1 MTKGTKKTNRRLK
14 KTVRKTLGT
23 LFLIS
28 AIVVAAIPTE
38 GLQAEGDIA
47 TQAAHSHVATHTSA
61 QYKVTIPK
69 DAAEKGKS
77 GFLPVGSNVPTMD
90 TLIPVVDSNAT
101 IYTTE
106 TNADGTS
113 YQFAYVNYKNSW
125 CAVILGYNKNT
136 TLTDNTLDI
145 PDTVNAYIQP
155 TGNQGTVNGYV
166 AASKNGQ
173 PLYYESLTEKTREVE
188 EPVKDPDTGLP
199 KVDDQGRPV
208 METKT
213 VTYYDGEMRP
223 CYATDN
229 AWKGLTLDNFFQK
242 KDDGSS
248 YTSTKADND
257 DHTGYK
263 VYSGYAQTLNPD
275 DQWIKDLE
283 VKYIGNQYL
292 KSTSNGNGTYTWS
305 IAGDVTASNPSDGI
319 FAGASN
325 IVTLNIGEKLIGV
338 GNYAFYGCNGLNS
351 ISFGNGLTVFG
362 NWSFAGCGSLKEI
375 NVPRDCNLAQI
386 GDHAFYSCIQ
396 LTDVNIPKSVS
407 FIGDYAF
414 AECRYLYTVE
424 MCNPEQENGAS
435 SSQLKE
441 MGWNVFE
448 NDETLYSVTF
458 PDKYSETIGIS
469 MFKGCK
475 NLHYVASRHAQF
487 TITGGENDENVYCFD
502 CFKSMLSEEP
512 VSGTFYFEG
521 LSGSNLHKLCQEN
534 CFAFSYIN
542 YDPSTKLYEKLNK
555 YELTVQDPDVAG
567 ETGRSTYVVN
577 SSNQLINANVGTGVK
592 TLNIPDP
599 IGPYH
604 IYNINDNIFA
614 NNCNL
619 EMVSLPASVQSIG
632 QGAFRGCHNL
642 ATVIFNNSSVA
653 IGTDAFKTQ
662 DVSGTHTV
670 GCSVKQL
677 SDLNDT
683 VNSPKVKLTFVGAI
697 MQDDSTTSSPYRYA
711 MSADGR
717 YNNGSQLPTYV
728 RYCSGWPSNL
738 VVQYNADKGVS
749 ELIDF
754 PAFTELTKY
763 ATEKSSYPYLTDAQR
778 SAAETAL
785 QKYNDKDASL
795 TEDQQHFIDSALNIE
810 IPQGIQALK
819 DGLFVEKE
827 VADASLGVD
836 KTITLY
842 GIDNIEENDFK
853 GTGTNA
859 GKIAEHLKELNILG
873 GTTSI
878 AANAFKGSEDGSS
891 DCKSAL
897 QKVYI
902 SGNMSS
908 IGDYA
913 FQDCANLTDVTLS
926 GTITG
931 LGKIPFTGC
940 EKLDHVDFL
949 GTDYFSCDKSIIYG
963 MSGGAKAKIVECLEG
978 RSSKR
983 VNASETAGV
992 TEMAPEAFKG
1002 CDSLNEIDLTE
1013 SAIAVIPES
1022 AFEDTTALN
1031 TVKLP
1036 ITCEEI
1042 KDYAFKGSNITWLE
1056 ESGNRLQ
1063 LISLK
1068 AFEDAK
1074 YSTDNNTMHKA
1085 ITLCG
1090 PKDSYLYKF
1099 GETYNFS
1106 VEDTPLV
1113 EYFTVTFRDWS
1124 NELNKYVDVIE
1135 AEQTV
1140 KGGEDAV
1147 PPTPA
1152 GKTGETFQY
1161 WDPDYREISGDT
1173 QCVAIYSKDDPDATK
1188 LTVTFQDWDGTVIK
1202 EIKVSSGGSIADAD
1216 LPNTSNLVRD
1226 GYIFIGWDRPLTN
1239 ITESFN
1245 TMAQYKALSED
1256 DIVVRYIN
1264 SVTKEVFYQ
1273 TTIKKGTV
1281 APSIQTPTVSG
1292 YTFKEWLP
1300 DIATAIT
1307 ENTDFYA
1314 VYEASGSNNGG
1325 TASPG
1330 TSTSPGASTS
1340 PGGNNNNGTTAKM
1353 YTLTVKNGS
1362 GSGSYV
1368 AGSQPIIVAN
1378 DPAKN
1383 QQFSSWSIDPAN
1395 TKIAS
1400 KVLSATVITM
1410 PEANVTVTANYTAK
1424 SGSGNK
1430 TNTSTGSG
1438 NSTNSN
1444 SNRRPSSTTTG
1455 TVSGG
1460 RTTVVIDKNGLS
1472 NTGVV
1477 SATVNGSSDNFVIK
1491 ITESAAASEEVVK
1504 ALMAEYGSD
1513 ISAIKYFPMDISLYD
1528 STGNTKITDT
1538 TGLSISITLPLP
1550 DSLITYAGNNKVAGV
1565 VNSKLDK
1572 LSPKFSTIS
1581 GVSCVTFTAE
1591 HFSPYVIYVDTN
1603 NLTAGT
1609 IADST
1614 PKTGDGIH
1622 PKWFLSMGLACISVV
1637 LFMKKDKK
1645 TLRKARA

>member
-1 MTKGTKKTNRRLK
+1 MTKGTRKTNRRLK

-38 GLQAEGDIA
+38 GLRAEEDIV
-47 TQAAHSHVATHTSA
+47 TQAAHTHETSHTA
-61 QYKVTIPK
+61 QASTAYKVTIPK
-69 DAAEKGKS
+69 DAAEKARI
-77 GFLPVGSNVPTMD
+77 LPAGSNVPTMD
-90 TLIPVVDSNAT
+90 TLIPVVEDNAT

-106 TNADGTS
+106 TNTDGTS

-125 CAVILGYNKNT
+125 CAVLLGYNKNT
-136 TLTDNTLDI
+136 TLTGNVLDI

-173 PLYYESLTEKTREVE
+173 PLYYEALTEKTREVE
-188 EPVKDPDTGLP
+188 EQAKDSDGQLLFDESGKPL
-199 KVDDQGRPV
+199 

-229 AWKGLTLDNFFQK
+229 TWKELTLDNFFQK
-242 KDDGSS
+242 KEGSS

-257 DHTGYK
+257 DHTGYR
-263 VYSGYAQTLNPD
+263 VYDGYAQTLNTD
-275 DQWIKDLE
+275 DQWIKDLD

-305 IAGDVTASNPSDGI
+305 IAGDVTSANPLDGI

-338 GNYAFYGCNGLNS
+338 GNYAFYGCNGLSS
-351 ISFGNGLTVFG
+351 ISFGNGLTVIG
-362 NWSFAGCGSLKEI
+362 NWAFAGCGSMKEI
-375 NVPRDCNLAQI
+375 NVPRDCNLAQL

-396 LTDVNIPKSVS
+396 LTDVDVPKSVS
-407 FIGDYAF
+407 YIGDYAF
-414 AECRYLYTVE
+414 AECRYLYNVE
-424 MCNPEQENGAS
+424 LCNPEQENGAS
-435 SSQLKE
+435 SSSLTE

-458 PDKYSETIGIS
+458 PDMYSETIGIS

-475 NLHYVASRHAQF
+475 NLHYIASRNANF
-487 TITGGENDENVYCFD
+487 TITEGSNDDNVYCFD
-502 CFKSMLSEEP
+502 CFKSMLADEP
-512 VSGTFYFEG
+512 VNGSFYFEG
-521 LSGSNLHKLCQEN
+521 LSGSALHKLCQSN

-542 YDPSTKLYEKLNK
+542 YDPSTKLFERLNK
-555 YELTVQDPDVAG
+555 YELTVQDPGVDG
-567 ETGRSTYVVN
+567 EAGRSTYVVD

-592 TLNIPDP
+592 TLDIPDP

-604 IYNINDNIFA
+604 IYNIGDNIFA

-619 EMVSLPASVQSIG
+619 TMVSLPASVQSVG

-642 ATVIFNNSSVA
+642 ATVIFNNSSLA

-662 DVSGTHTV
+662 DVSGTHRV
-670 GCSVKQL
+670 GCGVTSL
-677 SDLNDT
+677 SDLNDAD
-683 VNSPKVKLTFVGAI
+683 NSPKVKLTFVGEI
-697 MQDDSTTSSPYRYA
+697 SPESTPYLYA

-717 YNNGSQLPTYV
+717 YNNGSQIPTYV
-728 RYCSGWPSNL
+728 RYCSGWPTNL

-763 ATEKSSYPYLTDAQR
+763 ATDKSSYPYLTEAQR
-778 SAAETAL
+778 DAAKTAL
-785 QKYNDKDASL
+785 EKYNDPNASL
-795 TEDQQHFIDSALNIE
+795 TEDQRQFINSALNIE
-810 IPQGIQALK
+810 VPQGIQALK

-827 VADASLGVD
+827 VADAALGVD

-842 GIDNIEENDFK
+842 GIDSIEENDFK
-853 GTGTNA
+853 GTGVNA

-873 GTTSI
+873 NTTSI
-878 AANAFKGSEDGSS
+878 AANAFKGSEEGSS
-891 DCKSAL
+891 DSKSAL

-913 FQDCANLTDVTLS
+913 FQDCVNLTDVTLS
-926 GTITG
+926 GTISS

-940 EKLDHVDFL
+940 ENLDNVNFL
-949 GTDYFSCDKSIIYG
+949 GTDYFTCDKSIIYG

-992 TEMAPEAFKG
+992 TEMAPEAFRG
-1002 CDSLNEIDLTE
+1002 CDNLNEIDLTS
-1013 SAIAVIPES
+1013 SALVTIPES
-1022 AFEDTTALN
+1022 AFEDTSSLN

-1042 KDYAFKGSNITWLE
+1042 KDYAFRGSNITWLE

-1090 PKDSYLYKF
+1090 PQDSYLYKF
-1099 GETYNFS
+1099 GQTYNFS

-1140 KGGEDAV
+1140 KAGEDAV

-1152 GKTGETFQY
+1152 GKEGETFQY
-1161 WDPDYREISGDT
+1161 WDPDYREISEDT
-1173 QCVAIYSKDDPDATK
+1173 QCVAIYSKDDPDANK

-1216 LPNTSNLVRD
+1216 LPNTSNLVRE
-1226 GYIFIGWDRPLTN
+1226 GYLFIGWDRPLTN
-1239 ITESFN
+1239 ITESFT
-1245 TMAQYKALSED
+1245 TMAVYKALSED

-1314 VYEASGSNNGG
+1314 VYEASNSNNNGSASPNPG
-1325 TASPG
+1325 TSTSPSPG
-1330 TSTSPGASTS
+1330 TSTSPG
-1340 PGGNNNNGTTAKM
+1340 NNNGNSTAKM

-1378 DPAKN
+1378 DPAAN
-1383 QQFSSWSIDPAN
+1383 QQFSTWSIDPAN
-1395 TKIAS
+1395 TTIAS

-1410 PEANVTVTANYTAK
+1410 PAANVTVTANYTAK
-1424 SGSGNK
+1424 SGSNR
-1430 TNTSTGSG
+1430 TSTSTGSG

-1565 VNSKLDK
+1565 VNSRLDK

-1581 GVSCVTFTAE
+1581 GVSCITFTAE

-1609 IADST
+1609 IADNT

-1645 TLRKARA
+1645 TLKKVRA

>member
-38 GLQAEGDIA
+38 GLRAEEDA
-47 TQAAHSHVATHTSA
+47 VAQAAHSHVDTHTGA
-61 QYKVTIPK
+61 EYKVSIRRN
-69 DAAEKGKS
+69 AAEKQSDLLAGS
-77 GFLPVGSNVPTMD
+77 GIPTMD
-90 TLIPVVDSNAT
+90 TLIPELPADTT
-101 IYTTE
+101 IYTT
-106 TNADGTS
+106 GTS
-113 YQFAYVNYKNSW
+113 NTDGSNYQFAYIQDGNDWS
-125 CAVILGYNKNT
+125 AIILGYNKN
-136 TLTDNTLDI
+136 NTLPNNALTI
-145 PDTVNAYIQP
+145 PNTVDAYIQP
-155 TGNQGTVNGYV
+155 TGNLGSGNGYV
-166 AASKNGQ
+166 AANRLGK
-173 PLYYESLTEKTREVE
+173 PLYYEATTTHTREVDDTSK
-188 EPVKDPDTGLP
+188 PILDDLGQVVKDPVTDKILYEKKT
-199 KVDDQGRPV
+199 
-208 METKT
+208 ETYLT
-213 VTYYDGEMRP
+213 GEMKP

-229 AWKGLTLDNFFQK
+229 TWKSMDPLTKFFYYE
-242 KDDGSS
+242 DGK
-248 YTSTKADND
+248 TANTVWGAINEADNQPATYENYANALD
-257 DHTGYK
+257 TDH
-263 VYSGYAQTLNPD
+263 
-275 DQWIKDLE
+275 QWITNGK
-283 VKYIGNQYL
+283 VRYIGNQYL
-292 KSTSNGNGTYTWS
+292 DSTHNDDSNTYSWS
-305 IAGDVTASNPSDGI
+305 IGGYITQDNASKGI
-319 FAGASN
+319 FAQAG
-325 IVTLNIGEKLIGV
+325 NIGTLIIGKDLIGI
-338 GNYAFYGCNGLNS
+338 GNYAFYECTGLNS
-351 ISFGNGLTVFG
+351 ISFGNGIKVIG
-362 NWSFAGCGSLKEI
+362 NYSFAGCGSL
-375 NVPRDCNLAQI
+375 RDVAIPDLCSLGQI
-386 GDHAFYSCIQ
+386 GDHAFYSCTN
-396 LTDVNIPKSVS
+396 LTKFTLPINVS
-407 FIGDYAF
+407 YVGDYAF
-414 AECRYLYTVE
+414 AECRFLSDFV
-424 MCNPEQENGAS
+424 MCNYGDANDRSNLTE
-435 SSQLKE
+435 L
-441 MGWNVFE
+441 GWNVFE
-448 NDETLYSVTF
+448 NCETLSSLTF
-458 PDKYSETIGIS
+458 PANYNEAVDIS
-469 MFKGCK
+469 LVKGCK
-475 NLHYVASRHAQF
+475 NLRYITARSKKMTF
-487 TITGGENDENVYCFD
+487 TEKINGEVYCFD
-502 CFKSMLSEEP
+502 CFKEMLSGDP
-512 VSGTFYFEG
+512 VNGTFYFEG
-521 LSGSNLHKLCQEN
+521 RDDSTLHTFTRDN
-534 CFAFSYIN
+534 CFAFSYIDYN
-542 YDPSTKLYEKLNK
+542 SDTTQYEKKDK
-555 YELTVQDPDVAG
+555 YELTVQDPKVVG
-567 ETGRSTYVVN
+567 EEGRSTYVVN
-577 SSNQLINANVGTGVK
+577 SNNELISSTIGTGVEQ
-592 TLNIPDP
+592 LDIPDP

-604 IYNINDNIFA
+604 IYRIGANRFA

-619 EMVSLPASVQSIG
+619 KMVSLPASVVSIG
-632 QGAFRGCHNL
+632 DNAFKGCHNL
-642 ATVIFNNSSVA
+642 ATVIFNNSSVE

-662 DVSGTHTV
+662 DYTGASHRGSCK
-670 GCSVKQL
+670 GIENE
-677 SDLNDT
+677 SD
-683 VNSPKVKLTFVGAI
+683 NSPSKKLTFVGEI
-697 MQDDSTTSSPYRYA
+697 SPSSTPYLYA
-711 MSADGR
+711 MSEDGR
-717 YNNGSQLPTYV
+717 YNNGSQLKTYV
-728 RYCSGWPSNL
+728 RYCSGWPTNL
-738 VVQYNADKGVS
+738 VVQYNEEKGVS

-754 PAFTELTKY
+754 PAFSQLSDYTDKTD
-763 ATEKSSYPYLTDAQR
+763 YPYLTDSQR
-778 SAAETAL
+778 EAAKTAL
-785 QKYNDKDASL
+785 DKYTNNQNL
-795 TEDQQHFIDSALNIE
+795 TEDQQHFIDSALNVV
-810 IPQGIQALK
+810 IPEGIQAIR
-819 DGLFVEKE
+819 DGLFVAKE
-827 VADASLGVD
+827 DADVASLKED
-836 KTITLY
+836 KTVTIY
-842 GIDNIEENDFK
+842 GLDAIEVNDFRSAD
-853 GTGTNA
+853 GTKA
-859 GKIAEHLKELNILG
+859 AAHLKGINILG
-873 GTTSI
+873 NTASI
-878 AANAFKGSEDGSS
+878 AANAFEGCEKLET
-891 DCKSAL
+891 
-897 QKVYI
+897 VNI
-902 SGNMSS
+902 TGNMSS
-908 IGDYA
+908 IGDYVFKNCPA
-913 FQDCANLTDVTLS
+913 LNDVTLS
-926 GTITG
+926 GTINSLG
-931 LGKIPFTGC
+931 LIPFTGC
-940 EKLDHVDFL
+940 DKLSNVSFL
-949 GTDYFSCDKSIIYG
+949 GNDYFSCDNSIIYG
-963 MSGGAKAKIVECLEG
+963 MSGGAKARIIECLEG
-978 RSSKR
+978 RTSKY
-983 VNASETAGV
+983 VKPSELAGV
-992 TEMAPEAFKG
+992 TSIAPRAFQG
-1002 CDSLNEIDLTE
+1002 CDALREIDLTE
-1013 SAIAVIPES
+1013 SEITTVPEY
-1022 AFEDTTALN
+1022 AFADTTEMR
-1031 TVKLP
+1031 TIKLP
-1036 ITCEEI
+1036 TTCTTIE
-1042 KDYAFKGSNITWLE
+1042 DYAFQKSGMERLE
-1056 ESGNRLQ
+1056 ASQYLN
-1063 LISLK
+1063 LIGQHAFDELLK
-1068 AFEDAK
+1068 ANPD
-1074 YSTDNNTMHKA
+1074 
-1085 ITLCG
+1085 
-1090 PKDSYLYKF
+1090 PKDVVICSPENSYLYNYAQLKGF
-1099 GETYNFS
+1099 T
-1106 VEDTPLV
+1106 VDTTPLV
-1113 EYFTVTFRDWS
+1113 EYFTVNFRDW
-1124 NELNKYVDVIE
+1124 NEKLGSYALVPD
-1135 AEQTV
+1135 AEQRV
-1140 KGGEDAV
+1140 KGGEAAT

-1152 GKTGETFQY
+1152 GKSGEVFQY
-1161 WDPDYREISGDT
+1161 WDPDPSEITADVT
-1173 QCVAIYSKDDPDATK
+1173 ITAMYSKEDPDANK

-1202 EIKVSSGGSIADAD
+1202 KIKVSSGGSIADAD

-1239 ITESFN
+1239 ITESFT

>member
-38 GLQAEGDIA
+38 GLRAEEDA
-47 TQAAHSHVATHTSA
+47 VAQAAHSHVDTHTGA
-61 QYKVTIPK
+61 EYKVSIRRN
-69 DAAEKGKS
+69 AAEKQSDLLAGS
-77 GFLPVGSNVPTMD
+77 GIPTMD
-90 TLIPVVDSNAT
+90 TLIPELPADTT
-101 IYTTE
+101 IYTT
-106 TNADGTS
+106 GTS
-113 YQFAYVNYKNSW
+113 NTDGSNYQFAYIQDGNDWS
-125 CAVILGYNKNT
+125 AIILGYNKN
-136 TLTDNTLDI
+136 NTLPNNALTI
-145 PDTVNAYIQP
+145 PNTVDAYIQP
-155 TGNQGTVNGYV
+155 TGNLGSGNGYV
-166 AASKNGQ
+166 AANRLGK
-173 PLYYESLTEKTREVE
+173 PLYYEATTTHTREVDDTSK
-188 EPVKDPDTGLP
+188 PILDDLGQVVKDPVTDKILYEKKT
-199 KVDDQGRPV
+199 
-208 METKT
+208 ETYLT
-213 VTYYDGEMRP
+213 GEMKP

-229 AWKGLTLDNFFQK
+229 TWKSMDPLTKFFYYE
-242 KDDGSS
+242 DGK
-248 YTSTKADND
+248 TANTVWGAINEADNQPATYENYANALD
-257 DHTGYK
+257 TDH
-263 VYSGYAQTLNPD
+263 
-275 DQWIKDLE
+275 QWITNGK
-283 VKYIGNQYL
+283 VRYIGNQYL
-292 KSTSNGNGTYTWS
+292 DSTHNDDSNTYSWS
-305 IAGDVTASNPSDGI
+305 IGGYITQDNASKGI
-319 FAGASN
+319 FAQAG
-325 IVTLNIGEKLIGV
+325 NIGTLIIGKDLIGI
-338 GNYAFYGCNGLNS
+338 GNYAFYECTGLNS
-351 ISFGNGLTVFG
+351 ISFGNGIKVIG
-362 NWSFAGCGSLKEI
+362 NYSFAGCGSL
-375 NVPRDCNLAQI
+375 RDVAIPDLCSLGQI
-386 GDHAFYSCIQ
+386 GDHAFYSCTN
-396 LTDVNIPKSVS
+396 LTKFTLPINVS
-407 FIGDYAF
+407 YVGDYAF
-414 AECRYLYTVE
+414 AECRFLSDFV
-424 MCNPEQENGAS
+424 MCNYGDANDRSNLTE
-435 SSQLKE
+435 L
-441 MGWNVFE
+441 GWNVFE
-448 NDETLYSVTF
+448 NCETLSSLTF
-458 PDKYSETIGIS
+458 PANYNEAVDIS
-469 MFKGCK
+469 LVKGCK
-475 NLHYVASRHAQF
+475 NLRYITARSKKMTF
-487 TITGGENDENVYCFD
+487 TEKINGEVYCFD
-502 CFKSMLSEEP
+502 CFKEMLSGDP
-512 VSGTFYFEG
+512 VNGTFYFEG
-521 LSGSNLHKLCQEN
+521 RDDSTLHTFTRDN
-534 CFAFSYIN
+534 CFAFSYIDYN
-542 YDPSTKLYEKLNK
+542 SDTTQYEKKDK
-555 YELTVQDPDVAG
+555 YELTVQDPKVVG
-567 ETGRSTYVVN
+567 EEGRSTYVVN
-577 SSNQLINANVGTGVK
+577 SNNELISSTIGTGVEQ
-592 TLNIPDP
+592 LDIPDP

-604 IYNINDNIFA
+604 IYRIGANRFA

-619 EMVSLPASVQSIG
+619 KMVSLPASVVSIG
-632 QGAFRGCHNL
+632 DNAFKGCHNL
-642 ATVIFNNSSVA
+642 ATVIFNNSSVE

-662 DVSGTHTV
+662 DYTGASHRGSCK
-670 GCSVKQL
+670 GIENE
-677 SDLNDT
+677 SD
-683 VNSPKVKLTFVGAI
+683 NSPSKKLTFVGEI
-697 MQDDSTTSSPYRYA
+697 SPSSTPYLYA
-711 MSADGR
+711 MSEDGR
-717 YNNGSQLPTYV
+717 YNNGSQLKTYV
-728 RYCSGWPSNL
+728 RYCSGWPTNL
-738 VVQYNADKGVS
+738 VVQYNEEKGVS

-754 PAFTELTKY
+754 PAFSQLSDYTDKTD
-763 ATEKSSYPYLTDAQR
+763 YPYLTDSQR
-778 SAAETAL
+778 EAAKTAL
-785 QKYNDKDASL
+785 DKYTNNQNL
-795 TEDQQHFIDSALNIE
+795 TEDQQHFIDSALNVV
-810 IPQGIQALK
+810 IPEGIQAIR
-819 DGLFVEKE
+819 DGLFVAKE
-827 VADASLGVD
+827 DADVASLKED
-836 KTITLY
+836 KTVTIY
-842 GIDNIEENDFK
+842 GLDAIEVNDFRSAD
-853 GTGTNA
+853 GTKA
-859 GKIAEHLKELNILG
+859 AAHLKGINILG
-873 GTTSI
+873 NTASI
-878 AANAFKGSEDGSS
+878 AANAFEGCEKLET
-891 DCKSAL
+891 
-897 QKVYI
+897 VNI
-902 SGNMSS
+902 TGNMSS
-908 IGDYA
+908 IGDYVFKNCPA
-913 FQDCANLTDVTLS
+913 LNDVTLS
-926 GTITG
+926 GTINSLG
-931 LGKIPFTGC
+931 LIPFTGC
-940 EKLDHVDFL
+940 DKLSNVSFL
-949 GTDYFSCDKSIIYG
+949 GNDYFSCDNSIIYG
-963 MSGGAKAKIVECLEG
+963 MSGGAKARIIECLEG
-978 RSSKR
+978 RTSKY
-983 VNASETAGV
+983 VKPSELAGV
-992 TEMAPEAFKG
+992 TSIAPRAFQG
-1002 CDSLNEIDLTE
+1002 CDALREIDLTE
-1013 SAIAVIPES
+1013 SEITTVPEY
-1022 AFEDTTALN
+1022 AFAGTTEMR
-1031 TVKLP
+1031 TIKLP
-1036 ITCEEI
+1036 TTCTTIEN
-1042 KDYAFKGSNITWLE
+1042 YAFQKSGMERLE
-1056 ESGNRLQ
+1056 ASQYLN
-1063 LISLK
+1063 LIGQHAFDDLLK
-1068 AFEDAK
+1068 ANPD
-1074 YSTDNNTMHKA
+1074 
-1085 ITLCG
+1085 
-1090 PKDSYLYKF
+1090 PKDVVICSPENSYLYNYAQLKGF
-1099 GETYNFS
+1099 T
-1106 VEDTPLV
+1106 VDTTPLV
-1113 EYFTVTFRDWS
+1113 EYFTVNFRDW
-1124 NELNKYVDVIE
+1124 NEELGSYALVPD
-1135 AEQTV
+1135 AEQRV
-1140 KGGEDAV
+1140 KGGEAAT

-1152 GKTGETFQY
+1152 GKSGEVFQY
-1161 WDPDYREISGDT
+1161 WDPDPSEITADVT
-1173 QCVAIYSKDDPDATK
+1173 ITAMYSKEDPDANK

-1202 EIKVSSGGSIADAD
+1202 KIKVSSGGSIADAD

-1239 ITESFN
+1239 ITESFT

-1325 TASPG
+1325 TVSPG

>member
-38 GLQAEGDIA
+38 GLRAEEDA
-47 TQAAHSHVATHTSA
+47 VAQAAHSHVDTHTGA
-61 QYKVTIPK
+61 EYKVSIRRN
-69 DAAEKGKS
+69 AAEKQSDLLAGS
-77 GFLPVGSNVPTMD
+77 GIPTMD
-90 TLIPVVDSNAT
+90 TLIPELPADTT
-101 IYTTE
+101 IYTT
-106 TNADGTS
+106 GTS
-113 YQFAYVNYKNSW
+113 NTDGSNYQFAYIQDGNDWS
-125 CAVILGYNKNT
+125 AIILGYNKN
-136 TLTDNTLDI
+136 NTLPNNALTI
-145 PDTVNAYIQP
+145 PNTVDAYIQP
-155 TGNQGTVNGYV
+155 TGNLGSGNGYV
-166 AASKNGQ
+166 AANRLGK
-173 PLYYESLTEKTREVE
+173 PLYYEATTTHTREVDDTSK
-188 EPVKDPDTGLP
+188 PILDDLGQVVKDPVTDKILYEKKT
-199 KVDDQGRPV
+199 
-208 METKT
+208 ETYLT
-213 VTYYDGEMRP
+213 GEMKP

-229 AWKGLTLDNFFQK
+229 TWKSMDPLTKFFYYE
-242 KDDGSS
+242 DGK
-248 YTSTKADND
+248 TANTVWGAINEADNQPATYENYANALD
-257 DHTGYK
+257 TDH
-263 VYSGYAQTLNPD
+263 
-275 DQWIKDLE
+275 QWITNGK
-283 VKYIGNQYL
+283 VRYIGNQYL
-292 KSTSNGNGTYTWS
+292 DSTHNDDSNTYSWS
-305 IAGDVTASNPSDGI
+305 IGGYITQDNASKGI
-319 FAGASN
+319 FAQAG
-325 IVTLNIGEKLIGV
+325 NIGTLIIGKDLIGI
-338 GNYAFYGCNGLNS
+338 GNYAFYECTGLNS
-351 ISFGNGLTVFG
+351 ISFGNGIKVIG
-362 NWSFAGCGSLKEI
+362 NYSFAGCGSL
-375 NVPRDCNLAQI
+375 RDVAIPDLCSLGQI
-386 GDHAFYSCIQ
+386 GDHAFYSCTN
-396 LTDVNIPKSVS
+396 LTKFTLPINVS
-407 FIGDYAF
+407 YVGDYAF
-414 AECRYLYTVE
+414 AECRFLSDFV
-424 MCNPEQENGAS
+424 MCNYGDANDRSNLTE
-435 SSQLKE
+435 L
-441 MGWNVFE
+441 GWNVFE
-448 NDETLYSVTF
+448 NCETLSSLTF
-458 PDKYSETIGIS
+458 PANYNEAVDIS
-469 MFKGCK
+469 LVKGCK
-475 NLHYVASRHAQF
+475 NLRYITARSKKMTF
-487 TITGGENDENVYCFD
+487 TEKINGEVYCFD
-502 CFKSMLSEEP
+502 CFKEMLSGDP
-512 VSGTFYFEG
+512 VNGTFYFEG
-521 LSGSNLHKLCQEN
+521 RDDSTLHTFTRDN
-534 CFAFSYIN
+534 CFAFSYIDYN
-542 YDPSTKLYEKLNK
+542 SDTTQYEKKDK
-555 YELTVQDPDVAG
+555 YELTVQDPKVVR
-567 ETGRSTYVVN
+567 EEGRSTYVVN
-577 SSNQLINANVGTGVK
+577 SNNELISSTIGTGVEQ
-592 TLNIPDP
+592 LDIPDP

-604 IYNINDNIFA
+604 IYRIGANRFA

-619 EMVSLPASVQSIG
+619 KMVSLPASVVSIG
-632 QGAFRGCHNL
+632 DNAFKGCHNL
-642 ATVIFNNSSVA
+642 ATVIFNNSSVE

-662 DVSGTHTV
+662 DYTGASHRGSCK
-670 GCSVKQL
+670 GIENE
-677 SDLNDT
+677 SD
-683 VNSPKVKLTFVGAI
+683 NSPSKKLTFVGEI
-697 MQDDSTTSSPYRYA
+697 SPSSTPYLYA
-711 MSADGR
+711 MSEDGR
-717 YNNGSQLPTYV
+717 YNNGSQLKTYV
-728 RYCSGWPSNL
+728 RYCSGWPTNL
-738 VVQYNADKGVS
+738 VVQYNEEKGVS

-754 PAFTELTKY
+754 PAFSQLSDYTDKTD
-763 ATEKSSYPYLTDAQR
+763 YPYLTDSQR
-778 SAAETAL
+778 EAAKTAL
-785 QKYNDKDASL
+785 DKYTNNQNL
-795 TEDQQHFIDSALNIE
+795 TEDQQHFIDSALNVV
-810 IPQGIQALK
+810 IPEGIQAIK
-819 DGLFVEKE
+819 DGLFVAKE
-827 VADASLGVD
+827 DADAARLRED
-836 KTITLY
+836 KTVTIY
-842 GIDNIEENDFK
+842 GLDAIEVNDFRSAD
-853 GTGTNA
+853 GTKA
-859 GKIAEHLKELNILG
+859 AAHLKGINILG
-873 GTTSI
+873 NTASI
-878 AANAFKGSEDGSS
+878 AANAFGGCEKL
-891 DCKSAL
+891 KT
-897 QKVYI
+897 VNI
-902 SGNMSS
+902 TGNMSS

-913 FQDCANLTDVTLS
+913 FKDCPALDDVTLS
-926 GTITG
+926 GTINSLG
-931 LGKIPFTGC
+931 LIPFTGC
-940 EKLDHVDFL
+940 DKLSNVSFL
-949 GTDYFSCDKSIIYG
+949 GNDYFSCDNSIIYG
-963 MSGGAKAKIVECLEG
+963 MSGGAKARIIECLEG
-978 RSSKR
+978 RTSKY
-983 VNASETAGV
+983 VKPSELAGV
-992 TEMAPEAFKG
+992 TSIAPRAFQR
-1002 CDSLNEIDLTE
+1002 CDALREIDLTE
-1013 SAIAVIPES
+1013 SEITTVPEY
-1022 AFEDTTALN
+1022 AFADTTEMR
-1031 TVKLP
+1031 TIKLP
-1036 ITCEEI
+1036 TTCTTIE
-1042 KDYAFKGSNITWLE
+1042 DYAFQKSGMERLE
-1056 ESGNRLQ
+1056 ASQYLN
-1063 LISLK
+1063 LIGQHAFDDLLK
-1068 AFEDAK
+1068 ANPD
-1074 YSTDNNTMHKA
+1074 
-1085 ITLCG
+1085 
-1090 PKDSYLYKF
+1090 PKNVVICCPENSYLYNYAQLKGF
-1099 GETYNFS
+1099 T
-1106 VEDTPLV
+1106 VDTTPLV
-1113 EYFTVTFRDWS
+1113 EYFTVNFRDW
-1124 NELNKYVDVIE
+1124 NEKLGSYALVPD
-1135 AEQTV
+1135 AEQRV
-1140 KGGEDAV
+1140 KGGEAAT

-1152 GKTGETFQY
+1152 GKSGEVFQY
-1161 WDPDYREISGDT
+1161 WDPDPSEITADVT
-1173 QCVAIYSKDDPDATK
+1173 ITAMYSKEDPDANK

-1239 ITESFN
+1239 ITESFT

-1314 VYEASGSNNGG
+1314 VYEANGSNGGNNGG
-1325 TASPG
+1325 T
-1330 TSTSPGASTS
+1330 TTSPGASTS

>member
-38 GLQAEGDIA
+38 GLRAEEDA
-47 TQAAHSHVATHTSA
+47 VAQAAHSHVDTHTGA
-61 QYKVTIPK
+61 EYKVSIRRN
-69 DAAEKGKS
+69 AAEKQSDLLAGS
-77 GFLPVGSNVPTMD
+77 GIPTMD
-90 TLIPVVDSNAT
+90 TLIPELPADTT
-101 IYTTE
+101 IYTT
-106 TNADGTS
+106 GTS
-113 YQFAYVNYKNSW
+113 NTDGSNYQFAYIQDGNDWS
-125 CAVILGYNKNT
+125 AIILGYNKN
-136 TLTDNTLDI
+136 NTLPNNALTI
-145 PDTVNAYIQP
+145 PNTVDAYIQP
-155 TGNQGTVNGYV
+155 TGNLGSGNGYV
-166 AASKNGQ
+166 AANRLGK
-173 PLYYESLTEKTREVE
+173 PLYYEATTTHTREVDDTSK
-188 EPVKDPDTGLP
+188 PILDDLGQGVKDPVTDKILYEKKT
-199 KVDDQGRPV
+199 
-208 METKT
+208 ETYLT
-213 VTYYDGEMRP
+213 GEMKP

-229 AWKGLTLDNFFQK
+229 TWKSMDPLTKFFYYE
-242 KDDGSS
+242 DGK
-248 YTSTKADND
+248 TANTVWGAINEADNQPATYENYANALD
-257 DHTGYK
+257 TDH
-263 VYSGYAQTLNPD
+263 
-275 DQWIKDLE
+275 QWITNGK
-283 VKYIGNQYL
+283 VRYIGNQYL
-292 KSTSNGNGTYTWS
+292 DSTHNDDSNTYSWS
-305 IAGDVTASNPSDGI
+305 IGGYITQDNASKGI
-319 FAGASN
+319 FAQAG
-325 IVTLNIGEKLIGV
+325 NIGTLIIGKDLIGI
-338 GNYAFYGCNGLNS
+338 GNYAFYECTGLNS
-351 ISFGNGLTVFG
+351 ISFGNGIKVIG
-362 NWSFAGCGSLKEI
+362 NYSFAGCGSL
-375 NVPRDCNLAQI
+375 RDVAIPDLCSLGQI
-386 GDHAFYSCIQ
+386 GDHAFYSCTN
-396 LTDVNIPKSVS
+396 LTKFTLPINVS
-407 FIGDYAF
+407 YVGDYAF
-414 AECRYLYTVE
+414 AECRFLSDFV
-424 MCNPEQENGAS
+424 MCNYGDANDRSNLTE
-435 SSQLKE
+435 L
-441 MGWNVFE
+441 GWNVFE
-448 NDETLYSVTF
+448 NCETLSSLTF
-458 PDKYSETIGIS
+458 PANYNEAVDIS
-469 MFKGCK
+469 LVKGCK
-475 NLHYVASRHAQF
+475 NLRYITARSKKMTF
-487 TITGGENDENVYCFD
+487 TEKINGEVYCFD
-502 CFKSMLSEEP
+502 CFKEMLSGDP
-512 VSGTFYFEG
+512 VNGTFYFEG
-521 LSGSNLHKLCQEN
+521 RDDSTLHTFTRDN
-534 CFAFSYIN
+534 CFAFSYIDYN
-542 YDPSTKLYEKLNK
+542 SDTTQYEKKDK
-555 YELTVQDPDVAG
+555 YELTVQDPKVVG
-567 ETGRSTYVVN
+567 EEGRSTYVVN
-577 SSNQLINANVGTGVK
+577 SNNELISSTIGTGVEQ
-592 TLNIPDP
+592 LDIPDP

-604 IYNINDNIFA
+604 IYRIGANRFA

-619 EMVSLPASVQSIG
+619 KMVSLPASVVSIG
-632 QGAFRGCHNL
+632 DNAFKGCHNL
-642 ATVIFNNSSVA
+642 ATVIFNNSSVE

-662 DVSGTHTV
+662 DYTGASHRGSCK
-670 GCSVKQL
+670 GIENE
-677 SDLNDT
+677 SD
-683 VNSPKVKLTFVGAI
+683 NSPSKKLTFVGEI
-697 MQDDSTTSSPYRYA
+697 SPSSTPYLYA
-711 MSADGR
+711 MSEDGR
-717 YNNGSQLPTYV
+717 YNNGSQLKTYV
-728 RYCSGWPSNL
+728 RYCSGWPTNL
-738 VVQYNADKGVS
+738 VVQYNEEKGVS

-754 PAFTELTKY
+754 PAFSQLSDYTDKTD
-763 ATEKSSYPYLTDAQR
+763 YPYLTDSQR
-778 SAAETAL
+778 EAAKTAL
-785 QKYNDKDASL
+785 DKYTNNQNL
-795 TEDQQHFIDSALNIE
+795 TEDQQHFIDSALNVV
-810 IPQGIQALK
+810 IPEGIQAIR
-819 DGLFVEKE
+819 DGLFVAKE
-827 VADASLGVD
+827 DADVASLKED
-836 KTITLY
+836 KTVTIY
-842 GIDNIEENDFK
+842 GLDAIEVNDFRSAD
-853 GTGTNA
+853 GTKA
-859 GKIAEHLKELNILG
+859 AAHLKGINILG
-873 GTTSI
+873 NTASI
-878 AANAFKGSEDGSS
+878 AANAFEGCEKLET
-891 DCKSAL
+891 
-897 QKVYI
+897 VNI
-902 SGNMSS
+902 TGNMSS
-908 IGDYA
+908 IGDYVFKNCPA
-913 FQDCANLTDVTLS
+913 LNDVTLS
-926 GTITG
+926 GTINSLG
-931 LGKIPFTGC
+931 LIPFTGC
-940 EKLDHVDFL
+940 DKLSNVSFL
-949 GTDYFSCDKSIIYG
+949 GNDYFSCDNSIIYG
-963 MSGGAKAKIVECLEG
+963 MSGGAKARIIECLEG
-978 RSSKR
+978 RTSKY
-983 VNASETAGV
+983 VKPSELAGV
-992 TEMAPEAFKG
+992 TSIAPRAFQG
-1002 CDSLNEIDLTE
+1002 CDALREIDLTE
-1013 SAIAVIPES
+1013 SEITTVPEY
-1022 AFEDTTALN
+1022 AFADTTEMR
-1031 TVKLP
+1031 TIKLP
-1036 ITCEEI
+1036 TTCTTIE
-1042 KDYAFKGSNITWLE
+1042 DYAFQKSGMERLE
-1056 ESGNRLQ
+1056 ASQYLN
-1063 LISLK
+1063 LIGQHAFDELLK
-1068 AFEDAK
+1068 ANPD
-1074 YSTDNNTMHKA
+1074 
-1085 ITLCG
+1085 
-1090 PKDSYLYKF
+1090 PKDVVICSPENSYLYNYAQLKGF
-1099 GETYNFS
+1099 T
-1106 VEDTPLV
+1106 VDTTPLV
-1113 EYFTVTFRDWS
+1113 EYFTVNFRDW
-1124 NELNKYVDVIE
+1124 NEKLGSYALVPD
-1135 AEQTV
+1135 AEQRV
-1140 KGGEDAV
+1140 KGGEAAT

-1152 GKTGETFQY
+1152 GKSGEVFQY
-1161 WDPDYREISGDT
+1161 WDPDPSEITADVT
-1173 QCVAIYSKDDPDATK
+1173 ITAMYSKEDPDANK

-1202 EIKVSSGGSIADAD
+1202 KIKVSSGGSIADAD

-1239 ITESFN
+1239 ITESFT

>member
-1 MTKGTKKTNRRLK
+1 MTKGTRKTNRRLK

-38 GLQAEGDIA
+38 GLRAEEDA
-47 TQAAHSHVATHTSA
+47 VAQAAHSHVDTHTGA
-61 QYKVTIPK
+61 EYKVSIRRN
-69 DAAEKGKS
+69 AAEKQSDLLAGS
-77 GFLPVGSNVPTMD
+77 GIPTMD
-90 TLIPVVDSNAT
+90 TLIPELPADTT
-101 IYTTE
+101 IYTT
-106 TNADGTS
+106 GTS
-113 YQFAYVNYKNSW
+113 NTDGSNYQFAYIQDGNDWS
-125 CAVILGYNKNT
+125 AIILGYNKN
-136 TLTDNTLDI
+136 NTLPNNALTI
-145 PDTVNAYIQP
+145 PNTVDAYIQP
-155 TGNQGTVNGYV
+155 TGNLGSGNGYV
-166 AASKNGQ
+166 AANRLGK
-173 PLYYESLTEKTREVE
+173 PLYYEATTTHTREVDDTSK
-188 EPVKDPDTGLP
+188 PILDDLGQVVKDPVTDKILYEKKT
-199 KVDDQGRPV
+199 
-208 METKT
+208 ETYLT
-213 VTYYDGEMRP
+213 GEMKP

-229 AWKGLTLDNFFQK
+229 TWKSMDPLTKFFYYE
-242 KDDGSS
+242 DGK
-248 YTSTKADND
+248 TANTVWGAINEADNQPATYENYANALD
-257 DHTGYK
+257 TDH
-263 VYSGYAQTLNPD
+263 
-275 DQWIKDLE
+275 QWITNGK
-283 VKYIGNQYL
+283 VRYIGNQYL
-292 KSTSNGNGTYTWS
+292 DSTHNDDSNTYSWS
-305 IAGDVTASNPSDGI
+305 IGGYITQDNASKGI
-319 FAGASN
+319 FAQAG
-325 IVTLNIGEKLIGV
+325 NIGTLIIGKDLIGI
-338 GNYAFYGCNGLNS
+338 GNYAFYECTGLNS
-351 ISFGNGLTVFG
+351 ISFGNGIKVIG
-362 NWSFAGCGSLKEI
+362 NYSFAGCGSL
-375 NVPRDCNLAQI
+375 RDVAIPDLCSLGQI
-386 GDHAFYSCIQ
+386 GDHAFYSCTN
-396 LTDVNIPKSVS
+396 LTKFTLPINVS
-407 FIGDYAF
+407 YVGDYAF
-414 AECRYLYTVE
+414 AECRFLSDFV
-424 MCNPEQENGAS
+424 MCNYGDANDRSNLTE
-435 SSQLKE
+435 L
-441 MGWNVFE
+441 GWNVFE
-448 NDETLYSVTF
+448 NCETLSSLTF
-458 PDKYSETIGIS
+458 PANYNEAVDIS
-469 MFKGCK
+469 LVKGCK
-475 NLHYVASRHAQF
+475 NLRYITARSKKMTF
-487 TITGGENDENVYCFD
+487 TEKINGEVYCFD
-502 CFKSMLSEEP
+502 CFKEMLSGDP
-512 VSGTFYFEG
+512 VNGTFYFEG
-521 LSGSNLHKLCQEN
+521 RDDSTLHTFTRDN
-534 CFAFSYIN
+534 CFAFSYIDYN
-542 YDPSTKLYEKLNK
+542 SDTTQYEKKDK
-555 YELTVQDPDVAG
+555 YELTVQDPKVVG
-567 ETGRSTYVVN
+567 EEGRSTYVVN
-577 SSNQLINANVGTGVK
+577 SNNELISSTIGTGVEQ
-592 TLNIPDP
+592 LDIPDP

-604 IYNINDNIFA
+604 IYRIRANRFA

-619 EMVSLPASVQSIG
+619 KMVSLPASVVSIG
-632 QGAFRGCHNL
+632 DNAFKGCHNL
-642 ATVIFNNSSVA
+642 ATVIFNNSSVE

-662 DVSGTHTV
+662 DYTGASHRGSCK
-670 GCSVKQL
+670 GIENE
-677 SDLNDT
+677 SD
-683 VNSPKVKLTFVGAI
+683 NSPSKKLTFVGEI
-697 MQDDSTTSSPYRYA
+697 SPSSTPYLYA
-711 MSADGR
+711 MSEDGR
-717 YNNGSQLPTYV
+717 YNNGSQLKTYV
-728 RYCSGWPSNL
+728 RYCSGWPTNL
-738 VVQYNADKGVS
+738 VVQYNEEKGVS

-754 PAFTELTKY
+754 PAFSQLSDYTDKTD
-763 ATEKSSYPYLTDAQR
+763 YPYLTDSQR
-778 SAAETAL
+778 EAAKTAL
-785 QKYNDKDASL
+785 DKYTNNQNL
-795 TEDQQHFIDSALNIE
+795 TEDQQHFIDSALNVV
-810 IPQGIQALK
+810 IPEGIQAIK
-819 DGLFVEKE
+819 DGLFVAKE
-827 VADASLGVD
+827 DADAARLRED
-836 KTITLY
+836 KTVTIY
-842 GIDNIEENDFK
+842 GLDAIEVNDFRSAD
-853 GTGTNA
+853 GTKA
-859 GKIAEHLKELNILG
+859 AAHLKGINILG
-873 GTTSI
+873 NTASI
-878 AANAFKGSEDGSS
+878 AANAFGGCEKL
-891 DCKSAL
+891 KT
-897 QKVYI
+897 VNI
-902 SGNMSS
+902 TGNMSS

-913 FQDCANLTDVTLS
+913 FKDCPALDDVTLS
-926 GTITG
+926 GTINSLG
-931 LGKIPFTGC
+931 LIPFTGC
-940 EKLDHVDFL
+940 DKLSNVSFL
-949 GTDYFSCDKSIIYG
+949 GNDYFSCDNSIIYG
-963 MSGGAKAKIVECLEG
+963 MSGGAKARIIECLEG
-978 RSSKR
+978 RTSKY
-983 VNASETAGV
+983 VKPSELAGV
-992 TEMAPEAFKG
+992 TSIAPRAFQR
-1002 CDSLNEIDLTE
+1002 CDALREIDLTE
-1013 SAIAVIPES
+1013 SEITTVPEY
-1022 AFEDTTALN
+1022 AFADTTEMR
-1031 TVKLP
+1031 TIKLP
-1036 ITCEEI
+1036 TTCTTIE
-1042 KDYAFKGSNITWLE
+1042 DYAFQKSGMERLE
-1056 ESGNRLQ
+1056 ASQYLN
-1063 LISLK
+1063 LIGQHAFDDLLK
-1068 AFEDAK
+1068 ANPD
-1074 YSTDNNTMHKA
+1074 
-1085 ITLCG
+1085 
-1090 PKDSYLYKF
+1090 PKNVVICCPENSYLYNYAQLKGF
-1099 GETYNFS
+1099 T
-1106 VEDTPLV
+1106 VDTTPLV
-1113 EYFTVTFRDWS
+1113 EYFTVNFRDW
-1124 NELNKYVDVIE
+1124 NEKLGSYALVPD
-1135 AEQTV
+1135 AEQRV
-1140 KGGEDAV
+1140 KGGEAAT

-1152 GKTGETFQY
+1152 GKSGEVFQY
-1161 WDPDYREISGDT
+1161 WDPDPSEITADVT
-1173 QCVAIYSKDDPDATK
+1173 ITAMYSKEDPDANK

-1239 ITESFN
+1239 ITESFT

-1314 VYEASGSNNGG
+1314 VYEANGSNGGNNGG
-1325 TASPG
+1325 T
-1330 TSTSPGASTS
+1330 TTSPGASTS

>member
-38 GLQAEGDIA
+38 GLRAEEDA
-47 TQAAHSHVATHTSA
+47 VAQAAHSHVDTHTGA
-61 QYKVTIPK
+61 EYKVSIRRN
-69 DAAEKGKS
+69 AAEKQSDLLAGS
-77 GFLPVGSNVPTMD
+77 GIPTMD
-90 TLIPVVDSNAT
+90 TLIPELPADTT
-101 IYTTE
+101 IYTT
-106 TNADGTS
+106 GTS
-113 YQFAYVNYKNSW
+113 NTDGSNYQFAYIQDGNDWS
-125 CAVILGYNKNT
+125 AIILGYNKN
-136 TLTDNTLDI
+136 NTLPNNALTI
-145 PDTVNAYIQP
+145 PNTVDAYIQP
-155 TGNQGTVNGYV
+155 TGNLGSGNGYV
-166 AASKNGQ
+166 AANRLGK
-173 PLYYESLTEKTREVE
+173 PLYYEATTTHTREVDDTSK
-188 EPVKDPDTGLP
+188 PILDDLGQVVKDPVTDKILYEKKT
-199 KVDDQGRPV
+199 
-208 METKT
+208 ETYLT
-213 VTYYDGEMRP
+213 GEMKP

-229 AWKGLTLDNFFQK
+229 TWKSMDPLTKFFYYE
-242 KDDGSS
+242 DGK
-248 YTSTKADND
+248 TANTVWGAINEADNQPATYENYANALD
-257 DHTGYK
+257 TDH
-263 VYSGYAQTLNPD
+263 
-275 DQWIKDLE
+275 QWITNGK
-283 VKYIGNQYL
+283 VRYIGNQYL
-292 KSTSNGNGTYTWS
+292 DSTHNDDSNTYSWS
-305 IAGDVTASNPSDGI
+305 IGGYITQDNASKGI
-319 FAGASN
+319 FAQAG
-325 IVTLNIGEKLIGV
+325 NIGTLIIGKDLIGI
-338 GNYAFYGCNGLNS
+338 GNYAFYECTGLNS
-351 ISFGNGLTVFG
+351 ISFGNGIKVIG
-362 NWSFAGCGSLKEI
+362 NYSFAGCGSL
-375 NVPRDCNLAQI
+375 RDVAIPDLCSLGQI
-386 GDHAFYSCIQ
+386 GDHAFYSCTN
-396 LTDVNIPKSVS
+396 LTKFTLPINVS
-407 FIGDYAF
+407 YVGDYAF
-414 AECRYLYTVE
+414 AECRFLSDFV
-424 MCNPEQENGAS
+424 MCNYGDANDRSNLTE
-435 SSQLKE
+435 L
-441 MGWNVFE
+441 GWNVFE
-448 NDETLYSVTF
+448 NCETLSSLTF
-458 PDKYSETIGIS
+458 PANYNEAVDIS
-469 MFKGCK
+469 LVKGCK
-475 NLHYVASRHAQF
+475 NLRYITARSKKMTF
-487 TITGGENDENVYCFD
+487 TEKINGEVYCFD
-502 CFKSMLSEEP
+502 CFKEMLSGDP
-512 VSGTFYFEG
+512 VNGTFYFEG
-521 LSGSNLHKLCQEN
+521 RDDSTLHTFTRDN
-534 CFAFSYIN
+534 CFAFSYIDYN
-542 YDPSTKLYEKLNK
+542 SDTTQYEKKDK
-555 YELTVQDPDVAG
+555 YELTVQDPKVVG
-567 ETGRSTYVVN
+567 EEGRSTYVVN
-577 SSNQLINANVGTGVK
+577 SNNELISSTIGTGVEQ
-592 TLNIPDP
+592 LDIPDP

-604 IYNINDNIFA
+604 IYRIGANRFA

-619 EMVSLPASVQSIG
+619 KMVSLPASVVSIG
-632 QGAFRGCHNL
+632 DNAFKGCHNL
-642 ATVIFNNSSVA
+642 ATVIFNNSSVE

-662 DVSGTHTV
+662 DYTGASHRGSCK
-670 GCSVKQL
+670 GIENE
-677 SDLNDT
+677 SD
-683 VNSPKVKLTFVGAI
+683 NSPSKKLTFVGEI
-697 MQDDSTTSSPYRYA
+697 SPSSTPYLYA
-711 MSADGR
+711 MSEDGR
-717 YNNGSQLPTYV
+717 YNNGSQLKTYV
-728 RYCSGWPSNL
+728 RYCSGWPTNL
-738 VVQYNADKGVS
+738 VVQYNEEKGVS

-754 PAFTELTKY
+754 PAFSQLSDYTDKTD
-763 ATEKSSYPYLTDAQR
+763 YPYLTDSQR
-778 SAAETAL
+778 EAAKTAL
-785 QKYNDKDASL
+785 DKYTNNQNL
-795 TEDQQHFIDSALNIE
+795 TEDQQHFIDSALNVV
-810 IPQGIQALK
+810 IPEGIQAIR
-819 DGLFVEKE
+819 DGLFVAKE
-827 VADASLGVD
+827 DADVASLKED
-836 KTITLY
+836 KTVTIY
-842 GIDNIEENDFK
+842 GLDAIEVNDFRSAD
-853 GTGTNA
+853 GTKA
-859 GKIAEHLKELNILG
+859 AAHLKGINILG
-873 GTTSI
+873 NTASI
-878 AANAFKGSEDGSS
+878 AANAFEGCEKLET
-891 DCKSAL
+891 
-897 QKVYI
+897 VNI
-902 SGNMSS
+902 TGNMSS
-908 IGDYA
+908 IGDYVFKNCPA
-913 FQDCANLTDVTLS
+913 LNDVTLS
-926 GTITG
+926 GTINSLG
-931 LGKIPFTGC
+931 LIPFTGC
-940 EKLDHVDFL
+940 DKLSNVSFL
-949 GTDYFSCDKSIIYG
+949 GNDYFSCDNSIIYG
-963 MSGGAKAKIVECLEG
+963 MSGGAKARIIECLEG
-978 RSSKR
+978 RTSKY
-983 VNASETAGV
+983 VKPSELAGV
-992 TEMAPEAFKG
+992 TSIAPRAFQG
-1002 CDSLNEIDLTE
+1002 CDALREIDLTE
-1013 SAIAVIPES
+1013 SEITTVPEY
-1022 AFEDTTALN
+1022 AFADTTEMR
-1031 TVKLP
+1031 TIKLP
-1036 ITCEEI
+1036 TTCTTIE
-1042 KDYAFKGSNITWLE
+1042 DYAFQKSGMERLE
-1056 ESGNRLQ
+1056 AGQYLN
-1063 LISLK
+1063 LIGQHAFDELLK
-1068 AFEDAK
+1068 ANPD
-1074 YSTDNNTMHKA
+1074 
-1085 ITLCG
+1085 
-1090 PKDSYLYKF
+1090 PKDVVICSPENSYLYNYAQLKGF
-1099 GETYNFS
+1099 T
-1106 VEDTPLV
+1106 VDTTPLV
-1113 EYFTVTFRDWS
+1113 EYFTVNFRDW
-1124 NELNKYVDVIE
+1124 NEKLGSYALVPD
-1135 AEQTV
+1135 AEQRV
-1140 KGGEDAV
+1140 KGGEAAT

-1152 GKTGETFQY
+1152 GKSGEVFQY
-1161 WDPDYREISGDT
+1161 WDPDPSEITADVT
-1173 QCVAIYSKDDPDATK
+1173 ITAMYSKEDPDANK

-1202 EIKVSSGGSIADAD
+1202 KIKVSSGGSIADAD

-1239 ITESFN
+1239 ITESFT

>member
-38 GLQAEGDIA
+38 GLRAEEDA
-47 TQAAHSHVATHTSA
+47 VAQAAHSHVDTHTGA
-61 QYKVTIPK
+61 EYKVSIRRN
-69 DAAEKGKS
+69 AAEKQSDLLAGS
-77 GFLPVGSNVPTMD
+77 GIPTMD
-90 TLIPVVDSNAT
+90 TLIPELPADTT
-101 IYTTE
+101 IYTT
-106 TNADGTS
+106 GTS
-113 YQFAYVNYKNSW
+113 NTDGSNYQFAYIQDGNDWS
-125 CAVILGYNKNT
+125 AIILGYNKN
-136 TLTDNTLDI
+136 NTLPNALTI
-145 PDTVNAYIQP
+145 PNTVDAYIQP
-155 TGNQGTVNGYV
+155 TGNLGSGNGYV
-166 AASKNGQ
+166 AANRLGK
-173 PLYYESLTEKTREVE
+173 PLYYEATTTHTREVDDTSK
-188 EPVKDPDTGLP
+188 PILDDLGQVVKDPVTDKILYEKKT
-199 KVDDQGRPV
+199 
-208 METKT
+208 ETYLT
-213 VTYYDGEMRP
+213 GEMKP

-229 AWKGLTLDNFFQK
+229 TWKSMDPLTKFFYYE
-242 KDDGSS
+242 DGK
-248 YTSTKADND
+248 TANTVWGAINEADNQPATYENYANALD
-257 DHTGYK
+257 TDH
-263 VYSGYAQTLNPD
+263 
-275 DQWIKDLE
+275 QWITNGK
-283 VKYIGNQYL
+283 VRYIGNQYL
-292 KSTSNGNGTYTWS
+292 DSTHNDDSNTYSWS
-305 IAGDVTASNPSDGI
+305 IGGYITQDNASKGI
-319 FAGASN
+319 FAQAG
-325 IVTLNIGEKLIGV
+325 NIGTLIIGKDLIGI
-338 GNYAFYGCNGLNS
+338 GNYAFYECTGLNS
-351 ISFGNGLTVFG
+351 ISFGNGIKVIG
-362 NWSFAGCGSLKEI
+362 NYSFAGCGSL
-375 NVPRDCNLAQI
+375 RDVAIPDLCSLGQI
-386 GDHAFYSCIQ
+386 GDHAFYSCTN
-396 LTDVNIPKSVS
+396 LTKFTLPINVS
-407 FIGDYAF
+407 YVGDYAF
-414 AECRYLYTVE
+414 AECRFLSDFV
-424 MCNPEQENGAS
+424 MCNYGDANDRSNLTE
-435 SSQLKE
+435 L
-441 MGWNVFE
+441 GWNVFE
-448 NDETLYSVTF
+448 NCETLSSLTF
-458 PDKYSETIGIS
+458 PANYNEAVDIS
-469 MFKGCK
+469 LVKGCK
-475 NLHYVASRHAQF
+475 NLRYITARSKKMTF
-487 TITGGENDENVYCFD
+487 TEKINGEVYCFD
-502 CFKSMLSEEP
+502 CFKEMLSGDP
-512 VSGTFYFEG
+512 VNGTFYFEG
-521 LSGSNLHKLCQEN
+521 RDDSTLHTFTRDN
-534 CFAFSYIN
+534 CFAFSYIDYN
-542 YDPSTKLYEKLNK
+542 SDTTQYEKKDK
-555 YELTVQDPDVAG
+555 YELTVQDPKVVG
-567 ETGRSTYVVN
+567 EEGRSTYVVN
-577 SSNQLINANVGTGVK
+577 SNNELISSTIGTGVEQ
-592 TLNIPDP
+592 LDIPDP

-604 IYNINDNIFA
+604 IYRIGANRFA

-619 EMVSLPASVQSIG
+619 KMVSLPASVVSIG
-632 QGAFRGCHNL
+632 DNAFKGCHNL
-642 ATVIFNNSSVA
+642 ATVIFNNSSVE

-662 DVSGTHTV
+662 DYTGASHRGSCK
-670 GCSVKQL
+670 GIENE
-677 SDLNDT
+677 SD
-683 VNSPKVKLTFVGAI
+683 NSPSKKLTFVGEI
-697 MQDDSTTSSPYRYA
+697 SPSSTPYLYA
-711 MSADGR
+711 MSEDGR
-717 YNNGSQLPTYV
+717 YNNGSQLKTYV
-728 RYCSGWPSNL
+728 RYCSGWPTNL
-738 VVQYNADKGVS
+738 VVQYNEEKGVS

-754 PAFTELTKY
+754 PAFSQLSDYTDKTD
-763 ATEKSSYPYLTDAQR
+763 YPYLTDSQR
-778 SAAETAL
+778 EAAKTAL
-785 QKYNDKDASL
+785 DKYTNNQNL
-795 TEDQQHFIDSALNIE
+795 TEDQQHFIDSALNVV
-810 IPQGIQALK
+810 IPEGIQAIK
-819 DGLFVEKE
+819 DGLFVAKE
-827 VADASLGVD
+827 DADAARLRED
-836 KTITLY
+836 KTVTIY
-842 GIDNIEENDFK
+842 GLDAIEVNDFRSAD
-853 GTGTNA
+853 GTKA
-859 GKIAEHLKELNILG
+859 AAHLKGINILG
-873 GTTSI
+873 NTASI
-878 AANAFKGSEDGSS
+878 AANAFGGCEKL
-891 DCKSAL
+891 KT
-897 QKVYI
+897 VNI
-902 SGNMSS
+902 TGNMSS

-913 FQDCANLTDVTLS
+913 FKDCPALDDVTLS
-926 GTITG
+926 GTINSLG
-931 LGKIPFTGC
+931 LIPFTGC
-940 EKLDHVDFL
+940 DKLSNVSFL
-949 GTDYFSCDKSIIYG
+949 GNDYFSCDNSIIYG
-963 MSGGAKAKIVECLEG
+963 MSGGAKARIIECLEG
-978 RSSKR
+978 RTSKY
-983 VNASETAGV
+983 VKPSELAGV
-992 TEMAPEAFKG
+992 TSIAPRAFQR
-1002 CDSLNEIDLTE
+1002 CDALREIDLTE
-1013 SAIAVIPES
+1013 SEITTVPEY
-1022 AFEDTTALN
+1022 AFADTTEMR
-1031 TVKLP
+1031 TIKLP
-1036 ITCEEI
+1036 TTCTTIE
-1042 KDYAFKGSNITWLE
+1042 DYAFQKSGMERLE
-1056 ESGNRLQ
+1056 ASQYLN
-1063 LISLK
+1063 LIGQHAFDDLLK
-1068 AFEDAK
+1068 ANPD
-1074 YSTDNNTMHKA
+1074 
-1085 ITLCG
+1085 
-1090 PKDSYLYKF
+1090 PKNVVICCPENSYLYNYAQLKGF
-1099 GETYNFS
+1099 T
-1106 VEDTPLV
+1106 VDTTPLV
-1113 EYFTVTFRDWS
+1113 EYFTVNFRDW
-1124 NELNKYVDVIE
+1124 NEKLGSYALVPD
-1135 AEQTV
+1135 AEQRV
-1140 KGGEDAV
+1140 KGGEAAT

-1152 GKTGETFQY
+1152 GKSGEVFQY
-1161 WDPDYREISGDT
+1161 WDPDPSEITADVT
-1173 QCVAIYSKDDPDATK
+1173 ITAMYSKEDPDANK

-1239 ITESFN
+1239 ITESFT

-1314 VYEASGSNNGG
+1314 VYEANGSNGGNNGG
-1325 TASPG
+1325 T
-1330 TSTSPGASTS
+1330 TTSPGASTS

>member
-38 GLQAEGDIA
+38 GLRAEEDA
-47 TQAAHSHVATHTSA
+47 VAQAAHSHVDTHTGA
-61 QYKVTIPK
+61 EYKVSIRRN
-69 DAAEKGKS
+69 AAEKQSDLLAGS
-77 GFLPVGSNVPTMD
+77 GIPTMD
-90 TLIPVVDSNAT
+90 TLIPELPADTT
-101 IYTTE
+101 IYTT
-106 TNADGTS
+106 GTS
-113 YQFAYVNYKNSW
+113 NTDGSNYQFAYIQDGNDWS
-125 CAVILGYNKNT
+125 AIILGYNKN
-136 TLTDNTLDI
+136 NTLPNNALTI
-145 PDTVNAYIQP
+145 PNTVDAYIQP
-155 TGNQGTVNGYV
+155 TGNLGSGNGYV
-166 AASKNGQ
+166 AANRLGK
-173 PLYYESLTEKTREVE
+173 PLYYEATTTHTREVDDTSK
-188 EPVKDPDTGLP
+188 PILDDLGQVVKDPVTDKILYEKKT
-199 KVDDQGRPV
+199 
-208 METKT
+208 ETYLT
-213 VTYYDGEMRP
+213 GEMKP

-229 AWKGLTLDNFFQK
+229 TWKSMDPLTKFFYYE
-242 KDDGSS
+242 DGK
-248 YTSTKADND
+248 TANTVWGAINEADNQPATYENYANALD
-257 DHTGYK
+257 TDH
-263 VYSGYAQTLNPD
+263 
-275 DQWIKDLE
+275 QWITNGK
-283 VKYIGNQYL
+283 VRYIGNQYL
-292 KSTSNGNGTYTWS
+292 DSTHNDDSNTYSWS
-305 IAGDVTASNPSDGI
+305 IGGYITQDNASKGI
-319 FAGASN
+319 FAQAG
-325 IVTLNIGEKLIGV
+325 NIGTLIIGKDLIGI
-338 GNYAFYGCNGLNS
+338 GNYAFYECTGLNS
-351 ISFGNGLTVFG
+351 ISFGNGIKVIG
-362 NWSFAGCGSLKEI
+362 NYSFAGCGSL
-375 NVPRDCNLAQI
+375 RDVAIPDLCSLGQI
-386 GDHAFYSCIQ
+386 GDHAFYSCTN
-396 LTDVNIPKSVS
+396 LTKFTLPINVS
-407 FIGDYAF
+407 YVGDYAF
-414 AECRYLYTVE
+414 AECRFLSDFV
-424 MCNPEQENGAS
+424 MCNYGDANDRSNLTE
-435 SSQLKE
+435 L
-441 MGWNVFE
+441 GWNVFE
-448 NDETLYSVTF
+448 NCETLSSLTF
-458 PDKYSETIGIS
+458 PANYNEAVDIS
-469 MFKGCK
+469 LVKGCK
-475 NLHYVASRHAQF
+475 NLRYITARSKKMTF
-487 TITGGENDENVYCFD
+487 TEKINGEVYCFD
-502 CFKSMLSEEP
+502 CFKEMLSGDP
-512 VSGTFYFEG
+512 VNGTFYFEG
-521 LSGSNLHKLCQEN
+521 RDDSTLHTFTRDN
-534 CFAFSYIN
+534 CFAFSYIDYN
-542 YDPSTKLYEKLNK
+542 SDTTQYEKKDK
-555 YELTVQDPDVAG
+555 YELTVQDPKVVG
-567 ETGRSTYVVN
+567 EEGRSTYVVN
-577 SSNQLINANVGTGVK
+577 SNNELISSTIGTGVEQ
-592 TLNIPDP
+592 LDIPDP

-604 IYNINDNIFA
+604 IYRIGANRFA

-619 EMVSLPASVQSIG
+619 KMVSLPASVVSIG
-632 QGAFRGCHNL
+632 DNAFKGCHNL
-642 ATVIFNNSSVA
+642 ATVIFNNSSVE

-662 DVSGTHTV
+662 DYTGASHRGSCK
-670 GCSVKQL
+670 GIENE
-677 SDLNDT
+677 SD
-683 VNSPKVKLTFVGAI
+683 NSPSKKLTFVGEI
-697 MQDDSTTSSPYRYA
+697 SPSSTPYLYA
-711 MSADGR
+711 MSEDGR
-717 YNNGSQLPTYV
+717 YNNGSQLKTYV
-728 RYCSGWPSNL
+728 RYCSGWPTNL
-738 VVQYNADKGVS
+738 VVQYNEEKGVS

-754 PAFTELTKY
+754 PAFSQLSDYTDKTD
-763 ATEKSSYPYLTDAQR
+763 YPYLTDSQR
-778 SAAETAL
+778 EAAKTAL
-785 QKYNDKDASL
+785 DKYTNNQNL
-795 TEDQQHFIDSALNIE
+795 TEDQQHFIDSALNVV
-810 IPQGIQALK
+810 IPEGIQAIR
-819 DGLFVEKE
+819 DGLFVAKE
-827 VADASLGVD
+827 DADVASLKED
-836 KTITLY
+836 KTVTIY
-842 GIDNIEENDFK
+842 GLDAIEVNDFRSAD
-853 GTGTNA
+853 GTKA
-859 GKIAEHLKELNILG
+859 AAHLKGINILG
-873 GTTSI
+873 NTASI
-878 AANAFKGSEDGSS
+878 AANAFEGCEKLET
-891 DCKSAL
+891 
-897 QKVYI
+897 VNI
-902 SGNMSS
+902 TGNMSS
-908 IGDYA
+908 IGDYVFKNCPA
-913 FQDCANLTDVTLS
+913 LNDVTLS
-926 GTITG
+926 GTINSLG
-931 LGKIPFTGC
+931 LIPFTGC
-940 EKLDHVDFL
+940 DKLSNVSFL
-949 GTDYFSCDKSIIYG
+949 GNDYFSCDNSIIYG
-963 MSGGAKAKIVECLEG
+963 MSGGAKARIIECLEG
-978 RSSKR
+978 RTSKY
-983 VNASETAGV
+983 VKPSELAGV
-992 TEMAPEAFKG
+992 TSIAPRAFQG
-1002 CDSLNEIDLTE
+1002 CDALREIDLTE
-1013 SAIAVIPES
+1013 SEITTVPEY
-1022 AFEDTTALN
+1022 AFADTTEMR
-1031 TVKLP
+1031 TIKLP
-1036 ITCEEI
+1036 TTCTTIE
-1042 KDYAFKGSNITWLE
+1042 DYAFQKSGMERLE
-1056 ESGNRLQ
+1056 ASQYLN
-1063 LISLK
+1063 LIGQHAFDELLK
-1068 AFEDAK
+1068 ANPD
-1074 YSTDNNTMHKA
+1074 
-1085 ITLCG
+1085 
-1090 PKDSYLYKF
+1090 PKDVVICSPENSYLYNYAQLKGF
-1099 GETYNFS
+1099 T
-1106 VEDTPLV
+1106 VDTTPLV
-1113 EYFTVTFRDWS
+1113 EYFTVNFRDW
-1124 NELNKYVDVIE
+1124 NEKLGSYALVPD
-1135 AEQTV
+1135 AEQRV
-1140 KGGEDAV
+1140 KGGEAAT

-1152 GKTGETFQY
+1152 GKSGEVFQY
-1161 WDPDYREISGDT
+1161 WDPDPSEITADVT
-1173 QCVAIYSKDDPDATK
+1173 ITAMYSKEDPDANK

-1202 EIKVSSGGSIADAD
+1202 KIKVSSGGSIADAD

-1239 ITESFN
+1239 ITESFT

-1430 TNTSTGSG
+1430 TNTSTGSC

>member
-1 MTKGTKKTNRRLK
+1 MTKGKKKTNRRLK
-14 KTVRKTLGT
+14 RTVRKTLGT
-23 LFLIS
+23 LFLVS

-38 GLQAEGDIA
+38 GLRAEEDA
-47 TQAAHSHVATHTSA
+47 VAQAAHSHVDTHTGA
-61 QYKVTIPK
+61 KYKVSIRRNAP
-69 DAAEKGKS
+69 EKQS
-77 GFLPVGSNVPTMD
+77 DLLTGSNIPTMD
-90 TLIPVVDSNAT
+90 NLIPEVAEGTT
-101 IYTTE
+101 IYTTGTNE
-106 TNADGTS
+106 TDGS
-113 YQFAYVNYKNSW
+113 NYQFAYIQNGGDWS
-125 CAVILGYNKNT
+125 AILLGYNK
-136 TLTDNTLDI
+136 DNTLPNNTLTI
-145 PDTVNAYIQP
+145 PNTVNAYIQP
-155 TGNQGTVNGYV
+155 TGNLGTGNGYV
-166 AASKNGQ
+166 AANRLGN
-173 PLYYESLTEKTREVE
+173 PLYYEAVTPHIRMVDDTSQPILGDDGVTQAKDPITGKLLYVQVE
-188 EPVKDPDTGLP
+188 E
-199 KVDDQGRPV
+199 
-208 METKT
+208 
-213 VTYYDGEMRP
+213 TYYTGEIKP

-229 AWKGLTLDNFFQK
+229 AWKNMDVLTQFFYYKEGATGKTVFNAEDESGDPATYANYANALD
-242 KDDGSS
+242 S
-248 YTSTKADND
+248 
-257 DHTGYK
+257 DH
-263 VYSGYAQTLNPD
+263 
-275 DQWIKDLE
+275 QWIKDGK
-283 VKYIGNQYL
+283 VRYIGNQYL
-292 KSTSNGNGTYTWS
+292 DSTLDPDSNTYKWS
-305 IAGDVTASNPSDGI
+305 IPSGGGYITEANASKGI
-319 FAGASN
+319 FAQAG
-325 IVTLNIGEKLIGV
+325 NIGTLIIGEDLIGI
-338 GNYAFYGCNGLNS
+338 GNCAFYECTGLDS
-351 ISFGNGLTVFG
+351 ISFGNGIKVIG
-362 NWSFAGCGSLKEI
+362 NYAFAGCGSL
-375 NVPRDCNLAQI
+375 RDVAIPDLCSLGQI
-386 GDHAFYSCIQ
+386 GDHAFYSCTN
-396 LTDVNIPKSVS
+396 LTKFTLPINVS
-407 FIGDYAF
+407 YVGDYAF
-414 AECRYLYTVE
+414 AECRFLSDFV
-424 MCNPEQENGAS
+424 MCNYGDANDRSNLTE
-435 SSQLKE
+435 L
-441 MGWNVFE
+441 GWNVFE
-448 NDETLYSVTF
+448 NCETLSSLTF
-458 PDKYSETIGIS
+458 PANYNEAVDIS
-469 MFKGCK
+469 LVKGCK
-475 NLHYVASRHAQF
+475 NLRYITARSKKMTF
-487 TITGGENDENVYCFD
+487 TEKEDGDVYCFD
-502 CFKSMLSEEP
+502 CFKEMLSGDP
-512 VSGTFYFEG
+512 VNGTFYFEG
-521 LSGSNLHKLCQEN
+521 RDDSTIHSFTREN
-534 CFAFSYIN
+534 CFAFSYIDYN
-542 YDPSTKLYEKLNK
+542 SETTQYEKLDK
-555 YELTVQDPDVAG
+555 YELTVQDPNVTG
-567 ETGRSTYVVN
+567 KTGRSTYVVN
-577 SSNQLINANVGTGVK
+577 SNNELISSTVGENVS
-592 TLNIPDP
+592 TLEIPDP

-604 IYNINDNIFA
+604 IYNIGANIFA

-619 EMVSLPASVQSIG
+619 TMVSLPASVVSV
-632 QGAFRGCHNL
+632 GANAFKGCHNL

-662 DVSGTHTV
+662 DYTGAAHRGSCTG
-670 GCSVKQL
+670 VKND
-677 SDLNDT
+677 SD
-683 VNSPKVKLTFVGAI
+683 NSPSVKLTFVGEVSPT
-697 MQDDSTTSSPYRYA
+697 STPYLYA
-711 MSADGR
+711 MSEDGR
-717 YNNGSQLPTYV
+717 YNNGSQLKTYV
-728 RYCSGWPSNL
+728 RYCSGWPTNL
-738 VVQYNADKGVS
+738 VVQYNEEKGVS

-754 PAFTELTKY
+754 PAFSQLSGYTNETN
-763 ATEKSSYPYLTDAQR
+763 YPYLTDAQR
-778 SAAETAL
+778 KAAGTAL
-785 QKYNDKDASL
+785 DKYTHNQTL
-795 TEDQQHFIDSALNIE
+795 TEDQKQFIDSALNVV
-810 IPQGIQALK
+810 IPEGIQAIK

-827 VADASLGVD
+827 NADVAAASLKED
-836 KTITLY
+836 KTVTIY
-842 GIDNIEENDFK
+842 GLDTIEANDFRSED
-853 GTGTNA
+853 GTDA
-859 GKIAEHLKELNILG
+859 AQHLKAVNILG
-873 GTTSI
+873 NTASI
-878 AANAFKGSEDGSS
+878 AANAFEG
-891 DCKSAL
+891 CAAL
-897 QKVYI
+897 ETVNI
-902 SGNMSS
+902 TGNMSS
-908 IGDYA
+908 IGDYV
-913 FQDCANLTDVTLS
+913 FKDCPALNDVTLS
-926 GTITG
+926 GTINSLG
-931 LGKIPFTGC
+931 LIPFTGC
-940 EKLDHVDFL
+940 NQLSNVAFL
-949 GTDYFSCDKSIIYG
+949 GNDYFSCDESIIYG
-963 MSGGAKAKIVECLEG
+963 MSGGAKARIIECLEG
-978 RSSKR
+978 RTSKY
-983 VNASETAGV
+983 VKPSELAGV
-992 TEMAPEAFKG
+992 TSIAPRAFQG
-1002 CDSLNEIDLTE
+1002 CDALREIDLTE
-1013 SAIAVIPES
+1013 SKITTVPEY
-1022 AFEDTTALN
+1022 AFADTAEMRTI
-1031 TVKLP
+1031 KLP
-1036 ITCEEI
+1036 TTCTTIE
-1042 KDYAFKGSNITWLE
+1042 DYAFKNSGMERLE
-1056 ESGNRLQ
+1056 ASQYLN
-1063 LISLK
+1063 LIGQHAFDDLLK
-1068 AFEDAK
+1068 ANPD
-1074 YSTDNNTMHKA
+1074 
-1085 ITLCG
+1085 
-1090 PKDSYLYKF
+1090 PKDVVICSPENSYLYNYAKLKGF
-1099 GETYNFS
+1099 T
-1106 VEDTPLV
+1106 VDTTPLV
-1113 EYFTVTFRDWS
+1113 EYFTVNFRDW
-1124 NELNKYVDVIE
+1124 NEELGSYALVPD
-1135 AEQTV
+1135 AEQRV
-1140 KGGEDAV
+1140 KGGEAAT

-1152 GKTGETFQY
+1152 GKSGEVFQY
-1161 WDPDYREISGDT
+1161 WDPDPSEITADVT
-1173 QCVAIYSKDDPDATK
+1173 ITAMYSKEDPDANK

-1239 ITESFN
+1239 ITESFT

>member
-1 MTKGTKKTNRRLK
+1 MTKGTRKTNRRLK

-38 GLQAEGDIA
+38 GLRAEEDA
-47 TQAAHSHVATHTSA
+47 VAQAAHSHVDTHTGA
-61 QYKVTIPK
+61 KYKVSIRRN
-69 DAAEKGKS
+69 AAEKQSYLLAGS
-77 GFLPVGSNVPTMD
+77 GIPTMD
-90 TLIPVVDSNAT
+90 TLIPELPADTT
-101 IYTTE
+101 IYTT
-106 TNADGTS
+106 GTS
-113 YQFAYVNYKNSW
+113 NTDGSNYQFAYIQDGNDWS
-125 CAVILGYNKNT
+125 AIILGYNKN
-136 TLTDNTLDI
+136 NTLPNNALTI
-145 PDTVNAYIQP
+145 PNTVDAYIQP
-155 TGNQGTVNGYV
+155 TGNLGSGNGYV
-166 AASKNGQ
+166 AANRLGK
-173 PLYYESLTEKTREVE
+173 PLYYEATTTRTREVDDTSK
-188 EPVKDPDTGLP
+188 PILDDLGQVVKDPVTDKILYEKKT
-199 KVDDQGRPV
+199 
-208 METKT
+208 ETYLT
-213 VTYYDGEMRP
+213 GEMKP

-229 AWKGLTLDNFFQK
+229 TWKSMDPLTKFFYYE
-242 KDDGSS
+242 DGK
-248 YTSTKADND
+248 TANTVWGAINEADNQPATYENYANALD
-257 DHTGYK
+257 TDH
-263 VYSGYAQTLNPD
+263 
-275 DQWIKDLE
+275 QWITNGK
-283 VKYIGNQYL
+283 VRYIGNQYL
-292 KSTSNGNGTYTWS
+292 DSTHNDDSNTYSWS
-305 IAGDVTASNPSDGI
+305 IGGYITQDNASKGI
-319 FAGASN
+319 FAQAG
-325 IVTLNIGEKLIGV
+325 NIGTLIIGEDLIGI
-338 GNYAFYGCNGLNS
+338 GNYAFYECTGLNS
-351 ISFGNGLTVFG
+351 ISFGNGIRVIG
-362 NWSFAGCGSLKEI
+362 NYAFAGCGSLGDVSIPE
-375 NVPRDCNLAQI
+375 VCSLGQI
-386 GDHAFYSCIQ
+386 GDHAFYSCTN
-396 LTDVNIPKSVS
+396 LTKFSLPINVKYV
-407 FIGDYAF
+407 GDYAF
-414 AECRYLYTVE
+414 AECKLLSDFV
-424 MCNPEQENGAS
+424 MCNFGNENDRS
-435 SSQLKE
+435 NLTE
-441 MGWNVFE
+441 LGWNVFE
-448 NDETLYSVTF
+448 NCETLSSLTF
-458 PDKYSETIGIS
+458 PMNYDEAVDIS
-469 MFKGCK
+469 LVKGCK
-475 NLHYVASRHAQF
+475 NLRNITVRSKKMTF
-487 TITGGENDENVYCFD
+487 TEQTNGDVYCFS
-502 CFKSMLSEEP
+502 CFKDMLSEEP
-512 VSGTFYFEG
+512 VNGTFYFEG
-521 LSGSNLHKLCQEN
+521 RNDSALHTLTREK
-534 CFAFSYIN
+534 CFAFSYID
-542 YDPSTKLYEKLNK
+542 YDSDASQYKKLDK
-555 YELTVQDPDVAG
+555 YELTVQDPKVVG
-567 ETGRSTYVVN
+567 EEGRSTYVVN
-577 SSNQLINANVGTGVK
+577 SNNELISSTIGTGVEQ
-592 TLNIPDP
+592 LDIPDP

-604 IYNINDNIFA
+604 IYRIGANRFA

-619 EMVSLPASVQSIG
+619 KMVSLPASVVSVG
-632 QGAFRGCHNL
+632 DNAFKGCHNL
-642 ATVIFNNSSVA
+642 ATVIFNNSSVE

-662 DVSGTHTV
+662 DYTGAAHRINCPGKVEV
-670 GCSVKQL
+670 D
-677 SDLNDT
+677 SD
-683 VNSPKVKLTFVGAI
+683 NSPKVKLTFVGEVSPS
-697 MQDDSTTSSPYRYA
+697 STPYLYA
-711 MSADGR
+711 MSEDGR
-717 YNNGSQLPTYV
+717 YNNGSQVKTYV
-728 RYCSGWPSNL
+728 RYCSGWPTNL
-738 VVQYNADKGVS
+738 VVQYNEEKGAS

-754 PAFTELTKY
+754 PAFSQLSDFTNKTD
-763 ATEKSSYPYLTDAQR
+763 YPYLTDSQR
-778 SAAETAL
+778 EAAKTAL
-785 QKYNDKDASL
+785 DKYTNSQNL
-795 TEDQQHFIDSALNIE
+795 TEDQQQFIDSALNVV
-810 IPQGIQALK
+810 IPEGIQAIK
-819 DGLFVEKE
+819 DGLFVAKE
-827 VADASLGVD
+827 EADAASLKED
-836 KTITLY
+836 KTVTIY
-842 GIDNIEENDFK
+842 GLDAIEVNDFRSAD
-853 GTGTNA
+853 GTKA
-859 GKIAEHLKELNILG
+859 AAHLKGINILG
-873 GTTSI
+873 NTASI
-878 AANAFKGSEDGSS
+878 AANAFEGCEKLET
-891 DCKSAL
+891 
-897 QKVYI
+897 VNI
-902 SGNMSS
+902 TGNMSS
-908 IGDYA
+908 IGDYVFKNCPA
-913 FQDCANLTDVTLS
+913 LNDVTLS
-926 GTITG
+926 GTINSLG
-931 LGKIPFTGC
+931 LIPFTGC
-940 EKLDHVDFL
+940 DKLSNVSFL
-949 GTDYFSCDKSIIYG
+949 GNDYFSCDNSIIYG
-963 MSGGAKAKIVECLEG
+963 MSGGAKARIIECLEG
-978 RSSKR
+978 RTSKY
-983 VNASETAGV
+983 VKPSELAGV
-992 TEMAPEAFKG
+992 TSIAPRAFQG
-1002 CDSLNEIDLTE
+1002 CDALREIDLTE
-1013 SAIAVIPES
+1013 SEITTVPEY
-1022 AFEDTTALN
+1022 AFADTTEMR
-1031 TVKLP
+1031 TIKLP
-1036 ITCEEI
+1036 TTCTTIE
-1042 KDYAFKGSNITWLE
+1042 DYAFQKSGMERLE
-1056 ESGNRLQ
+1056 ASQYLN
-1063 LISLK
+1063 LIGQHAFDELLK
-1068 AFEDAK
+1068 ANPD
-1074 YSTDNNTMHKA
+1074 
-1085 ITLCG
+1085 
-1090 PKDSYLYKF
+1090 PKDVVICSPENSYLYNYAQLKGF
-1099 GETYNFS
+1099 T
-1106 VEDTPLV
+1106 VDTTPLV
-1113 EYFTVTFRDWS
+1113 EYFTVNFRDW
-1124 NELNKYVDVIE
+1124 NEKLGSYALVPD
-1135 AEQTV
+1135 AEQRV
-1140 KGGEDAV
+1140 KGGEAAT

-1152 GKTGETFQY
+1152 GKSGEVFQY
-1161 WDPDYREISGDT
+1161 WDPDPSEITADVT
-1173 QCVAIYSKDDPDATK
+1173 ITAMYSKEDPDANK

-1202 EIKVSSGGSIADAD
+1202 EIKVSSGGSIVDAD

-1239 ITESFN
+1239 ITESFT

-1330 TSTSPGASTS
+1330 TSTNPGASTS

>member
-1 MTKGTKKTNRRLK
+1 MTKGTRKTNRRLK

-38 GLQAEGDIA
+38 GLRAEEDA
-47 TQAAHSHVATHTSA
+47 VAQAAHSHVDTHTGEK
-61 QYKVTIPK
+61 YKVSIRRN
-69 DAAEKGKS
+69 AAEKQSDLLAGS
-77 GFLPVGSNVPTMD
+77 GIPTMD
-90 TLIPVVDSNAT
+90 TLIPELPADTT
-101 IYTTE
+101 IYTT
-106 TNADGTS
+106 GTS
-113 YQFAYVNYKNSW
+113 NTDGSNYQFAYIQDGNDWS
-125 CAVILGYNKNT
+125 AIILGYNKN
-136 TLTDNTLDI
+136 NTLPNNALTI
-145 PDTVNAYIQP
+145 PNTVDAYIQP
-155 TGNQGTVNGYV
+155 TGNLGSGNGYV
-166 AASKNGQ
+166 AANRLGK
-173 PLYYESLTEKTREVE
+173 PLYYEATTTRTREVDDTSK
-188 EPVKDPDTGLP
+188 PILDDLGQVVKDPVTDKILYEKKT
-199 KVDDQGRPV
+199 
-208 METKT
+208 ETYLT
-213 VTYYDGEMRP
+213 GEMKP

-229 AWKGLTLDNFFQK
+229 TWKSMDPLTKFFYYE
-242 KDDGSS
+242 DGK
-248 YTSTKADND
+248 TANTVWGAINEADNQPATYENYANALD
-257 DHTGYK
+257 TDH
-263 VYSGYAQTLNPD
+263 
-275 DQWIKDLE
+275 QWITNGK
-283 VKYIGNQYL
+283 VRYIGNQYL
-292 KSTSNGNGTYTWS
+292 DSTHNDDSNTYSWS
-305 IAGDVTASNPSDGI
+305 IGGYITQDNASKGI
-319 FAGASN
+319 FAQAG
-325 IVTLNIGEKLIGV
+325 NIGTLIIGEDLIGI
-338 GNYAFYGCNGLNS
+338 GNYAFYECTGLNS
-351 ISFGNGLTVFG
+351 ISFGNGIRVIG
-362 NWSFAGCGSLKEI
+362 NYAFAGCGSLGDVSIPE
-375 NVPRDCNLAQI
+375 VCSLGQI
-386 GDHAFYSCIQ
+386 GDHAFYSCTN
-396 LTDVNIPKSVS
+396 LTKFSLPINVKYV
-407 FIGDYAF
+407 GDYAF
-414 AECRYLYTVE
+414 AECKLLSDFV
-424 MCNPEQENGAS
+424 MCNFGNENDRS
-435 SSQLKE
+435 NLTE
-441 MGWNVFE
+441 LGWNVFE
-448 NDETLYSVTF
+448 NCETLSSLTF
-458 PDKYSETIGIS
+458 PMNYDEAVDIS
-469 MFKGCK
+469 LVKGCK
-475 NLHYVASRHAQF
+475 NLRNITVRSKKMTF
-487 TITGGENDENVYCFD
+487 TEQTNGDVYCFS
-502 CFKSMLSEEP
+502 CFKDMLSEEP
-512 VSGTFYFEG
+512 VNGTFYFEG
-521 LSGSNLHKLCQEN
+521 RNDSALHTLTREK
-534 CFAFSYIN
+534 CFAFSYID
-542 YDPSTKLYEKLNK
+542 YDSDASQYKKLDK
-555 YELTVQDPDVAG
+555 YELTVQDPKVVG
-567 ETGRSTYVVN
+567 EEGRSTYVVN
-577 SSNQLINANVGTGVK
+577 SNNELISSTIGTGVEQ
-592 TLNIPDP
+592 LDIPDP

-604 IYNINDNIFA
+604 IYRIGANRFA

-619 EMVSLPASVQSIG
+619 KMVSLPASVVSVG
-632 QGAFRGCHNL
+632 DNAFKGCHNL
-642 ATVIFNNSSVA
+642 ATVIFNNSSVE

-662 DVSGTHTV
+662 DYTGAAHRINCPGKVEV
-670 GCSVKQL
+670 D
-677 SDLNDT
+677 SD
-683 VNSPKVKLTFVGAI
+683 NSPKVKLTFVGEVSPS
-697 MQDDSTTSSPYRYA
+697 STPYLYA
-711 MSADGR
+711 MSEDRR
-717 YNNGSQLPTYV
+717 YNNGSQVKTYV
-728 RYCSGWPSNL
+728 RYCSGWPTNL
-738 VVQYNADKGVS
+738 VVQYNEEKGAS

-754 PAFTELTKY
+754 PAFSQLSDFTNKTD
-763 ATEKSSYPYLTDAQR
+763 YPYLTDSQR
-778 SAAETAL
+778 EAAKTAL
-785 QKYNDKDASL
+785 DKYTNSQNL
-795 TEDQQHFIDSALNIE
+795 TEDQQQFIDSALNVV
-810 IPQGIQALK
+810 IPEGIQAIK
-819 DGLFVEKE
+819 DGLFVAKE
-827 VADASLGVD
+827 EADAASLKED
-836 KTITLY
+836 KTVTIY
-842 GIDNIEENDFK
+842 GLDAIEVNDFRSAD
-853 GTGTNA
+853 GTKA
-859 GKIAEHLKELNILG
+859 AAHLKGINILG
-873 GTTSI
+873 NTASI
-878 AANAFKGSEDGSS
+878 AANAFKGCE
-891 DCKSAL
+891 KL
-897 QKVYI
+897 ETVNI
-902 SGNMSS
+902 TGNMSS
-908 IGDYA
+908 IGDYVFKNCPA
-913 FQDCANLTDVTLS
+913 LNDVTLS
-926 GTITG
+926 GTINSLG
-931 LGKIPFTGC
+931 LIPFTGC
-940 EKLDHVDFL
+940 DKLSNVSFL
-949 GTDYFSCDKSIIYG
+949 GNDYFSCDNSIIYG
-963 MSGGAKAKIVECLEG
+963 MSGGAKARIIECLEG
-978 RSSKR
+978 RTSKY
-983 VNASETAGV
+983 VKPSELAGV
-992 TEMAPEAFKG
+992 TSIAPRAFQG
-1002 CDSLNEIDLTE
+1002 CDALREIDLTE
-1013 SAIAVIPES
+1013 SEITTVPEY
-1022 AFEDTTALN
+1022 AFADTTEMR
-1031 TVKLP
+1031 TIKLP
-1036 ITCEEI
+1036 TTCTTIE
-1042 KDYAFKGSNITWLE
+1042 DYAFQKSGMERLE
-1056 ESGNRLQ
+1056 ASQYLN
-1063 LISLK
+1063 LIGQHAFDELLK
-1068 AFEDAK
+1068 ANSD
-1074 YSTDNNTMHKA
+1074 
-1085 ITLCG
+1085 
-1090 PKDSYLYKF
+1090 PKDVVICSPENSYLYNYAQLKGF
-1099 GETYNFS
+1099 T
-1106 VEDTPLV
+1106 VDTTPLV
-1113 EYFTVTFRDWS
+1113 EYFTVNFRDW
-1124 NELNKYVDVIE
+1124 NEKLGSYALVPD
-1135 AEQTV
+1135 AEQRV
-1140 KGGEDAV
+1140 KGGEAAT

-1152 GKTGETFQY
+1152 GKSGEVFQY
-1161 WDPDYREISGDT
+1161 WDPDPSEITADVT
-1173 QCVAIYSKDDPDATK
+1173 ITAMYSKEDPDANK

-1239 ITESFN
+1239 ITESFT

>member
-38 GLQAEGDIA
+38 GLRAEEDA
-47 TQAAHSHVATHTSA
+47 VAQAAHSHVDTHTGA
-61 QYKVTIPK
+61 EYKVSIRRN
-69 DAAEKGKS
+69 AAEKQSDLLAGS
-77 GFLPVGSNVPTMD
+77 GIPTMD
-90 TLIPVVDSNAT
+90 TLIPELPADTT
-101 IYTTE
+101 IYTT
-106 TNADGTS
+106 GTS
-113 YQFAYVNYKNSW
+113 NTDGSNYQFAYIQDGNDWS
-125 CAVILGYNKNT
+125 AIILGYNKN
-136 TLTDNTLDI
+136 NTLPNNALTI
-145 PDTVNAYIQP
+145 PNTVDAYIQP
-155 TGNQGTVNGYV
+155 TGNLGSGNGYV
-166 AASKNGQ
+166 AANRLGK
-173 PLYYESLTEKTREVE
+173 PLYYEATTTHTREVDDTSK
-188 EPVKDPDTGLP
+188 PILDDLGQVVKDPVTDKILYEKKT
-199 KVDDQGRPV
+199 
-208 METKT
+208 ETYLT
-213 VTYYDGEMRP
+213 GEMKP

-229 AWKGLTLDNFFQK
+229 TWKSMDPLTKFFYYE
-242 KDDGSS
+242 DGK
-248 YTSTKADND
+248 TANTVWGAINEADNQPATYENYANALD
-257 DHTGYK
+257 TDH
-263 VYSGYAQTLNPD
+263 
-275 DQWIKDLE
+275 QWITNGK
-283 VKYIGNQYL
+283 VRYIGNQYL
-292 KSTSNGNGTYTWS
+292 DSTHNDDSNTYSWS
-305 IAGDVTASNPSDGI
+305 IGGYITQDNASKGI
-319 FAGASN
+319 FAQAG
-325 IVTLNIGEKLIGV
+325 NIGTLIIGKDLIGI
-338 GNYAFYGCNGLNS
+338 GNYAFYECTGLNS
-351 ISFGNGLTVFG
+351 ISFGNGIKVIG
-362 NWSFAGCGSLKEI
+362 NYSFAGCGSL
-375 NVPRDCNLAQI
+375 RDVAIPDLCSLGQI
-386 GDHAFYSCIQ
+386 GDHAFYSCTN
-396 LTDVNIPKSVS
+396 LTKFTLPINVS
-407 FIGDYAF
+407 YVGDYAF
-414 AECRYLYTVE
+414 AECRFLSDFV
-424 MCNPEQENGAS
+424 MCNYGDANDRSNLTE
-435 SSQLKE
+435 L
-441 MGWNVFE
+441 GWNVFE
-448 NDETLYSVTF
+448 NCETLSSLTF
-458 PDKYSETIGIS
+458 PANYNEAVDIS
-469 MFKGCK
+469 LVKGCK
-475 NLHYVASRHAQF
+475 NLRYITARSKKMTF
-487 TITGGENDENVYCFD
+487 TEKINGEVYCFD
-502 CFKSMLSEEP
+502 CFKEMLSGDP
-512 VSGTFYFEG
+512 VNGTFYFEG
-521 LSGSNLHKLCQEN
+521 RDDSTLHTFTRDN
-534 CFAFSYIN
+534 CFAFSYIDYN
-542 YDPSTKLYEKLNK
+542 SDTTQYEKKDK
-555 YELTVQDPDVAG
+555 YELTVQDPKVVG
-567 ETGRSTYVVN
+567 EEGRSTYVVN
-577 SSNQLINANVGTGVK
+577 SNNELISSTIGTGVEQ
-592 TLNIPDP
+592 LDIPDP

-604 IYNINDNIFA
+604 IYRIGANRFA

-619 EMVSLPASVQSIG
+619 KMVSLPASVVSIG
-632 QGAFRGCHNL
+632 DNAFKGCHNL
-642 ATVIFNNSSVA
+642 ATVIFNNSSVE

-662 DVSGTHTV
+662 DYTGASHRGSCK
-670 GCSVKQL
+670 GIENE
-677 SDLNDT
+677 SD
-683 VNSPKVKLTFVGAI
+683 NSPSKKLTFVGEI
-697 MQDDSTTSSPYRYA
+697 SPSSTPYLYA
-711 MSADGR
+711 MSEDGR
-717 YNNGSQLPTYV
+717 YNNGSQLKTYV
-728 RYCSGWPSNL
+728 RYCSGWPTNL
-738 VVQYNADKGVS
+738 VVQYNEEKGVS

-754 PAFTELTKY
+754 PAFSQLSDYTDKTD
-763 ATEKSSYPYLTDAQR
+763 YPYLTDSQR
-778 SAAETAL
+778 EAAKTAL
-785 QKYNDKDASL
+785 DKYTNNQNL
-795 TEDQQHFIDSALNIE
+795 TEDQQHFIDSALNVV
-810 IPQGIQALK
+810 IPEGIQAIK
-819 DGLFVEKE
+819 DGLFVAKE
-827 VADASLGVD
+827 DADAARLRED
-836 KTITLY
+836 KTVTIY
-842 GIDNIEENDFK
+842 GLDAIEVNDFRSAD
-853 GTGTNA
+853 GTKA
-859 GKIAEHLKELNILG
+859 AAHLKGINILG
-873 GTTSI
+873 NTASI
-878 AANAFKGSEDGSS
+878 AANAFGGCEKL
-891 DCKSAL
+891 KT
-897 QKVYI
+897 VNI
-902 SGNMSS
+902 TGNMSS

-913 FQDCANLTDVTLS
+913 FKDCPALDDVTLS
-926 GTITG
+926 GTINSLG
-931 LGKIPFTGC
+931 LIPFTGC
-940 EKLDHVDFL
+940 DKLSNVSFL
-949 GTDYFSCDKSIIYG
+949 GNDYFSCDNSIIYG
-963 MSGGAKAKIVECLEG
+963 MSGGAKARIIECLEG
-978 RSSKR
+978 RTSKY
-983 VNASETAGV
+983 VKPSELAGV
-992 TEMAPEAFKG
+992 TSIAPRAFQR
-1002 CDSLNEIDLTE
+1002 CDALREIDLTE
-1013 SAIAVIPES
+1013 SEITTVPEY
-1022 AFEDTTALN
+1022 AFADTTEMR
-1031 TVKLP
+1031 TIKLP
-1036 ITCEEI
+1036 TTCTTIE
-1042 KDYAFKGSNITWLE
+1042 DYAFQKSGMERLE
-1056 ESGNRLQ
+1056 ASQYLN
-1063 LISLK
+1063 LIGQHAFDDLLK
-1068 AFEDAK
+1068 ANPD
-1074 YSTDNNTMHKA
+1074 
-1085 ITLCG
+1085 
-1090 PKDSYLYKF
+1090 PKNVVICCPENSYLYNYAQLKGF
-1099 GETYNFS
+1099 T
-1106 VEDTPLV
+1106 VDTTPLV
-1113 EYFTVTFRDWS
+1113 EYFTVNFRDW
-1124 NELNKYVDVIE
+1124 NEKLGSYALVPD
-1135 AEQTV
+1135 AEQRV
-1140 KGGEDAV
+1140 KGGEAAT

-1152 GKTGETFQY
+1152 GKSGEVFQY
-1161 WDPDYREISGDT
+1161 WDPDPSEITADVT
-1173 QCVAIYSKDDPDATK
+1173 ITAMYSKEDPDANK
-1188 LTVTFQDWDGTVIK
+1188 LTVTFKDWDGTVIK

-1239 ITESFN
+1239 ITESFT

-1314 VYEASGSNNGG
+1314 VYEANGSNGGNNGG
-1325 TASPG
+1325 T
-1330 TSTSPGASTS
+1330 TTSPGASTS

>member
-38 GLQAEGDIA
+38 GLRAEEDA
-47 TQAAHSHVATHTSA
+47 VAQAAHSHVDTHTGA
-61 QYKVTIPK
+61 EYKVSIRRN
-69 DAAEKGKS
+69 AAEKQSDLLAGS
-77 GFLPVGSNVPTMD
+77 GIPTMD
-90 TLIPVVDSNAT
+90 TLIPELPADTT
-101 IYTTE
+101 IYTT
-106 TNADGTS
+106 GTS
-113 YQFAYVNYKNSW
+113 NTDGSNYQFAYIQDGNDWS
-125 CAVILGYNKNT
+125 AIILGYNKN
-136 TLTDNTLDI
+136 NTLPNNALTI
-145 PDTVNAYIQP
+145 PNTVDAYIQP
-155 TGNQGTVNGYV
+155 TGNLGSGNGYV
-166 AASKNGQ
+166 AANRLGK
-173 PLYYESLTEKTREVE
+173 PLYYEATTTHTREVDDTSK
-188 EPVKDPDTGLP
+188 PILDDLGQVVKDPVTDKILYEKKT
-199 KVDDQGRPV
+199 
-208 METKT
+208 ETYLT
-213 VTYYDGEMRP
+213 GEMKP

-229 AWKGLTLDNFFQK
+229 TWKSMDPLTKFFYYE
-242 KDDGSS
+242 DGK
-248 YTSTKADND
+248 TANTVWGAINEADNQPATYENYANALD
-257 DHTGYK
+257 TDH
-263 VYSGYAQTLNPD
+263 
-275 DQWIKDLE
+275 QWITNGK
-283 VKYIGNQYL
+283 VRYIGNQYL
-292 KSTSNGNGTYTWS
+292 DSTHNDDSNTYSWS
-305 IAGDVTASNPSDGI
+305 IGGYITQDNASKGI
-319 FAGASN
+319 FAQAG
-325 IVTLNIGEKLIGV
+325 NIGTLIIGKDLIGI
-338 GNYAFYGCNGLNS
+338 GNYAFYECTGLNS
-351 ISFGNGLTVFG
+351 ISFGNGIKVIG
-362 NWSFAGCGSLKEI
+362 NYSFAGCGSL
-375 NVPRDCNLAQI
+375 RDVAIPDLCSLGQI
-386 GDHAFYSCIQ
+386 GDHAFYSCTN
-396 LTDVNIPKSVS
+396 LTKFTLPINVS
-407 FIGDYAF
+407 YVGDYAF
-414 AECRYLYTVE
+414 AECRFLSDFV
-424 MCNPEQENGAS
+424 MCNYGDANDRSNLTE
-435 SSQLKE
+435 L
-441 MGWNVFE
+441 GWNVFE
-448 NDETLYSVTF
+448 NCETLSSLTF
-458 PDKYSETIGIS
+458 PANYNEAVDIS
-469 MFKGCK
+469 LVKGCK
-475 NLHYVASRHAQF
+475 NLRYITARSKKMTF
-487 TITGGENDENVYCFD
+487 TEKINGEVYCFD
-502 CFKSMLSEEP
+502 CFKEMLSGDP
-512 VSGTFYFEG
+512 VNGTFYFEG
-521 LSGSNLHKLCQEN
+521 RDDSTLHTFTRDN
-534 CFAFSYIN
+534 CFAFSYIDCN
-542 YDPSTKLYEKLNK
+542 SDTTQYEKKDK
-555 YELTVQDPDVAG
+555 YELTVQDPKVVG
-567 ETGRSTYVVN
+567 EEGRSTYVVN
-577 SSNQLINANVGTGVK
+577 SNNELISSTIGTGVEQ
-592 TLNIPDP
+592 LDIPDP

-604 IYNINDNIFA
+604 IYRIGANRFA

-619 EMVSLPASVQSIG
+619 KMVSLPASVVSIG
-632 QGAFRGCHNL
+632 DNAFKGCHNL
-642 ATVIFNNSSVA
+642 ATVIFNNSSVE

-662 DVSGTHTV
+662 DYTGASHRGSCK
-670 GCSVKQL
+670 GIENE
-677 SDLNDT
+677 SD
-683 VNSPKVKLTFVGAI
+683 NSPSKKLTFVGEI
-697 MQDDSTTSSPYRYA
+697 SPSSTPYLYA
-711 MSADGR
+711 MSEDGR
-717 YNNGSQLPTYV
+717 YNNGSQLKTYV
-728 RYCSGWPSNL
+728 RYCSGWPTNL
-738 VVQYNADKGVS
+738 VVQYNEEKGVS

-754 PAFTELTKY
+754 PAFSQLSDYTDKTD
-763 ATEKSSYPYLTDAQR
+763 YPYLTDSQR
-778 SAAETAL
+778 EAAKTAL
-785 QKYNDKDASL
+785 DKYTNNQNL
-795 TEDQQHFIDSALNIE
+795 TEDQQHFIDSALNVV
-810 IPQGIQALK
+810 IPEGIQAIR
-819 DGLFVEKE
+819 DGLFVAKE
-827 VADASLGVD
+827 DADVASLKED
-836 KTITLY
+836 KTVTIY
-842 GIDNIEENDFK
+842 GLDAIEVNDFRSAD
-853 GTGTNA
+853 GTKA
-859 GKIAEHLKELNILG
+859 AAHLKGINILG
-873 GTTSI
+873 NTASI
-878 AANAFKGSEDGSS
+878 AANAFEGCEKLET
-891 DCKSAL
+891 
-897 QKVYI
+897 VNI
-902 SGNMSS
+902 TGNMSS
-908 IGDYA
+908 IGDYVFKNCPA
-913 FQDCANLTDVTLS
+913 LNDVTLS
-926 GTITG
+926 GTINSLG
-931 LGKIPFTGC
+931 LIPFTGC
-940 EKLDHVDFL
+940 DKLSNVSFL
-949 GTDYFSCDKSIIYG
+949 GNDYFSCDNSIIYG
-963 MSGGAKAKIVECLEG
+963 MSGGAKARIIECLEG
-978 RSSKR
+978 RTSKY
-983 VNASETAGV
+983 VKPSELAGV
-992 TEMAPEAFKG
+992 TSIAPRAFQG
-1002 CDSLNEIDLTE
+1002 CDALREIDLTE
-1013 SAIAVIPES
+1013 SEITTVPEY
-1022 AFEDTTALN
+1022 AFADTTEMR
-1031 TVKLP
+1031 TIKLP
-1036 ITCEEI
+1036 TTCTTIE
-1042 KDYAFKGSNITWLE
+1042 DYAFQKSGMERLE
-1056 ESGNRLQ
+1056 ASQYLN
-1063 LISLK
+1063 LIGQHAFDELLK
-1068 AFEDAK
+1068 ANPD
-1074 YSTDNNTMHKA
+1074 
-1085 ITLCG
+1085 
-1090 PKDSYLYKF
+1090 PKDVVICSPENSYLYNYAQLKGF
-1099 GETYNFS
+1099 T
-1106 VEDTPLV
+1106 VDTTPLV
-1113 EYFTVTFRDWS
+1113 EYFTVNFRDW
-1124 NELNKYVDVIE
+1124 NEKLGSYALVPD
-1135 AEQTV
+1135 AEQRV
-1140 KGGEDAV
+1140 KGGEAAT

-1152 GKTGETFQY
+1152 GKSGEVFQY
-1161 WDPDYREISGDT
+1161 WDPDPSEITADVT
-1173 QCVAIYSKDDPDATK
+1173 ITAMYSKEDPDANK

-1202 EIKVSSGGSIADAD
+1202 KIKVSSGGSIADAD

-1239 ITESFN
+1239 ITESFT

>member
-38 GLQAEGDIA
+38 GLRAEEDA
-47 TQAAHSHVATHTSA
+47 VAQAAHSHVDTHTGA
-61 QYKVTIPK
+61 EYKVSIRRN
-69 DAAEKGKS
+69 AAEKQSDLLAGS
-77 GFLPVGSNVPTMD
+77 GIPTMD
-90 TLIPVVDSNAT
+90 TLIPELPADTT
-101 IYTTE
+101 IYTT
-106 TNADGTS
+106 GTS
-113 YQFAYVNYKNSW
+113 NTDGSNYQFAYIQDGNDWS
-125 CAVILGYNKNT
+125 AIILGYNKN
-136 TLTDNTLDI
+136 NTLPNNALTI
-145 PDTVNAYIQP
+145 PNTVDAYIQP
-155 TGNQGTVNGYV
+155 TGNLGSGNGYV
-166 AASKNGQ
+166 AANRLGK
-173 PLYYESLTEKTREVE
+173 PLYYEATTTHTREVDDTSK
-188 EPVKDPDTGLP
+188 PILDDLGQVVKDPVTDKILYEKKT
-199 KVDDQGRPV
+199 
-208 METKT
+208 ETYLT
-213 VTYYDGEMRP
+213 GEMKP

-229 AWKGLTLDNFFQK
+229 TWKSMDPLTKFFYYE
-242 KDDGSS
+242 DGK
-248 YTSTKADND
+248 TANTVWGAINEADNQPATYENYANALD
-257 DHTGYK
+257 TDH
-263 VYSGYAQTLNPD
+263 
-275 DQWIKDLE
+275 QWITNGK
-283 VKYIGNQYL
+283 VRYIGNQYL
-292 KSTSNGNGTYTWS
+292 DSTHNDDSNTYSWS
-305 IAGDVTASNPSDGI
+305 IGGYITQDNASKGI
-319 FAGASN
+319 FAQAG
-325 IVTLNIGEKLIGV
+325 NIGTLIIGKDLIGI
-338 GNYAFYGCNGLNS
+338 GNYAFYECTGLNS
-351 ISFGNGLTVFG
+351 ISFGNGIKVIG
-362 NWSFAGCGSLKEI
+362 NYSFAGCGSL
-375 NVPRDCNLAQI
+375 RDVAIPDLCSLGQI
-386 GDHAFYSCIQ
+386 GDHAFYSCTN
-396 LTDVNIPKSVS
+396 LTKFTLPINVS
-407 FIGDYAF
+407 YVGDYAF
-414 AECRYLYTVE
+414 AECRFLSDFV
-424 MCNPEQENGAS
+424 MCNYGDANDRSNLTE
-435 SSQLKE
+435 L
-441 MGWNVFE
+441 GWNVFE
-448 NDETLYSVTF
+448 NCETLSSLTF
-458 PDKYSETIGIS
+458 PANYNEAVDIS
-469 MFKGCK
+469 LVKGCK
-475 NLHYVASRHAQF
+475 NLRYITARSKKMTF
-487 TITGGENDENVYCFD
+487 TEKINGEVYCFD
-502 CFKSMLSEEP
+502 CFKEMLSGDP
-512 VSGTFYFEG
+512 VNGTFYFEG
-521 LSGSNLHKLCQEN
+521 RDDSTLHTFTRDN
-534 CFAFSYIN
+534 CFAFSYIDYN
-542 YDPSTKLYEKLNK
+542 SDTTQYEKKDK
-555 YELTVQDPDVAG
+555 YELTVQDPKVVG
-567 ETGRSTYVVN
+567 EEGRSTYVVN
-577 SSNQLINANVGTGVK
+577 SNNELISSTIGTGVEQ
-592 TLNIPDP
+592 LDIPDP

-604 IYNINDNIFA
+604 IYRIGANRFA

-619 EMVSLPASVQSIG
+619 KMVSLPASVVSIG
-632 QGAFRGCHNL
+632 DNAFKGCHNL
-642 ATVIFNNSSVA
+642 ATVIFNNSSVE

-662 DVSGTHTV
+662 DYTGASHRGSCK
-670 GCSVKQL
+670 GIENE
-677 SDLNDT
+677 SD
-683 VNSPKVKLTFVGAI
+683 NSPSKKLTFVGEI
-697 MQDDSTTSSPYRYA
+697 SPSSTPYLYA
-711 MSADGR
+711 MSEDGR
-717 YNNGSQLPTYV
+717 YNNGSQLKTYV
-728 RYCSGWPSNL
+728 RYCSGWPTNL
-738 VVQYNADKGVS
+738 VVQYNEEKGVS

-754 PAFTELTKY
+754 PAFSQLSDYTDKTD
-763 ATEKSSYPYLTDAQR
+763 YPYLTDSQR
-778 SAAETAL
+778 EAAKTAL
-785 QKYNDKDASL
+785 DKYTNNQNL
-795 TEDQQHFIDSALNIE
+795 TEDQQHFIDSALNVV
-810 IPQGIQALK
+810 IPEGIQAIR
-819 DGLFVEKE
+819 DGLFVAKE
-827 VADASLGVD
+827 DADVASLKED
-836 KTITLY
+836 KTVTIY
-842 GIDNIEENDFK
+842 GLDAIEVNDFRSAD
-853 GTGTNA
+853 GTKA
-859 GKIAEHLKELNILG
+859 AAHLKGINILG
-873 GTTSI
+873 NTASI
-878 AANAFKGSEDGSS
+878 AANAFEGCEKLET
-891 DCKSAL
+891 
-897 QKVYI
+897 VNI
-902 SGNMSS
+902 TGNMSS
-908 IGDYA
+908 IGDYVFKNCPA
-913 FQDCANLTDVTLS
+913 LNDVTLS
-926 GTITG
+926 GTINSLG
-931 LGKIPFTGC
+931 LIPFTGC
-940 EKLDHVDFL
+940 DKLSNVSFL
-949 GTDYFSCDKSIIYG
+949 GNDYFSCDNSIIYG
-963 MSGGAKAKIVECLEG
+963 MSGGAKARIIECLEG
-978 RSSKR
+978 RTSKY
-983 VNASETAGV
+983 VKPSELAGV
-992 TEMAPEAFKG
+992 TSIAPRAFQG
-1002 CDSLNEIDLTE
+1002 CDALREIDLTE
-1013 SAIAVIPES
+1013 SEITTVPEY
-1022 AFEDTTALN
+1022 ALADTTEMR
-1031 TVKLP
+1031 TIKLP
-1036 ITCEEI
+1036 TTCTTIE
-1042 KDYAFKGSNITWLE
+1042 DYAFQKSGMERLE
-1056 ESGNRLQ
+1056 ASQYLN
-1063 LISLK
+1063 LIGQHAFDELLK
-1068 AFEDAK
+1068 ANPD
-1074 YSTDNNTMHKA
+1074 
-1085 ITLCG
+1085 
-1090 PKDSYLYKF
+1090 PKDVVICSPENSYLYNYAQLKGF
-1099 GETYNFS
+1099 T
-1106 VEDTPLV
+1106 VDTSPLV
-1113 EYFTVTFRDWS
+1113 EYFTVNFRDW
-1124 NELNKYVDVIE
+1124 NEKLGSYALVPD
-1135 AEQTV
+1135 AEQRV
-1140 KGGEDAV
+1140 KGGEAAT

-1152 GKTGETFQY
+1152 GKSGEVFQY
-1161 WDPDYREISGDT
+1161 WDPDPSEITADVT
-1173 QCVAIYSKDDPDATK
+1173 ITAMYSKEDPDANK

-1202 EIKVSSGGSIADAD
+1202 KIKVSSGGSIADAD

-1239 ITESFN
+1239 ITESFT

>member
-38 GLQAEGDIA
+38 GLRAEEDA
-47 TQAAHSHVATHTSA
+47 VAQAAHSHVDTHTGA
-61 QYKVTIPK
+61 EYKVSIRRN
-69 DAAEKGKS
+69 AAEKQSDLLAGS
-77 GFLPVGSNVPTMD
+77 GIPTMD
-90 TLIPVVDSNAT
+90 TLIPELPADTT
-101 IYTTE
+101 IYTT
-106 TNADGTS
+106 GTS
-113 YQFAYVNYKNSW
+113 NTDGSNYQFAYIQDGNDWS
-125 CAVILGYNKNT
+125 AIILGYNKN
-136 TLTDNTLDI
+136 NTLPNNALTI
-145 PDTVNAYIQP
+145 PNTVDAYIQP
-155 TGNQGTVNGYV
+155 TGNLGSGNGYV
-166 AASKNGQ
+166 AANRLGK
-173 PLYYESLTEKTREVE
+173 PLYYEATTTHTREVDDTSK
-188 EPVKDPDTGLP
+188 PILDDLGQVVKDPVTDKILYEKKT
-199 KVDDQGRPV
+199 
-208 METKT
+208 ETYLT
-213 VTYYDGEMRP
+213 GEMKP

-229 AWKGLTLDNFFQK
+229 TWKSMDPLTKFFYYE
-242 KDDGSS
+242 DGK
-248 YTSTKADND
+248 TANTVWGAINEADNQPATYENYANALD
-257 DHTGYK
+257 TDH
-263 VYSGYAQTLNPD
+263 
-275 DQWIKDLE
+275 QWITNGK
-283 VKYIGNQYL
+283 VRYIGNQYL
-292 KSTSNGNGTYTWS
+292 DSTHNDDSNTYSWS
-305 IAGDVTASNPSDGI
+305 IGGYITQDNASKGI
-319 FAGASN
+319 FAQAG
-325 IVTLNIGEKLIGV
+325 NIGTLIIGKDLIGI
-338 GNYAFYGCNGLNS
+338 GNYAFYECTGLNS
-351 ISFGNGLTVFG
+351 ISFGNGIKVIG
-362 NWSFAGCGSLKEI
+362 NYSFAGCGSL
-375 NVPRDCNLAQI
+375 RDVAIPDLCSLGQI
-386 GDHAFYSCIQ
+386 GDHAFYSCTN
-396 LTDVNIPKSVS
+396 LTKFTLPINVS
-407 FIGDYAF
+407 YVGDYAF
-414 AECRYLYTVE
+414 AECRFLSDFV
-424 MCNPEQENGAS
+424 MCNYGDANDRSNLTE
-435 SSQLKE
+435 L
-441 MGWNVFE
+441 GWNVFE
-448 NDETLYSVTF
+448 NCETLSSLTF
-458 PDKYSETIGIS
+458 PANYNEAVDIS
-469 MFKGCK
+469 LVKGCK
-475 NLHYVASRHAQF
+475 NLRYITARSKKMTF
-487 TITGGENDENVYCFD
+487 TEKINGEVYCFD
-502 CFKSMLSEEP
+502 CFKEMLSGDP
-512 VSGTFYFEG
+512 VNGTFYFEG
-521 LSGSNLHKLCQEN
+521 RDDSTLHTFTRDN
-534 CFAFSYIN
+534 CFAFSYIDYN
-542 YDPSTKLYEKLNK
+542 SDTTQYEKKDK
-555 YELTVQDPDVAG
+555 YELTVQDPKVVG
-567 ETGRSTYVVN
+567 EEGRSTYVVN
-577 SSNQLINANVGTGVK
+577 SNNELISSTIGTGVEQ
-592 TLNIPDP
+592 LDIPDP

-604 IYNINDNIFA
+604 IYRIGANRFA

-619 EMVSLPASVQSIG
+619 KMVSLPASVVSIG
-632 QGAFRGCHNL
+632 DNAFKGCHNL
-642 ATVIFNNSSVA
+642 ATVIFNNSSVE

-662 DVSGTHTV
+662 DYTGASHRGSCK
-670 GCSVKQL
+670 GIENE
-677 SDLNDT
+677 SD
-683 VNSPKVKLTFVGAI
+683 NSPSKKLTFVGEI
-697 MQDDSTTSSPYRYA
+697 SPSSTPYLYA
-711 MSADGR
+711 MSEDGR
-717 YNNGSQLPTYV
+717 YNNGSQLKTYV
-728 RYCSGWPSNL
+728 RYCSGWPTNL
-738 VVQYNADKGVS
+738 VVQYNEEKGVS

-754 PAFTELTKY
+754 PAFSQLSDYTDKTD
-763 ATEKSSYPYLTDAQR
+763 YPYLTDSQR
-778 SAAETAL
+778 EAAKTAL
-785 QKYNDKDASL
+785 DKYTNNQNL
-795 TEDQQHFIDSALNIE
+795 TEDQQHFIDSALNVV
-810 IPQGIQALK
+810 IPEGIQAIR
-819 DGLFVEKE
+819 DGLFVAKE
-827 VADASLGVD
+827 DADVASLKED
-836 KTITLY
+836 KTVTIY
-842 GIDNIEENDFK
+842 GLDAIEVNDFRSAD
-853 GTGTNA
+853 GTKA
-859 GKIAEHLKELNILG
+859 AAHLKGINILG
-873 GTTSI
+873 NTASI
-878 AANAFKGSEDGSS
+878 AANAFEGCEKLET
-891 DCKSAL
+891 
-897 QKVYI
+897 VNI
-902 SGNMSS
+902 TGNMSS
-908 IGDYA
+908 IGDYVFKNCPA
-913 FQDCANLTDVTLS
+913 LNDVTLS
-926 GTITG
+926 GTINSLG
-931 LGKIPFTGC
+931 LIPFTGC
-940 EKLDHVDFL
+940 DKLSNVSFL
-949 GTDYFSCDKSIIYG
+949 GNDYFSCDNSIIYG
-963 MSGGAKAKIVECLEG
+963 MSGGAKARIIECLEG
-978 RSSKR
+978 RTSKY
-983 VNASETAGV
+983 VKPSELAGV
-992 TEMAPEAFKG
+992 TSIAPRAFQG
-1002 CDSLNEIDLTE
+1002 CDALREIDLTE
-1013 SAIAVIPES
+1013 SEITTVPEY
-1022 AFEDTTALN
+1022 AFADTTEMR
-1031 TVKLP
+1031 TIKLP
-1036 ITCEEI
+1036 TTCTTIE
-1042 KDYAFKGSNITWLE
+1042 DYAFQKSGMERLE
-1056 ESGNRLQ
+1056 ASQYLN
-1063 LISLK
+1063 LIGQHAFDELLK
-1068 AFEDAK
+1068 ANPD
-1074 YSTDNNTMHKA
+1074 
-1085 ITLCG
+1085 
-1090 PKDSYLYKF
+1090 PKDVVICSPENSYLYNYAQLKGF
-1099 GETYNFS
+1099 T
-1106 VEDTPLV
+1106 VDTTPLV
-1113 EYFTVTFRDWS
+1113 EYFTVNFRDW
-1124 NELNKYVDVIE
+1124 NEKLGSYALVPD
-1135 AEQTV
+1135 AEQRV
-1140 KGGEDAV
+1140 KGGEAAT

-1152 GKTGETFQY
+1152 GKSGEVFQY
-1161 WDPDYREISGDT
+1161 WDPDPSEITADVT
-1173 QCVAIYSKDDPDATK
+1173 ITAMYSKEDPDANK

-1202 EIKVSSGGSIADAD
+1202 KIKVSSGGSIADAD

-1239 ITESFN
+1239 ITESFT

-1292 YTFKEWLP
+1292 YTFKEWL
-1300 DIATAIT
+1300 AAIT

>member
-1 MTKGTKKTNRRLK
+1 MTKGTRKTNRRLK

-38 GLQAEGDIA
+38 GLRAEEDA
-47 TQAAHSHVATHTSA
+47 VAQAAHSHVDTHTGEK
-61 QYKVTIPK
+61 YKVSIRRN
-69 DAAEKGKS
+69 AAEKQSDLLAGS
-77 GFLPVGSNVPTMD
+77 GIPTMN
-90 TLIPVVDSNAT
+90 TLIPELPADTT
-101 IYTTE
+101 IYTT
-106 TNADGTS
+106 GTS
-113 YQFAYVNYKNSW
+113 NTDGSNYQFAYIQDGNDWS
-125 CAVILGYNKNT
+125 AIILGYNKN
-136 TLTDNTLDI
+136 NTLPNNALTI
-145 PDTVNAYIQP
+145 PNTVDAYIQP
-155 TGNQGTVNGYV
+155 TGNLGSGNGYV
-166 AASKNGQ
+166 AANRLGK
-173 PLYYESLTEKTREVE
+173 PLYYEATTTRTREVDDTSK
-188 EPVKDPDTGLP
+188 PILDDLGQVVKDPVTDKILYEKKT
-199 KVDDQGRPV
+199 
-208 METKT
+208 ETYLT
-213 VTYYDGEMRP
+213 GEMKP

-229 AWKGLTLDNFFQK
+229 TWKSMDPLTKFFYYE
-242 KDDGSS
+242 DGK
-248 YTSTKADND
+248 TANTVWGAINEADNQPATYENYANALD
-257 DHTGYK
+257 TDH
-263 VYSGYAQTLNPD
+263 
-275 DQWIKDLE
+275 QWITNGK
-283 VKYIGNQYL
+283 VRYIGNQYL
-292 KSTSNGNGTYTWS
+292 DSTHNDDSNTYSWS
-305 IAGDVTASNPSDGI
+305 IGGYITQDNASKGI
-319 FAGASN
+319 FAQAG
-325 IVTLNIGEKLIGV
+325 NIGTLIIGEDLIGI
-338 GNYAFYGCNGLNS
+338 GNYAFYECTGLNS
-351 ISFGNGLTVFG
+351 ISFGNGIRVIG
-362 NWSFAGCGSLKEI
+362 NYAFAGCGSLGDVSIPE
-375 NVPRDCNLAQI
+375 VCSLGQI
-386 GDHAFYSCIQ
+386 GDHAFYSCTN
-396 LTDVNIPKSVS
+396 LTKFSLPINVKYV
-407 FIGDYAF
+407 GDYAF
-414 AECRYLYTVE
+414 AECKLLSDFV
-424 MCNPEQENGAS
+424 MCNFGNENDRS
-435 SSQLKE
+435 NLTE
-441 MGWNVFE
+441 LGWNVFE
-448 NDETLYSVTF
+448 NCETLSSLTF
-458 PDKYSETIGIS
+458 PMNYDEAVDIS
-469 MFKGCK
+469 LVKGCK
-475 NLHYVASRHAQF
+475 NLRNITVRSKKMTF
-487 TITGGENDENVYCFD
+487 TEQTNGDVYCFS
-502 CFKSMLSEEP
+502 CFKDMLSEEP
-512 VSGTFYFEG
+512 VNGTFYFEG
-521 LSGSNLHKLCQEN
+521 RNDSALHTLTREK
-534 CFAFSYIN
+534 CFAFSYID
-542 YDPSTKLYEKLNK
+542 YDSDASQYKKLDK
-555 YELTVQDPDVAG
+555 YELTVQDPKVVG
-567 ETGRSTYVVN
+567 EEGRSTYVVN
-577 SSNQLINANVGTGVK
+577 SNNELISSTIGTGVEQ
-592 TLNIPDP
+592 LDIPDP

-604 IYNINDNIFA
+604 IYRIGANRFA

-619 EMVSLPASVQSIG
+619 KMVSLPASVVSVG
-632 QGAFRGCHNL
+632 DNAFKGCHNL
-642 ATVIFNNSSVA
+642 ATVIFNNSSVE

-662 DVSGTHTV
+662 DYTGAAHRINCPGKVEV
-670 GCSVKQL
+670 D
-677 SDLNDT
+677 SD
-683 VNSPKVKLTFVGAI
+683 NSPKVKLTFVGEVSPS
-697 MQDDSTTSSPYRYA
+697 STPYLYA
-711 MSADGR
+711 MSEDGR
-717 YNNGSQLPTYV
+717 YNNGSQVKTYV
-728 RYCSGWPSNL
+728 RYCSGWPTNL
-738 VVQYNADKGVS
+738 VVQYNEEKGAS

-754 PAFTELTKY
+754 PAFSQLSDFTNKTD
-763 ATEKSSYPYLTDAQR
+763 YPYLTDSQR
-778 SAAETAL
+778 EAAKTAL
-785 QKYNDKDASL
+785 DKYTNSQNL
-795 TEDQQHFIDSALNIE
+795 TEDQQQFIDSALNVV
-810 IPQGIQALK
+810 IPEGIQAIK
-819 DGLFVEKE
+819 DGLFVAKE
-827 VADASLGVD
+827 EADAASLKED
-836 KTITLY
+836 KTVTIY
-842 GIDNIEENDFK
+842 GLDAIEVNDFRSAD
-853 GTGTNA
+853 GTKA
-859 GKIAEHLKELNILG
+859 AAHLKGINILG
-873 GTTSI
+873 NTASI
-878 AANAFKGSEDGSS
+878 AANAFEGCEKLET
-891 DCKSAL
+891 
-897 QKVYI
+897 VNI
-902 SGNMSS
+902 TGNMSS
-908 IGDYA
+908 IGDYVFKNCPA
-913 FQDCANLTDVTLS
+913 LNDVTLS
-926 GTITG
+926 GTINSLG
-931 LGKIPFTGC
+931 LIPFTGC
-940 EKLDHVDFL
+940 DKLSNVSFL
-949 GTDYFSCDKSIIYG
+949 GNDYFSCDNSIIYG
-963 MSGGAKAKIVECLEG
+963 MSGGAKARIIECLEG
-978 RSSKR
+978 RTSKY
-983 VNASETAGV
+983 VKPSELAGV
-992 TEMAPEAFKG
+992 TSIAPRAFQG
-1002 CDSLNEIDLTE
+1002 CDALREIDLTE
-1013 SAIAVIPES
+1013 SEITTVPEY
-1022 AFEDTTALN
+1022 AFADTTEMR
-1031 TVKLP
+1031 TIKLP
-1036 ITCEEI
+1036 TTCTTIE
-1042 KDYAFKGSNITWLE
+1042 DYAFQKSGMERLE
-1056 ESGNRLQ
+1056 ASQYLN
-1063 LISLK
+1063 LIGQHAFDELLK
-1068 AFEDAK
+1068 ANPD
-1074 YSTDNNTMHKA
+1074 
-1085 ITLCG
+1085 
-1090 PKDSYLYKF
+1090 PKDVVICSPENSYLYNYAQLKGF
-1099 GETYNFS
+1099 T
-1106 VEDTPLV
+1106 VDTTPLV
-1113 EYFTVTFRDWS
+1113 EYFTVNFRDW
-1124 NELNKYVDVIE
+1124 NEKLGSYALVPD
-1135 AEQTV
+1135 AEQRV
-1140 KGGEDAV
+1140 KGGEAAT

-1152 GKTGETFQY
+1152 GKSGEVFQY
-1161 WDPDYREISGDT
+1161 WDPDPSEITADVT
-1173 QCVAIYSKDDPDATK
+1173 ITAMYSKEDPDANK

-1239 ITESFN
+1239 ITESFT

>member
-1 MTKGTKKTNRRLK
+1 MTKGTRKTNRRLK

-38 GLQAEGDIA
+38 GLQAEEDA
-47 TQAAHSHVATHTSA
+47 VAQAAHSHVDTHTGA
-61 QYKVTIPK
+61 KYKVSIRRN
-69 DAAEKGKS
+69 AAEKQRDLLAGS
-77 GFLPVGSNVPTMD
+77 GIPTMD
-90 TLIPVVDSNAT
+90 TLIPELPADTT
-101 IYTTE
+101 IYTT
-106 TNADGTS
+106 GTS
-113 YQFAYVNYKNSW
+113 NTDGSNYQFAYIQDGNDWS
-125 CAVILGYNKNT
+125 AIILGYNKN
-136 TLTDNTLDI
+136 NTLPNNALTI
-145 PDTVNAYIQP
+145 PNTVDAYIQP
-155 TGNQGTVNGYV
+155 TGNLGSGNGYV
-166 AASKNGQ
+166 AANRLGK
-173 PLYYESLTEKTREVE
+173 PLYYEATTTHTREVDDTSK
-188 EPVKDPDTGLP
+188 PILDDLGQVVKDPVTDKILYEKKT
-199 KVDDQGRPV
+199 
-208 METKT
+208 ETYLT
-213 VTYYDGEMRP
+213 GEMKP

-229 AWKGLTLDNFFQK
+229 TWKSMDPLTKFFYYE
-242 KDDGSS
+242 DGK
-248 YTSTKADND
+248 TANTVWGAINEADNQPATYENYANALD
-257 DHTGYK
+257 TDH
-263 VYSGYAQTLNPD
+263 
-275 DQWIKDLE
+275 QWITNGK
-283 VKYIGNQYL
+283 VRYIGNQYL
-292 KSTSNGNGTYTWS
+292 DSTHNDDSNTYSWS
-305 IAGDVTASNPSDGI
+305 IGGYITQDNASKGI
-319 FAGASN
+319 FAQAG
-325 IVTLNIGEKLIGV
+325 NIGTLIIGKDLIGI
-338 GNYAFYGCNGLNS
+338 GNYAFYECTGLNS
-351 ISFGNGLTVFG
+351 ISFGNGIKVIG
-362 NWSFAGCGSLKEI
+362 NYSFAGCGSL
-375 NVPRDCNLAQI
+375 RDVAIPDLCSLGQI
-386 GDHAFYSCIQ
+386 GDHAFYSCTN
-396 LTDVNIPKSVS
+396 LTKFTLPINVS
-407 FIGDYAF
+407 YVGDYAF
-414 AECRYLYTVE
+414 AECRFLSDFV
-424 MCNPEQENGAS
+424 MCNYGDANDRSNLTE
-435 SSQLKE
+435 L
-441 MGWNVFE
+441 GWNVFE
-448 NDETLYSVTF
+448 NCETLSSLTF
-458 PDKYSETIGIS
+458 PANYNEAVDIS
-469 MFKGCK
+469 LVKGCK
-475 NLHYVASRHAQF
+475 NLRYITARSKKMTF
-487 TITGGENDENVYCFD
+487 TEKINGEVYCFD
-502 CFKSMLSEEP
+502 CFKEMLSGDP
-512 VSGTFYFEG
+512 VNGTFYFEG
-521 LSGSNLHKLCQEN
+521 RDDSTLHTFTRDN
-534 CFAFSYIN
+534 CFAFSYIDYN
-542 YDPSTKLYEKLNK
+542 SDTTQYEKKDK
-555 YELTVQDPDVAG
+555 YELTVQDPKVVG
-567 ETGRSTYVVN
+567 EEGRSTYVVN
-577 SSNQLINANVGTGVK
+577 SNNELISSTIGTGVEQ
-592 TLNIPDP
+592 LDIPDP

-604 IYNINDNIFA
+604 IYRIGANRFA

-619 EMVSLPASVQSIG
+619 KMVSLPASVVSIG
-632 QGAFRGCHNL
+632 DNAFKGCHNL
-642 ATVIFNNSSVA
+642 ATVIFNNSSVE

-662 DVSGTHTV
+662 DYTGASHRGSCK
-670 GCSVKQL
+670 GIENE
-677 SDLNDT
+677 SD
-683 VNSPKVKLTFVGAI
+683 NSPSKKLTFVGEI
-697 MQDDSTTSSPYRYA
+697 SPSSTPYLYA
-711 MSADGR
+711 MSEDGR
-717 YNNGSQLPTYV
+717 YNNGSQLKTYV
-728 RYCSGWPSNL
+728 RYCSGWPTNL
-738 VVQYNADKGVS
+738 VVQYNEEKGVS

-754 PAFTELTKY
+754 PAFSQLSDYTDKTD
-763 ATEKSSYPYLTDAQR
+763 YPYLTDSQR
-778 SAAETAL
+778 EAAKTAL
-785 QKYNDKDASL
+785 DKYTNNQNL
-795 TEDQQHFIDSALNIE
+795 TEDQQHFIDSALNVV
-810 IPQGIQALK
+810 IPEGIQAIK
-819 DGLFVEKE
+819 DGLFVAKE
-827 VADASLGVD
+827 DADAARLRED
-836 KTITLY
+836 KTVTIY
-842 GIDNIEENDFK
+842 GLDAIEVNDFRSAD
-853 GTGTNA
+853 GTKA
-859 GKIAEHLKELNILG
+859 AAHLKGINILG
-873 GTTSI
+873 NTASI
-878 AANAFKGSEDGSS
+878 AANAFGGCEKL
-891 DCKSAL
+891 KT
-897 QKVYI
+897 VNI
-902 SGNMSS
+902 TGNMSS

-913 FQDCANLTDVTLS
+913 FKDCPALDDVTLS
-926 GTITG
+926 GTINSLG
-931 LGKIPFTGC
+931 LIPFTGC
-940 EKLDHVDFL
+940 DKLSNVSFL
-949 GTDYFSCDKSIIYG
+949 GNDYFSCDNSIIYG
-963 MSGGAKAKIVECLEG
+963 MSGGAKARIIECLEG
-978 RSSKR
+978 RTSKY
-983 VNASETAGV
+983 VKPSELAGV
-992 TEMAPEAFKG
+992 TSIAPRAFQR
-1002 CDSLNEIDLTE
+1002 CDALREIDLTE
-1013 SAIAVIPES
+1013 SEITTVPEY
-1022 AFEDTTALN
+1022 AFADTTEMR
-1031 TVKLP
+1031 TIKLP
-1036 ITCEEI
+1036 TTCTTIE
-1042 KDYAFKGSNITWLE
+1042 DYAFQKSGMERLE
-1056 ESGNRLQ
+1056 ASQYLN
-1063 LISLK
+1063 LIGQHAFDDLLK
-1068 AFEDAK
+1068 ANPD
-1074 YSTDNNTMHKA
+1074 
-1085 ITLCG
+1085 
-1090 PKDSYLYKF
+1090 PKNVVICCPENSYLYNYAQLKGF
-1099 GETYNFS
+1099 T
-1106 VEDTPLV
+1106 VDTTPLV
-1113 EYFTVTFRDWS
+1113 EYFTVNFRDW
-1124 NELNKYVDVIE
+1124 NEKLGSYALVPD
-1135 AEQTV
+1135 AEQRV
-1140 KGGEDAV
+1140 KGGEAAT

-1152 GKTGETFQY
+1152 GKSGEVFQY
-1161 WDPDYREISGDT
+1161 WDPDPSEITADVT
-1173 QCVAIYSKDDPDATK
+1173 ITAMYSKEDPDANK

-1239 ITESFN
+1239 ITESFT

-1330 TSTSPGASTS
+1330 TSTNPGASTS

-1609 IADST
+1609 VADST

>member
-38 GLQAEGDIA
+38 GLRAEEDA
-47 TQAAHSHVATHTSA
+47 VAQAAHSHVDTHTGA
-61 QYKVTIPK
+61 EYKVSIRRN
-69 DAAEKGKS
+69 AAEKQSDLLAGS
-77 GFLPVGSNVPTMD
+77 GIPTMD
-90 TLIPVVDSNAT
+90 TLIPELPADTT
-101 IYTTE
+101 IYTT
-106 TNADGTS
+106 GTS
-113 YQFAYVNYKNSW
+113 NTDGSNYQFAYIQDGNDWS
-125 CAVILGYNKNT
+125 AIILGYNKN
-136 TLTDNTLDI
+136 NTLPNNALTI
-145 PDTVNAYIQP
+145 PNTVDAYIQP
-155 TGNQGTVNGYV
+155 TGNLGSGNGYV
-166 AASKNGQ
+166 AANRLGK
-173 PLYYESLTEKTREVE
+173 PLYYEATTTHTREVDDTSK
-188 EPVKDPDTGLP
+188 PILDDLGQVVKDPVTDKILYEKKT
-199 KVDDQGRPV
+199 
-208 METKT
+208 ETYLT
-213 VTYYDGEMRP
+213 GEMKP

-229 AWKGLTLDNFFQK
+229 TWKSMDPLTKFFYYE
-242 KDDGSS
+242 DGK
-248 YTSTKADND
+248 TANTVWGAINEADNQPATYENYANALD
-257 DHTGYK
+257 TDH
-263 VYSGYAQTLNPD
+263 
-275 DQWIKDLE
+275 QWITNGK
-283 VKYIGNQYL
+283 VRYIGNQYL
-292 KSTSNGNGTYTWS
+292 DSTHNDDSNTYSWS
-305 IAGDVTASNPSDGI
+305 IGGYITQDNASKGI
-319 FAGASN
+319 FAQAG
-325 IVTLNIGEKLIGV
+325 NIGTLIIGKDLIGI
-338 GNYAFYGCNGLNS
+338 GNYAFYECTGLNS
-351 ISFGNGLTVFG
+351 ISFGNGIKVIG
-362 NWSFAGCGSLKEI
+362 NYSFAGCGSL
-375 NVPRDCNLAQI
+375 RDVAIPDLCSLGQI
-386 GDHAFYSCIQ
+386 GDHAFYSCTN
-396 LTDVNIPKSVS
+396 LTKFTLPINVS
-407 FIGDYAF
+407 YVGDYAF
-414 AECRYLYTVE
+414 AECRFLSDFV
-424 MCNPEQENGAS
+424 MCNYGDANDRSNLTE
-435 SSQLKE
+435 L
-441 MGWNVFE
+441 GWNVFE
-448 NDETLYSVTF
+448 NCETLSSLTF
-458 PDKYSETIGIS
+458 PANYNEAVDIS
-469 MFKGCK
+469 LVKGCK
-475 NLHYVASRHAQF
+475 NLRYITARSKKMTF
-487 TITGGENDENVYCFD
+487 TEKINGEVYCFD
-502 CFKSMLSEEP
+502 CFKEMLSGDP
-512 VSGTFYFEG
+512 VNGTFYFEG
-521 LSGSNLHKLCQEN
+521 RDDSTLHTFTRDN
-534 CFAFSYIN
+534 CFAFSYIDYN
-542 YDPSTKLYEKLNK
+542 SDTTQYEKKDK
-555 YELTVQDPDVAG
+555 YELTVQDPKVV
-567 ETGRSTYVVN
+567 EEEGRSTYVVN
-577 SSNQLINANVGTGVK
+577 SNNELISSTIGTGVEQ
-592 TLNIPDP
+592 LDIPDP

-604 IYNINDNIFA
+604 IYRIGANRFA

-619 EMVSLPASVQSIG
+619 KMVSLPASVVSIG
-632 QGAFRGCHNL
+632 DNAFKGCHNL
-642 ATVIFNNSSVA
+642 ATVIFNNSSVE

-662 DVSGTHTV
+662 DYTGASHRGSCK
-670 GCSVKQL
+670 GIENE
-677 SDLNDT
+677 SD
-683 VNSPKVKLTFVGAI
+683 NSPSKKLTFVGEI
-697 MQDDSTTSSPYRYA
+697 SPSSTPYLYA
-711 MSADGR
+711 MSEDGR
-717 YNNGSQLPTYV
+717 YNNGSQLKTYV
-728 RYCSGWPSNL
+728 RYCSGWPTNL
-738 VVQYNADKGVS
+738 VVQYNEEKGVS

-754 PAFTELTKY
+754 PAFSQLSDYTDKTD
-763 ATEKSSYPYLTDAQR
+763 YPYLTDSQR
-778 SAAETAL
+778 EAAKTAL
-785 QKYNDKDASL
+785 DKYTNNQNL
-795 TEDQQHFIDSALNIE
+795 TEDQQHFIDSALNVV
-810 IPQGIQALK
+810 IPEGIQAIK
-819 DGLFVEKE
+819 DGLFVAKE
-827 VADASLGVD
+827 DADAARLRED
-836 KTITLY
+836 KTVTIY
-842 GIDNIEENDFK
+842 GLDAIEVNDFRSAD
-853 GTGTNA
+853 GTKA
-859 GKIAEHLKELNILG
+859 AAHLKGINILG
-873 GTTSI
+873 NTASI
-878 AANAFKGSEDGSS
+878 AANAFGGCEKL
-891 DCKSAL
+891 KT
-897 QKVYI
+897 VNI
-902 SGNMSS
+902 TGNMSS

-913 FQDCANLTDVTLS
+913 FKDCPALDDVTLS
-926 GTITG
+926 GTINSLG
-931 LGKIPFTGC
+931 LIPFTGC
-940 EKLDHVDFL
+940 DKLSNVSFL
-949 GTDYFSCDKSIIYG
+949 GNDYFSCDNSIIYG
-963 MSGGAKAKIVECLEG
+963 MSGGAKARIIECLEG
-978 RSSKR
+978 RTSKY
-983 VNASETAGV
+983 VKPSELAGV
-992 TEMAPEAFKG
+992 TSIAPRAFQR
-1002 CDSLNEIDLTE
+1002 CDALREIDLTE
-1013 SAIAVIPES
+1013 SEITTVPEY
-1022 AFEDTTALN
+1022 AFADTTEMR
-1031 TVKLP
+1031 TIKLP
-1036 ITCEEI
+1036 TTCTTIE
-1042 KDYAFKGSNITWLE
+1042 DYAFQKSGMERLE
-1056 ESGNRLQ
+1056 ASQYLN
-1063 LISLK
+1063 LIGQHAFDDLLK
-1068 AFEDAK
+1068 ANPD
-1074 YSTDNNTMHKA
+1074 
-1085 ITLCG
+1085 
-1090 PKDSYLYKF
+1090 PKNVVICCPENSYLYNYAQLKGF
-1099 GETYNFS
+1099 T
-1106 VEDTPLV
+1106 VDTTPLV
-1113 EYFTVTFRDWS
+1113 EYFTVNFRDW
-1124 NELNKYVDVIE
+1124 NEKLGSYALVPD
-1135 AEQTV
+1135 AEQRV
-1140 KGGEDAV
+1140 KGGEAAT

-1152 GKTGETFQY
+1152 GKSGEVFQY
-1161 WDPDYREISGDT
+1161 WDPDPSEITADVT
-1173 QCVAIYSKDDPDATK
+1173 ITAMYSKEDPDANK

-1239 ITESFN
+1239 ITESFT

-1314 VYEASGSNNGG
+1314 VYEANGSNGGNNGG
-1325 TASPG
+1325 T
-1330 TSTSPGASTS
+1330 TTSPGASTS

>member
-1 MTKGTKKTNRRLK
+1 MTKGTRKNNRRLK

-38 GLQAEGDIA
+38 GLRAEEDA
-47 TQAAHSHVATHTSA
+47 VAQAAHSHVDTHTGA
-61 QYKVTIPK
+61 EYKVSIRRN
-69 DAAEKGKS
+69 AAEKQSDLLAGS
-77 GFLPVGSNVPTMD
+77 GIPTMD
-90 TLIPVVDSNAT
+90 TLIPELPADTT
-101 IYTTE
+101 IYTT
-106 TNADGTS
+106 GTS
-113 YQFAYVNYKNSW
+113 NTDGSNYQFAYIQDGNDWS
-125 CAVILGYNKNT
+125 AIILGYNKN
-136 TLTDNTLDI
+136 NTLPNNALTI
-145 PDTVNAYIQP
+145 PNTVDAYIQP
-155 TGNQGTVNGYV
+155 TGNLGSGNGYV
-166 AASKNGQ
+166 AANRLGK
-173 PLYYESLTEKTREVE
+173 PLYYEATTTHTREVDDTSK
-188 EPVKDPDTGLP
+188 PILDDLGQVVKDPVTDKILYEKKT
-199 KVDDQGRPV
+199 
-208 METKT
+208 ETYLT
-213 VTYYDGEMRP
+213 GEMKP

-229 AWKGLTLDNFFQK
+229 TWKSMDPLTKFFYYE
-242 KDDGSS
+242 DGK
-248 YTSTKADND
+248 TANTVWGAINEADNQPATYENYANALD
-257 DHTGYK
+257 TDHQLITNGK
-263 VYSGYAQTLNPD
+263 VR
-275 DQWIKDLE
+275 
-283 VKYIGNQYL
+283 YIGNQYL
-292 KSTSNGNGTYTWS
+292 DSTHNDDSNTYSWS
-305 IAGDVTASNPSDGI
+305 IGGYITQDNASKGI
-319 FAGASN
+319 FAQAG
-325 IVTLNIGEKLIGV
+325 NIGTLIIGKDLIGI
-338 GNYAFYGCNGLNS
+338 GNYAFYECTGLNS
-351 ISFGNGLTVFG
+351 ISFGNGIKVIG
-362 NWSFAGCGSLKEI
+362 NYSFAGCGSL
-375 NVPRDCNLAQI
+375 RDVAIPDLCSLGQI
-386 GDHAFYSCIQ
+386 GDHAFYSCTN
-396 LTDVNIPKSVS
+396 LTKFTLPINVS
-407 FIGDYAF
+407 YVGDYAF
-414 AECRYLYTVE
+414 AECRFLSDFV
-424 MCNPEQENGAS
+424 MCNYGDANDRSNLTE
-435 SSQLKE
+435 L
-441 MGWNVFE
+441 GWNVFE
-448 NDETLYSVTF
+448 NCETLSSLTF
-458 PDKYSETIGIS
+458 PANYNEAVDIS
-469 MFKGCK
+469 LVKGCN
-475 NLHYVASRHAQF
+475 NLRYITARSKKMTF
-487 TITGGENDENVYCFD
+487 TEKINGEVYCFD
-502 CFKSMLSEEP
+502 CFKEMLSGDP
-512 VSGTFYFEG
+512 VNGTFYFEG
-521 LSGSNLHKLCQEN
+521 RDDSTLHTFTRDN
-534 CFAFSYIN
+534 CFAFSYIDYN
-542 YDPSTKLYEKLNK
+542 SDTTQYEKKDK
-555 YELTVQDPDVAG
+555 YELTVQDPKVVG
-567 ETGRSTYVVN
+567 EEGRSTYVVN
-577 SSNQLINANVGTGVK
+577 SNNELISSTIGTGVEQ
-592 TLNIPDP
+592 LDIPDP

-604 IYNINDNIFA
+604 IYRIGANRFA

-619 EMVSLPASVQSIG
+619 KMVSLPASVVSIG
-632 QGAFRGCHNL
+632 DNAFKGCHNL
-642 ATVIFNNSSVA
+642 ATVIFNNSSVE

-662 DVSGTHTV
+662 DYTGASHRGSCK
-670 GCSVKQL
+670 GIENE
-677 SDLNDT
+677 SD
-683 VNSPKVKLTFVGAI
+683 NSPSKKLTFVGEI
-697 MQDDSTTSSPYRYA
+697 SPSSTPYLYA
-711 MSADGR
+711 MSEDGR
-717 YNNGSQLPTYV
+717 YNNGSQLKTYV
-728 RYCSGWPSNL
+728 RYCSGWPTNL
-738 VVQYNADKGVS
+738 VVQYNEEKGVS

-754 PAFTELTKY
+754 PAFSQLSDYTDKTD
-763 ATEKSSYPYLTDAQR
+763 YPYLTDSQR
-778 SAAETAL
+778 EAAKTAL
-785 QKYNDKDASL
+785 DKYTNNQNL
-795 TEDQQHFIDSALNIE
+795 TEDQQHFIDSALNVV
-810 IPQGIQALK
+810 IPEGIQAIK
-819 DGLFVEKE
+819 DGLFVAKE
-827 VADASLGVD
+827 DADAARLRED
-836 KTITLY
+836 KTVTIY
-842 GIDNIEENDFK
+842 GLDAIEVNDFRSAD
-853 GTGTNA
+853 GTKA
-859 GKIAEHLKELNILG
+859 AAHLKGINILG
-873 GTTSI
+873 NTASI
-878 AANAFKGSEDGSS
+878 AANAFGGCEKL
-891 DCKSAL
+891 KT
-897 QKVYI
+897 VNI
-902 SGNMSS
+902 TGNMSS

-913 FQDCANLTDVTLS
+913 FKDCPALDDVTLS
-926 GTITG
+926 GTINSLG
-931 LGKIPFTGC
+931 LIPFTGC
-940 EKLDHVDFL
+940 DKLSNVSFL
-949 GTDYFSCDKSIIYG
+949 GNDYFSCDNSIIYG
-963 MSGGAKAKIVECLEG
+963 MSGGAKARIIECLEG
-978 RSSKR
+978 RTSKY
-983 VNASETAGV
+983 VKPSELAGV
-992 TEMAPEAFKG
+992 TSIAPRAFQR
-1002 CDSLNEIDLTE
+1002 CDALREIDLTE
-1013 SAIAVIPES
+1013 SEITTVPEY
-1022 AFEDTTALN
+1022 AFADTTEMR
-1031 TVKLP
+1031 TIKLP
-1036 ITCEEI
+1036 TTCTTIE
-1042 KDYAFKGSNITWLE
+1042 DYAFQKSGMERLE
-1056 ESGNRLQ
+1056 ASQYLN
-1063 LISLK
+1063 LIGQHAFDDLLK
-1068 AFEDAK
+1068 ANPD
-1074 YSTDNNTMHKA
+1074 
-1085 ITLCG
+1085 
-1090 PKDSYLYKF
+1090 PKNVVICCPENSYLYNYAQLKGF
-1099 GETYNFS
+1099 T
-1106 VEDTPLV
+1106 VDTTPLV
-1113 EYFTVTFRDWS
+1113 EYFTVNFRDW
-1124 NELNKYVDVIE
+1124 NEKLGSYALVPD
-1135 AEQTV
+1135 AEQRV
-1140 KGGEDAV
+1140 KGGEAAT

-1152 GKTGETFQY
+1152 GKSGEVFQY
-1161 WDPDYREISGDT
+1161 WDPDPSEITADVT
-1173 QCVAIYSKDDPDATK
+1173 ITAMYSKEDPDANK

-1239 ITESFN
+1239 ITESFT

-1314 VYEASGSNNGG
+1314 VYEANGSNGGNNGG
-1325 TASPG
+1325 T
-1330 TSTSPGASTS
+1330 TTSPGASTS

>member
-1 MTKGTKKTNRRLK
+1 MTKGTRKTNRRLK

-38 GLQAEGDIA
+38 GLRAEEDA
-47 TQAAHSHVATHTSA
+47 VAQAAHSHVDTHTGA
-61 QYKVTIPK
+61 KYKVSIRRN
-69 DAAEKGKS
+69 AAEKQSYLLAGS
-77 GFLPVGSNVPTMD
+77 GIPTMD
-90 TLIPVVDSNAT
+90 TLIPELPADTT
-101 IYTTE
+101 IYTT
-106 TNADGTS
+106 GTS
-113 YQFAYVNYKNSW
+113 NTDGSNYQFAYIQDGNDWS
-125 CAVILGYNKNT
+125 AIILGYNKN
-136 TLTDNTLDI
+136 NTLPNNALTI
-145 PDTVNAYIQP
+145 PNTVDAYIQP
-155 TGNQGTVNGYV
+155 TGNLGSGNGYV
-166 AASKNGQ
+166 AANRLGK
-173 PLYYESLTEKTREVE
+173 PLYYEATTTRTREVDDTSK
-188 EPVKDPDTGLP
+188 PILDDLGQVVKDPVTDKILYEKKT
-199 KVDDQGRPV
+199 
-208 METKT
+208 ETYLT
-213 VTYYDGEMRP
+213 GEMKP

-229 AWKGLTLDNFFQK
+229 TWKSMDPLTKFFYYE
-242 KDDGSS
+242 DGK
-248 YTSTKADND
+248 TANTVWGAINEADNQPATYENYANALD
-257 DHTGYK
+257 TDH
-263 VYSGYAQTLNPD
+263 
-275 DQWIKDLE
+275 QWITNGK
-283 VKYIGNQYL
+283 VRYIGNQYL
-292 KSTSNGNGTYTWS
+292 DSTHNDDSNTYSWS
-305 IAGDVTASNPSDGI
+305 IGGYITQDNASKGI
-319 FAGASN
+319 FAQAG
-325 IVTLNIGEKLIGV
+325 NIGTLIIGEDLIGI
-338 GNYAFYGCNGLNS
+338 GNYAFYECTGLNS
-351 ISFGNGLTVFG
+351 ISFGNGIRVIG
-362 NWSFAGCGSLKEI
+362 NYAFAGCGSLGDVSIPE
-375 NVPRDCNLAQI
+375 VCSLGQI
-386 GDHAFYSCIQ
+386 GDHAFYSCTN
-396 LTDVNIPKSVS
+396 LTKFSLPINVKYV
-407 FIGDYAF
+407 GDYAF
-414 AECRYLYTVE
+414 AECKLLSDFV
-424 MCNPEQENGAS
+424 MCNFGNENDRS
-435 SSQLKE
+435 NLTE
-441 MGWNVFE
+441 LGWNVFE
-448 NDETLYSVTF
+448 NCETLSSLTF
-458 PDKYSETIGIS
+458 PMNYDEAVDIS
-469 MFKGCK
+469 LVKGCK
-475 NLHYVASRHAQF
+475 NLRNITVRSKKMTF
-487 TITGGENDENVYCFD
+487 TEQTNGDVYCFS
-502 CFKSMLSEEP
+502 CFKDMLSEEP
-512 VSGTFYFEG
+512 VNGTFYFEG
-521 LSGSNLHKLCQEN
+521 RNDSALHTLTREK
-534 CFAFSYIN
+534 CFAFSYID
-542 YDPSTKLYEKLNK
+542 YDSDASQYKKLDK
-555 YELTVQDPDVAG
+555 YELTVQDPKVVG
-567 ETGRSTYVVN
+567 EEGRSTYVVN
-577 SSNQLINANVGTGVK
+577 SNNELISSTIGTGVEQ
-592 TLNIPDP
+592 LDIPDP

-604 IYNINDNIFA
+604 IYRIGANRFA

-619 EMVSLPASVQSIG
+619 KMVSLPASVVSVG
-632 QGAFRGCHNL
+632 DNAFKGCHNL
-642 ATVIFNNSSVA
+642 ATVIFNNSSVE

-662 DVSGTHTV
+662 DYTGAAHRINCPGKVEV
-670 GCSVKQL
+670 D
-677 SDLNDT
+677 SD
-683 VNSPKVKLTFVGAI
+683 NSPKVKLTFVGEVSPS
-697 MQDDSTTSSPYRYA
+697 STPYLYA
-711 MSADGR
+711 MSEDGR
-717 YNNGSQLPTYV
+717 YNNGSQVKTYV
-728 RYCSGWPSNL
+728 RYCSGWPTNL
-738 VVQYNADKGVS
+738 VVQYNEEKGAS

-754 PAFTELTKY
+754 PAFSQLSDFTNKTD
-763 ATEKSSYPYLTDAQR
+763 YPYLTDSQR
-778 SAAETAL
+778 EAAKTAL
-785 QKYNDKDASL
+785 DKYTNSQNL
-795 TEDQQHFIDSALNIE
+795 TEDQQQFIDSALNVV
-810 IPQGIQALK
+810 IPEGIQAIK
-819 DGLFVEKE
+819 DGLFVAKE
-827 VADASLGVD
+827 EADAASLKED
-836 KTITLY
+836 KTVTIY
-842 GIDNIEENDFK
+842 GLDAIEVNDFRSAD
-853 GTGTNA
+853 GTKA
-859 GKIAEHLKELNILG
+859 AAHLKGINILG
-873 GTTSI
+873 NTASI
-878 AANAFKGSEDGSS
+878 AANAFEGCEKLET
-891 DCKSAL
+891 
-897 QKVYI
+897 VNI
-902 SGNMSS
+902 TGNMSS
-908 IGDYA
+908 IGDYVFKNCPA
-913 FQDCANLTDVTLS
+913 LNDVTLS
-926 GTITG
+926 GTINSLG
-931 LGKIPFTGC
+931 LIPFTGC
-940 EKLDHVDFL
+940 DKLSNVSFL
-949 GTDYFSCDKSIIYG
+949 GNDYFSCDNSIIYG
-963 MSGGAKAKIVECLEG
+963 MSGGAKARIIECLEG
-978 RSSKR
+978 RTSKY
-983 VNASETAGV
+983 VKPSELAGV
-992 TEMAPEAFKG
+992 TSIAPRAFQG
-1002 CDSLNEIDLTE
+1002 CDALREIDLTE
-1013 SAIAVIPES
+1013 SEITTVPEY
-1022 AFEDTTALN
+1022 AFADTTEMR
-1031 TVKLP
+1031 TIKLP
-1036 ITCEEI
+1036 TTCTTIE
-1042 KDYAFKGSNITWLE
+1042 DYAFKNSGMDRLE
-1056 ESGNRLQ
+1056 ASQYLN
-1063 LISLK
+1063 LIGQHAFDDLLK
-1068 AFEDAK
+1068 ANPKPEDVVIC
-1074 YSTDNNTMHKA
+1074 SPEN
-1085 ITLCG
+1085 
-1090 PKDSYLYKF
+1090 SYLYNYAKLKGF
-1099 GETYNFS
+1099 T
-1106 VEDTPLV
+1106 VDTTPLV
-1113 EYFTVTFRDWS
+1113 EYFTVNFRDW
-1124 NELNKYVDVIE
+1124 NEKLGSYALVPD
-1135 AEQTV
+1135 AEQRV
-1140 KGGEDAV
+1140 KGGEAAT

-1152 GKTGETFQY
+1152 GKSGEVFQY
-1161 WDPDYREISGDT
+1161 WDPDPSEITADVT
-1173 QCVAIYSKDDPDATK
+1173 ITAMYSKEDPDANK

-1239 ITESFN
+1239 ITESFT

-1330 TSTSPGASTS
+1330 TSTNPGASTS

>member
-38 GLQAEGDIA
+38 GLRAEEDA
-47 TQAAHSHVATHTSA
+47 VAQAAHSHVDTHTGA
-61 QYKVTIPK
+61 EYKVSIRRN
-69 DAAEKGKS
+69 AAEKQSDLLAGS
-77 GFLPVGSNVPTMD
+77 GIPTMD
-90 TLIPVVDSNAT
+90 TLIPELPADTT
-101 IYTTE
+101 IYTT
-106 TNADGTS
+106 GTS
-113 YQFAYVNYKNSW
+113 NTDGSNYQFAYIQDGNDWS
-125 CAVILGYNKNT
+125 AIILGYNKN
-136 TLTDNTLDI
+136 NTLPNNALTI
-145 PDTVNAYIQP
+145 PNTVDAYIQP
-155 TGNQGTVNGYV
+155 TGNLGSGNGYV
-166 AASKNGQ
+166 AANRLGK
-173 PLYYESLTEKTREVE
+173 PLYYEATTTHTREVDDTSK
-188 EPVKDPDTGLP
+188 PILDDLGQVVKDPVTDKILYEKKT
-199 KVDDQGRPV
+199 
-208 METKT
+208 ETYLT
-213 VTYYDGEMRP
+213 GEMKP

-229 AWKGLTLDNFFQK
+229 TWKSMDPLTKFFYYE
-242 KDDGSS
+242 DGK
-248 YTSTKADND
+248 TANTVWGAINEADNQPATYENYANALD
-257 DHTGYK
+257 TDH
-263 VYSGYAQTLNPD
+263 
-275 DQWIKDLE
+275 QWITNGK
-283 VKYIGNQYL
+283 VRYIGNQYL
-292 KSTSNGNGTYTWS
+292 DSTHNDDSNTYSWS
-305 IAGDVTASNPSDGI
+305 IGGYITQDNASKGI
-319 FAGASN
+319 FAQAG
-325 IVTLNIGEKLIGV
+325 NIGTLIIGKDLIGI
-338 GNYAFYGCNGLNS
+338 GNYAFYECTGLNS
-351 ISFGNGLTVFG
+351 ISFGNGIKVIG
-362 NWSFAGCGSLKEI
+362 NYSFAGCGSL
-375 NVPRDCNLAQI
+375 RDVAIPDLCSLGQI
-386 GDHAFYSCIQ
+386 GDHAFYSCTN
-396 LTDVNIPKSVS
+396 LTKFTLPINVS
-407 FIGDYAF
+407 YVGDYAF
-414 AECRYLYTVE
+414 AECRFLSDFV
-424 MCNPEQENGAS
+424 MCNYGDANDRSNLTE
-435 SSQLKE
+435 L
-441 MGWNVFE
+441 GWNVFE
-448 NDETLYSVTF
+448 NCETLSSLTF
-458 PDKYSETIGIS
+458 PANYNEAVDIS
-469 MFKGCK
+469 LVKGCK
-475 NLHYVASRHAQF
+475 NLRYITARSKKMTF
-487 TITGGENDENVYCFD
+487 TEKINGEVYCFD
-502 CFKSMLSEEP
+502 CFKEMLSGDP
-512 VSGTFYFEG
+512 VNGTFYFEG
-521 LSGSNLHKLCQEN
+521 RDDSTLHTFTRDN
-534 CFAFSYIN
+534 CFAFSYIDYN
-542 YDPSTKLYEKLNK
+542 SDTTQYEKKDK
-555 YELTVQDPDVAG
+555 YELTVQDPKVVG
-567 ETGRSTYVVN
+567 EEGRSTYVVN
-577 SSNQLINANVGTGVK
+577 SNNELIYSTIGTGVEQ
-592 TLNIPDP
+592 LDIPDP

-604 IYNINDNIFA
+604 IYRIGANRFA

-619 EMVSLPASVQSIG
+619 KMVSLPASVVSIG
-632 QGAFRGCHNL
+632 DNAFKGCHNL
-642 ATVIFNNSSVA
+642 ATVIFNNSSVE

-662 DVSGTHTV
+662 DYTGASHRGSCK
-670 GCSVKQL
+670 GIENE
-677 SDLNDT
+677 SD
-683 VNSPKVKLTFVGAI
+683 NSPSKKLTFVGEI
-697 MQDDSTTSSPYRYA
+697 SPSSTPYLYA
-711 MSADGR
+711 MSEDGR
-717 YNNGSQLPTYV
+717 YNNGSQLKTYV
-728 RYCSGWPSNL
+728 RYCSGWPTNL
-738 VVQYNADKGVS
+738 VVQYNEEKGVS

-754 PAFTELTKY
+754 PAFSQLSDYTDKTD
-763 ATEKSSYPYLTDAQR
+763 YPYLTDSQR
-778 SAAETAL
+778 EAAKTAL
-785 QKYNDKDASL
+785 DKYTNNQNL
-795 TEDQQHFIDSALNIE
+795 TEDQQHFIDSALNVV
-810 IPQGIQALK
+810 IPEGIQAIR
-819 DGLFVEKE
+819 DGLFVAKE
-827 VADASLGVD
+827 DADVASLKED
-836 KTITLY
+836 KTVTIY
-842 GIDNIEENDFK
+842 GLDAIEVNDFRSAD
-853 GTGTNA
+853 GTKA
-859 GKIAEHLKELNILG
+859 AAHLKGINILG
-873 GTTSI
+873 NTASI
-878 AANAFKGSEDGSS
+878 AANAFEGCEKLET
-891 DCKSAL
+891 
-897 QKVYI
+897 VNI
-902 SGNMSS
+902 TGNMSS
-908 IGDYA
+908 IGDYVFKNCPA
-913 FQDCANLTDVTLS
+913 LNDVTLS
-926 GTITG
+926 GTINSLG
-931 LGKIPFTGC
+931 LIPFTGC
-940 EKLDHVDFL
+940 DKLSNVSFL
-949 GTDYFSCDKSIIYG
+949 GNDYFSCDNSIIYG
-963 MSGGAKAKIVECLEG
+963 MSGGAKARIIECLEG
-978 RSSKR
+978 RTSKY
-983 VNASETAGV
+983 VKPSELAGV
-992 TEMAPEAFKG
+992 TSIAPRAFQG
-1002 CDSLNEIDLTE
+1002 CDALREIDLTE
-1013 SAIAVIPES
+1013 SEITTVPEY
-1022 AFEDTTALN
+1022 AFADTTEMR
-1031 TVKLP
+1031 TIKLP
-1036 ITCEEI
+1036 TTCTTIE
-1042 KDYAFKGSNITWLE
+1042 DYAFQKSGMERLE
-1056 ESGNRLQ
+1056 ASQYLN
-1063 LISLK
+1063 LIGQHAFDELLK
-1068 AFEDAK
+1068 ANPD
-1074 YSTDNNTMHKA
+1074 
-1085 ITLCG
+1085 
-1090 PKDSYLYKF
+1090 PKDVVICSPENSYLYNYAQLKGF
-1099 GETYNFS
+1099 T
-1106 VEDTPLV
+1106 VDTTPLV
-1113 EYFTVTFRDWS
+1113 EYFTVNFRDW
-1124 NELNKYVDVIE
+1124 NEKLGSYALVPD
-1135 AEQTV
+1135 AEQRV
-1140 KGGEDAV
+1140 KGGEAAT

-1152 GKTGETFQY
+1152 GKSGEVFQY
-1161 WDPDYREISGDT
+1161 WDPDPSEITADVT
-1173 QCVAIYSKDDPDATK
+1173 ITAMYSKEDPDANK

-1202 EIKVSSGGSIADAD
+1202 KIKVSSGGSIADAD

-1239 ITESFN
+1239 ITESFT

>member
-38 GLQAEGDIA
+38 GLRAEEDA
-47 TQAAHSHVATHTSA
+47 VAQAAHSHVDTHTGA
-61 QYKVTIPK
+61 EYKVSIRRN
-69 DAAEKGKS
+69 AAEKQSDLLAGS
-77 GFLPVGSNVPTMD
+77 GIPTMD
-90 TLIPVVDSNAT
+90 TLIPELPADTT
-101 IYTTE
+101 IYTT
-106 TNADGTS
+106 GTS
-113 YQFAYVNYKNSW
+113 NTDGSNYQFAYIQDGNDWS
-125 CAVILGYNKNT
+125 AIILGYNKN
-136 TLTDNTLDI
+136 NTLPNNALTI
-145 PDTVNAYIQP
+145 PNTVDAYIQP
-155 TGNQGTVNGYV
+155 TGNLGSGNGYV
-166 AASKNGQ
+166 AANRLGK
-173 PLYYESLTEKTREVE
+173 PLYYEATTTHTREVDDTSK
-188 EPVKDPDTGLP
+188 PILDDLGQVVKDPVTDKILYEKKT
-199 KVDDQGRPV
+199 
-208 METKT
+208 ETYLT
-213 VTYYDGEMRP
+213 GEMKP

-229 AWKGLTLDNFFQK
+229 TWKSMDPLTKFFYYE
-242 KDDGSS
+242 DGK
-248 YTSTKADND
+248 TANTVWGAINEADNQPATYENYANALD
-257 DHTGYK
+257 TDH
-263 VYSGYAQTLNPD
+263 
-275 DQWIKDLE
+275 QWITNGK
-283 VKYIGNQYL
+283 VRYIGNQYL
-292 KSTSNGNGTYTWS
+292 DSTHNDDSNTYSWS
-305 IAGDVTASNPSDGI
+305 IGGYITQDNASKGI
-319 FAGASN
+319 FAQAG
-325 IVTLNIGEKLIGV
+325 NIGTLIIGKDLIGI
-338 GNYAFYGCNGLNS
+338 GNYAFYECTGLNS
-351 ISFGNGLTVFG
+351 ISFGNGIKVIG
-362 NWSFAGCGSLKEI
+362 NYSFAGCGSL
-375 NVPRDCNLAQI
+375 RDVAIPDLCSLGQI
-386 GDHAFYSCIQ
+386 GDHAFYSCTN
-396 LTDVNIPKSVS
+396 LTKFTLPINVS
-407 FIGDYAF
+407 YVGDYAF
-414 AECRYLYTVE
+414 AECRFLSDFV
-424 MCNPEQENGAS
+424 MCNYGDANDRSNLTE
-435 SSQLKE
+435 L
-441 MGWNVFE
+441 GWNVFE
-448 NDETLYSVTF
+448 NCETLSSLTF
-458 PDKYSETIGIS
+458 PANYNEAVDIS
-469 MFKGCK
+469 LVKGCK
-475 NLHYVASRHAQF
+475 NLRYITARSKKMTF
-487 TITGGENDENVYCFD
+487 TEKINGEVYCFD
-502 CFKSMLSEEP
+502 CFKEMLSGDP
-512 VSGTFYFEG
+512 VNGTFYFEG
-521 LSGSNLHKLCQEN
+521 RDDSTLHTFTRDN
-534 CFAFSYIN
+534 CFAFSYIDYN
-542 YDPSTKLYEKLNK
+542 SDTTQYEKKDK
-555 YELTVQDPDVAG
+555 YELTVQDPKVVG
-567 ETGRSTYVVN
+567 EEGRSTYVVN
-577 SSNQLINANVGTGVK
+577 SNNELISSTIGTGVEQ
-592 TLNIPDP
+592 LDIPDP

-604 IYNINDNIFA
+604 IYRIGANRFA

-619 EMVSLPASVQSIG
+619 KMVSLPASVVSIG
-632 QGAFRGCHNL
+632 DNAFKGCHNL
-642 ATVIFNNSSVA
+642 ATVIFNNSSVE

-662 DVSGTHTV
+662 DYTGASHRGSCK
-670 GCSVKQL
+670 GIENE
-677 SDLNDT
+677 SD
-683 VNSPKVKLTFVGAI
+683 NSPSKKLTFVGEI
-697 MQDDSTTSSPYRYA
+697 SPSSTPYLYA
-711 MSADGR
+711 MSEDGR
-717 YNNGSQLPTYV
+717 YNNGSQLKTYV
-728 RYCSGWPSNL
+728 RYCSGWPTNL
-738 VVQYNADKGVS
+738 VVQYNEEKGVS

-754 PAFTELTKY
+754 PAFSQLSDYTDKTD
-763 ATEKSSYPYLTDAQR
+763 YPYLTDSQR
-778 SAAETAL
+778 EAAKTAL
-785 QKYNDKDASL
+785 DKYTNNQNL
-795 TEDQQHFIDSALNIE
+795 TEDQQHFIDSALNVV
-810 IPQGIQALK
+810 IPEGIQAIR
-819 DGLFVEKE
+819 DGLFVAKE
-827 VADASLGVD
+827 DADVASLKED
-836 KTITLY
+836 KTVTIY
-842 GIDNIEENDFK
+842 GLDAIEVNDFRSAD
-853 GTGTNA
+853 GTKA
-859 GKIAEHLKELNILG
+859 AAHLKGINILG
-873 GTTSI
+873 NTASI
-878 AANAFKGSEDGSS
+878 AANAFEGCEKLET
-891 DCKSAL
+891 
-897 QKVYI
+897 VNI
-902 SGNMSS
+902 TGNMSS
-908 IGDYA
+908 IGDYVFKNCPA
-913 FQDCANLTDVTLS
+913 LNDVTLS
-926 GTITG
+926 GTINSLG
-931 LGKIPFTGC
+931 LIPFTGC
-940 EKLDHVDFL
+940 DKLSNVSFL
-949 GTDYFSCDKSIIYG
+949 GNDYFSCDNSIIYG
-963 MSGGAKAKIVECLEG
+963 MSGGAKARIIECLEG
-978 RSSKR
+978 RTSKY
-983 VNASETAGV
+983 VKPSELAGV
-992 TEMAPEAFKG
+992 TSIAPRAFQG
-1002 CDSLNEIDLTE
+1002 CDALREIDLTE
-1013 SAIAVIPES
+1013 SEITTVPEY
-1022 AFEDTTALN
+1022 AFADTTEMR
-1031 TVKLP
+1031 TIKLP
-1036 ITCEEI
+1036 TTCTTIE
-1042 KDYAFKGSNITWLE
+1042 DYAFQKSGMERLE
-1056 ESGNRLQ
+1056 ASQYLK
-1063 LISLK
+1063 LIGQHAFDELLK
-1068 AFEDAK
+1068 ANPD
-1074 YSTDNNTMHKA
+1074 
-1085 ITLCG
+1085 
-1090 PKDSYLYKF
+1090 PKDVVICSPENSYLYNYAQLKGF
-1099 GETYNFS
+1099 T
-1106 VEDTPLV
+1106 VDTTPLV
-1113 EYFTVTFRDWS
+1113 EYFTVNFRDW
-1124 NELNKYVDVIE
+1124 NEKLGSYALVPD
-1135 AEQTV
+1135 AEQRV
-1140 KGGEDAV
+1140 KGGEAAT

-1152 GKTGETFQY
+1152 GKSGEVFQY
-1161 WDPDYREISGDT
+1161 WDPDPSEITADVT
-1173 QCVAIYSKDDPDATK
+1173 ITAMYSKEDPDANK

-1202 EIKVSSGGSIADAD
+1202 KIKVSSGGSIADAD

-1239 ITESFN
+1239 ITESFT

>member
-38 GLQAEGDIA
+38 GLRAEEDA
-47 TQAAHSHVATHTSA
+47 VAQAAHSHVDTHTGA
-61 QYKVTIPK
+61 EYKVSIRRN
-69 DAAEKGKS
+69 AAEKQSDLLAGS
-77 GFLPVGSNVPTMD
+77 GIPTMD
-90 TLIPVVDSNAT
+90 TLIPELPADTT
-101 IYTTE
+101 IYTT
-106 TNADGTS
+106 GTS
-113 YQFAYVNYKNSW
+113 NTDGSNYQFAYIQDGNDWS
-125 CAVILGYNKNT
+125 AIILGYNKN
-136 TLTDNTLDI
+136 NTLPNNALTI
-145 PDTVNAYIQP
+145 PNTVDAYIQP
-155 TGNQGTVNGYV
+155 TGNLGSGNGYV
-166 AASKNGQ
+166 AANRLGK
-173 PLYYESLTEKTREVE
+173 PLYYEATTTHTREVDDTSK
-188 EPVKDPDTGLP
+188 PILDDLGQVVKDPVTDKILYEKKT
-199 KVDDQGRPV
+199 
-208 METKT
+208 ETYLT
-213 VTYYDGEMRP
+213 GEMKP

-229 AWKGLTLDNFFQK
+229 TWKSMDPLTKFFYYE
-242 KDDGSS
+242 DGK
-248 YTSTKADND
+248 TANTVWGAINEADNQPATYENYANALD
-257 DHTGYK
+257 TDH
-263 VYSGYAQTLNPD
+263 
-275 DQWIKDLE
+275 QWITNGK
-283 VKYIGNQYL
+283 VRYIGNQYL
-292 KSTSNGNGTYTWS
+292 DSTHNDDSNTYSWS
-305 IAGDVTASNPSDGI
+305 IGGYITQDNASKGI
-319 FAGASN
+319 FAQAG
-325 IVTLNIGEKLIGV
+325 NIGTLIIGKDLIGI
-338 GNYAFYGCNGLNS
+338 GNYAFYECTGLNS
-351 ISFGNGLTVFG
+351 ISFGNGIKVIG
-362 NWSFAGCGSLKEI
+362 NYSFAGCGSL
-375 NVPRDCNLAQI
+375 RDVAIPDLCSLGQI
-386 GDHAFYSCIQ
+386 GDHAFYSCTN
-396 LTDVNIPKSVS
+396 LTKFTLPINVS
-407 FIGDYAF
+407 YVGDYAF
-414 AECRYLYTVE
+414 AECRFLSDFV
-424 MCNPEQENGAS
+424 MCNYGDANDRSNLTE
-435 SSQLKE
+435 L
-441 MGWNVFE
+441 GWNVFE
-448 NDETLYSVTF
+448 NCETLSSLTF
-458 PDKYSETIGIS
+458 PANYNEAVDIS
-469 MFKGCK
+469 LVKGCK
-475 NLHYVASRHAQF
+475 NLRYITARSKKMTF
-487 TITGGENDENVYCFD
+487 TEKINGEVYCFD
-502 CFKSMLSEEP
+502 CFKEMLSGDP
-512 VSGTFYFEG
+512 VNGTFYFEG
-521 LSGSNLHKLCQEN
+521 RDDSTLHTFTRDN
-534 CFAFSYIN
+534 CFAFSYIDYN
-542 YDPSTKLYEKLNK
+542 FDTTQYEKKDK
-555 YELTVQDPDVAG
+555 YELTVQDPKVVG
-567 ETGRSTYVVN
+567 EEGRSTYVVN
-577 SSNQLINANVGTGVK
+577 SNNELISSTIGTGVEQ
-592 TLNIPDP
+592 LDIPDP

-604 IYNINDNIFA
+604 IYRIGANRFA

-619 EMVSLPASVQSIG
+619 KMVSLPASVVSIG
-632 QGAFRGCHNL
+632 DNAFKGCHNL
-642 ATVIFNNSSVA
+642 ATVIFNNSSVE

-662 DVSGTHTV
+662 DYTGASHRGSCK
-670 GCSVKQL
+670 GIENE
-677 SDLNDT
+677 SD
-683 VNSPKVKLTFVGAI
+683 NSPSKKLTFVGEI
-697 MQDDSTTSSPYRYA
+697 SPSSTPYLYA
-711 MSADGR
+711 MSEDGR
-717 YNNGSQLPTYV
+717 YNNGSQLKTYV
-728 RYCSGWPSNL
+728 RYCSGWPTNL
-738 VVQYNADKGVS
+738 VVQYNEEKGVS

-754 PAFTELTKY
+754 PAFSQLSDYTDKTD
-763 ATEKSSYPYLTDAQR
+763 YPYLTDSQR
-778 SAAETAL
+778 EAAKTAL
-785 QKYNDKDASL
+785 DKYTNNQNL
-795 TEDQQHFIDSALNIE
+795 TEDQQHFIDSALNVV
-810 IPQGIQALK
+810 IPEGIQAIR
-819 DGLFVEKE
+819 DGLFVAKE
-827 VADASLGVD
+827 DADVASLKED
-836 KTITLY
+836 KTVTIY
-842 GIDNIEENDFK
+842 GLDAIEVNDFRSAD
-853 GTGTNA
+853 GTKA
-859 GKIAEHLKELNILG
+859 AAHLKGINILG
-873 GTTSI
+873 NTASI
-878 AANAFKGSEDGSS
+878 AANAFEGCEKLET
-891 DCKSAL
+891 
-897 QKVYI
+897 VNI
-902 SGNMSS
+902 TGNMSS
-908 IGDYA
+908 IGDYVFKNCPA
-913 FQDCANLTDVTLS
+913 LNDVTLS
-926 GTITG
+926 GTINSLG
-931 LGKIPFTGC
+931 LIPFTGC
-940 EKLDHVDFL
+940 DKLSNVSFL
-949 GTDYFSCDKSIIYG
+949 GNDYFSCDNSIIYG
-963 MSGGAKAKIVECLEG
+963 MSGGAKARIIECLEG
-978 RSSKR
+978 RTSKY
-983 VNASETAGV
+983 VKPSELAGV
-992 TEMAPEAFKG
+992 TSIAPRAFQG
-1002 CDSLNEIDLTE
+1002 CDALREIDLTE
-1013 SAIAVIPES
+1013 SEITTVPEY
-1022 AFEDTTALN
+1022 AFADTTEMR
-1031 TVKLP
+1031 TIKLP
-1036 ITCEEI
+1036 TTCTTIE
-1042 KDYAFKGSNITWLE
+1042 DYAFQKSGMERLE
-1056 ESGNRLQ
+1056 ASQYLN
-1063 LISLK
+1063 LIGQHAFDELLK
-1068 AFEDAK
+1068 ANPD
-1074 YSTDNNTMHKA
+1074 
-1085 ITLCG
+1085 
-1090 PKDSYLYKF
+1090 PKDVVICSPENSYLYNYAQLKGF
-1099 GETYNFS
+1099 T
-1106 VEDTPLV
+1106 VDTTPLV
-1113 EYFTVTFRDWS
+1113 EYFTVNFRDW
-1124 NELNKYVDVIE
+1124 NEKLGSYALVPD
-1135 AEQTV
+1135 AEQRV
-1140 KGGEDAV
+1140 KGGEAAT

-1152 GKTGETFQY
+1152 GKSGEVFQY
-1161 WDPDYREISGDT
+1161 WDPDPSEITADVT
-1173 QCVAIYSKDDPDATK
+1173 ITAMYSKEDPDANK

-1202 EIKVSSGGSIADAD
+1202 KIKVSSGGSIADAD

-1239 ITESFN
+1239 ITESFT

>member
-38 GLQAEGDIA
+38 GLRAEEDA
-47 TQAAHSHVATHTSA
+47 VAQAAHSHVDTHTGA
-61 QYKVTIPK
+61 EYKVSIRRN
-69 DAAEKGKS
+69 AAEKQSDLLAGS
-77 GFLPVGSNVPTMD
+77 GIPTMD
-90 TLIPVVDSNAT
+90 TLIPELPADTT
-101 IYTTE
+101 IYTT
-106 TNADGTS
+106 GTS
-113 YQFAYVNYKNSW
+113 NTDGSNYQFAYIQDGNDWS
-125 CAVILGYNKNT
+125 AIILGYNKN
-136 TLTDNTLDI
+136 NTLPNNALTI
-145 PDTVNAYIQP
+145 PNTVDAYIQP
-155 TGNQGTVNGYV
+155 TGNLGSGNGYV
-166 AASKNGQ
+166 AANRLGK
-173 PLYYESLTEKTREVE
+173 PLYYEATTTHTREVDDTSK
-188 EPVKDPDTGLP
+188 PILDDLGQVVKDPVTDKILYEKKT
-199 KVDDQGRPV
+199 
-208 METKT
+208 ETYLT
-213 VTYYDGEMRP
+213 GEMKP

-229 AWKGLTLDNFFQK
+229 TWKSMDPLTKFFYYE
-242 KDDGSS
+242 DGK
-248 YTSTKADND
+248 TANTVWGAINEADNQPATYENYANALD
-257 DHTGYK
+257 TDH
-263 VYSGYAQTLNPD
+263 
-275 DQWIKDLE
+275 QWITNGK
-283 VKYIGNQYL
+283 VRYIGNQYL
-292 KSTSNGNGTYTWS
+292 DSTHNDDSNTYSWS
-305 IAGDVTASNPSDGI
+305 IGGYITQDNASKGI
-319 FAGASN
+319 FAQAG
-325 IVTLNIGEKLIGV
+325 NIGTLIIGKDLIGI
-338 GNYAFYGCNGLNS
+338 GNYAFYECTGLNS
-351 ISFGNGLTVFG
+351 ISFGNGIKVIG
-362 NWSFAGCGSLKEI
+362 NYSFAGCGSL
-375 NVPRDCNLAQI
+375 RDVAIPDLCSLGQI
-386 GDHAFYSCIQ
+386 GDHAFYSCTN
-396 LTDVNIPKSVS
+396 LTKFTLPINVS
-407 FIGDYAF
+407 YVGDYAF
-414 AECRYLYTVE
+414 AECRFLSDFV
-424 MCNPEQENGAS
+424 MCNYGDANDRSNLTE
-435 SSQLKE
+435 L
-441 MGWNVFE
+441 GWNVFE
-448 NDETLYSVTF
+448 NCETLSSLTF
-458 PDKYSETIGIS
+458 PANYNEAVDIS
-469 MFKGCK
+469 LVKGCK
-475 NLHYVASRHAQF
+475 NLRYITARSKKMTF
-487 TITGGENDENVYCFD
+487 TEKINGEVYCFD
-502 CFKSMLSEEP
+502 CFKEMLSGNP
-512 VSGTFYFEG
+512 VNGTFYFEG
-521 LSGSNLHKLCQEN
+521 RDDSTLHTFTRDN
-534 CFAFSYIN
+534 CFAFSYIDYN
-542 YDPSTKLYEKLNK
+542 SDTTQYEKKDK
-555 YELTVQDPDVAG
+555 YELTVQDPKVVG
-567 ETGRSTYVVN
+567 EEGRSTYVVN
-577 SSNQLINANVGTGVK
+577 SNNELISSTIGTGVEQ
-592 TLNIPDP
+592 LDIPDP

-604 IYNINDNIFA
+604 IYRIGANRFA

-619 EMVSLPASVQSIG
+619 KMVSLPASVVSIG
-632 QGAFRGCHNL
+632 DNAFKGCHNL
-642 ATVIFNNSSVA
+642 ATVIFNNSSVE

-662 DVSGTHTV
+662 DYTGASHRGSCK
-670 GCSVKQL
+670 GIENE
-677 SDLNDT
+677 SD
-683 VNSPKVKLTFVGAI
+683 NSPSKKLTFVGEI
-697 MQDDSTTSSPYRYA
+697 SPSSTPYLYA
-711 MSADGR
+711 MSEDGR
-717 YNNGSQLPTYV
+717 YNNGSQLKTYV
-728 RYCSGWPSNL
+728 RYCSGWPTNL
-738 VVQYNADKGVS
+738 VVQYNEEKGVS

-754 PAFTELTKY
+754 PAFSQLSDYTDKTD
-763 ATEKSSYPYLTDAQR
+763 YPYLTDSQR
-778 SAAETAL
+778 EAAKTAL
-785 QKYNDKDASL
+785 DKYTNNQNL
-795 TEDQQHFIDSALNIE
+795 TEDQQHFIDSALNVV
-810 IPQGIQALK
+810 IPEGIQAIK
-819 DGLFVEKE
+819 DGLFVAKE
-827 VADASLGVD
+827 DADAARLRED
-836 KTITLY
+836 KTVTIY
-842 GIDNIEENDFK
+842 GLDAIEVNDFRSAD
-853 GTGTNA
+853 GTKA
-859 GKIAEHLKELNILG
+859 AAHLKGINILG
-873 GTTSI
+873 NTASI
-878 AANAFKGSEDGSS
+878 AANAFGGCEKL
-891 DCKSAL
+891 KT
-897 QKVYI
+897 VNI
-902 SGNMSS
+902 TGNMSS

-913 FQDCANLTDVTLS
+913 FKDCPALDDVTLS
-926 GTITG
+926 GTINSLG
-931 LGKIPFTGC
+931 LIPFTGC
-940 EKLDHVDFL
+940 DKLSNVSFL
-949 GTDYFSCDKSIIYG
+949 GNDYFSCDNSIIYG
-963 MSGGAKAKIVECLEG
+963 MSGGAKARIIECLEG
-978 RSSKR
+978 RTSKY
-983 VNASETAGV
+983 VKPSELAGV
-992 TEMAPEAFKG
+992 TSIAPRAFQR
-1002 CDSLNEIDLTE
+1002 CDALREIDLTE
-1013 SAIAVIPES
+1013 SEITTVPEY
-1022 AFEDTTALN
+1022 AFADTTEMR
-1031 TVKLP
+1031 TIKLP
-1036 ITCEEI
+1036 TTCTTIE
-1042 KDYAFKGSNITWLE
+1042 DYAFQKSGMERLE
-1056 ESGNRLQ
+1056 ASQYLN
-1063 LISLK
+1063 LIGQHAFDDLLK
-1068 AFEDAK
+1068 ANPD
-1074 YSTDNNTMHKA
+1074 
-1085 ITLCG
+1085 
-1090 PKDSYLYKF
+1090 PKNVVICCPENSYLYNYAQLKGF
-1099 GETYNFS
+1099 T
-1106 VEDTPLV
+1106 VDTTPLV
-1113 EYFTVTFRDWS
+1113 EYFTVNFRDW
-1124 NELNKYVDVIE
+1124 NEKLGSYALVPD
-1135 AEQTV
+1135 AEQRV
-1140 KGGEDAV
+1140 KGGEAAT

-1152 GKTGETFQY
+1152 GKSGEVFQY
-1161 WDPDYREISGDT
+1161 WDPDPSEITADVT
-1173 QCVAIYSKDDPDATK
+1173 ITAMYSKEDPDANK

-1239 ITESFN
+1239 ITESFT

-1314 VYEASGSNNGG
+1314 VYEANGSNGGNNGG
-1325 TASPG
+1325 T
-1330 TSTSPGASTS
+1330 TTSPGASTS

>member
-38 GLQAEGDIA
+38 GLRAEEDA
-47 TQAAHSHVATHTSA
+47 VAQAAHSHVDTHTGA
-61 QYKVTIPK
+61 EYKVSIRRN
-69 DAAEKGKS
+69 AAEKQSDLLAGS
-77 GFLPVGSNVPTMD
+77 GIPTMD
-90 TLIPVVDSNAT
+90 TLIPELPADTT
-101 IYTTE
+101 IYTT
-106 TNADGTS
+106 GTS
-113 YQFAYVNYKNSW
+113 NTDGSNYQFAYIQDGNDWS
-125 CAVILGYNKNT
+125 AIILGYNKN
-136 TLTDNTLDI
+136 NTLPNNALTI
-145 PDTVNAYIQP
+145 PNTVDAYIQP
-155 TGNQGTVNGYV
+155 TGNLGSGNGYV
-166 AASKNGQ
+166 AANRLGK
-173 PLYYESLTEKTREVE
+173 PLYYEATTTHTREVDDTSK
-188 EPVKDPDTGLP
+188 PILDDLGQVVKDPVTDKILYEKKT
-199 KVDDQGRPV
+199 
-208 METKT
+208 ETYLT
-213 VTYYDGEMRP
+213 GEMKP

-229 AWKGLTLDNFFQK
+229 TWKSMDPLTKFFYYE
-242 KDDGSS
+242 DGK
-248 YTSTKADND
+248 TANTVWGAINEADNQPATYENYANALD
-257 DHTGYK
+257 TDH
-263 VYSGYAQTLNPD
+263 
-275 DQWIKDLE
+275 QWITNGK
-283 VKYIGNQYL
+283 VRYIGNQYL
-292 KSTSNGNGTYTWS
+292 DSTHNDDSNTYSWS
-305 IAGDVTASNPSDGI
+305 IGGYITQDNASKGI
-319 FAGASN
+319 FAQAG
-325 IVTLNIGEKLIGV
+325 NIGTLIIGKDLIGI
-338 GNYAFYGCNGLNS
+338 GNYAFYECTGLNS
-351 ISFGNGLTVFG
+351 ISFGNGIKVIG
-362 NWSFAGCGSLKEI
+362 NYSFAGCGSL
-375 NVPRDCNLAQI
+375 RDVAIPDLCSLGQI
-386 GDHAFYSCIQ
+386 GDHAFYSCTN
-396 LTDVNIPKSVS
+396 LTKFTLPINVS
-407 FIGDYAF
+407 YVGDYAF
-414 AECRYLYTVE
+414 AECRFLSDFV
-424 MCNPEQENGAS
+424 MCNYGDANDRSNLTE
-435 SSQLKE
+435 L
-441 MGWNVFE
+441 GWNVFE
-448 NDETLYSVTF
+448 NCETLSSLTF
-458 PDKYSETIGIS
+458 PANYNEAVDIS
-469 MFKGCK
+469 LVKGCK
-475 NLHYVASRHAQF
+475 NLRYITARSKKMTF
-487 TITGGENDENVYCFD
+487 TEKINGEVYCFD
-502 CFKSMLSEEP
+502 CFKEMLSGDP
-512 VSGTFYFEG
+512 VNGTFYFEG
-521 LSGSNLHKLCQEN
+521 RDDSTLHTFTRDN
-534 CFAFSYIN
+534 CFAFSYIDYN
-542 YDPSTKLYEKLNK
+542 SDTTQYEKKDK
-555 YELTVQDPDVAG
+555 YELTVQDPKVVG
-567 ETGRSTYVVN
+567 EEGRSTYVVN
-577 SSNQLINANVGTGVK
+577 SNNELISSTIGTGVEQ
-592 TLNIPDP
+592 LDIPDP

-604 IYNINDNIFA
+604 IYRIGANRFA

-619 EMVSLPASVQSIG
+619 KMVSLPASVVSIG
-632 QGAFRGCHNL
+632 DNAFKGCHNL

-662 DVSGTHTV
+662 DYTGAVHRGNCHGKV
-670 GCSVKQL
+670 EVD
-677 SDLNDT
+677 SD
-683 VNSPKVKLTFVGAI
+683 NSPKVKLTFVGEVSPS
-697 MQDDSTTSSPYRYA
+697 STPYLYA
-711 MSADGR
+711 MSEDGR
-717 YNNGSQLPTYV
+717 YNNGSQLKTYV
-728 RYCSGWPSNL
+728 RYCSGWPTNL
-738 VVQYNADKGVS
+738 VVQYNEEKGVS

-754 PAFTELTKY
+754 PAFSQLSGYTSETN
-763 ATEKSSYPYLTDAQR
+763 YPYLTAAQR
-778 SAAETAL
+778 EAAKTAL
-785 QKYNDKDASL
+785 SKYLSGDSR
-795 TEDQQHFIDSALNIE
+795 TEDQQQFIDSALNVV
-810 IPQGIQALK
+810 IPEGIQAIR
-819 DGLFVEKE
+819 DGLFVAKE
-827 VADASLGVD
+827 DADVASLKED
-836 KTITLY
+836 KTVTIY
-842 GIDNIEENDFK
+842 GLDAIEVNDFRSAD
-853 GTGTNA
+853 GTKA
-859 GKIAEHLKELNILG
+859 AAHLKGINILG
-873 GTTSI
+873 NTASI
-878 AANAFKGSEDGSS
+878 AANAFEGCEKLET
-891 DCKSAL
+891 
-897 QKVYI
+897 VNI
-902 SGNMSS
+902 TGNMSS
-908 IGDYA
+908 IGDYVFKNCPA
-913 FQDCANLTDVTLS
+913 LNDVTLS
-926 GTITG
+926 GTINSLG
-931 LGKIPFTGC
+931 LIPFTGC
-940 EKLDHVDFL
+940 DKLSNVSFL
-949 GTDYFSCDKSIIYG
+949 GNDYFSCDNSIIYG
-963 MSGGAKAKIVECLEG
+963 MSGGAKARIIECLEG
-978 RSSKR
+978 RTSKY
-983 VNASETAGV
+983 VKPSELAGV
-992 TEMAPEAFKG
+992 TSIAPRAFQG
-1002 CDSLNEIDLTE
+1002 CDALREIDLTE
-1013 SAIAVIPES
+1013 SEITTVPEY
-1022 AFEDTTALN
+1022 AFAGTTEMR
-1031 TVKLP
+1031 TIKLP
-1036 ITCEEI
+1036 TTCTTIEN
-1042 KDYAFKGSNITWLE
+1042 YAFQKSGMERLE
-1056 ESGNRLQ
+1056 ASQYLN
-1063 LISLK
+1063 LIGQHAFDDLLK
-1068 AFEDAK
+1068 ANPD
-1074 YSTDNNTMHKA
+1074 
-1085 ITLCG
+1085 
-1090 PKDSYLYKF
+1090 PKDVVICSPENSYLYNYAQLKGF
-1099 GETYNFS
+1099 T
-1106 VEDTPLV
+1106 VDTTPLV
-1113 EYFTVTFRDWS
+1113 EYFTVNFRDW
-1124 NELNKYVDVIE
+1124 NEELGSYALVPD
-1135 AEQTV
+1135 AEQRV
-1140 KGGEDAV
+1140 KGGEAAT

-1152 GKTGETFQY
+1152 GKSGEVFQY
-1161 WDPDYREISGDT
+1161 WDPDPSEITADVT
-1173 QCVAIYSKDDPDATK
+1173 ITAMYSKEDPDANK

-1239 ITESFN
+1239 ITESFT

-1491 ITESAAASEEVVK
+1491 ITESASASEEVVK
-1504 ALMAEYGSD
+1504 ALMAEYGND

-1528 STGNTKITDT
+1528 STGNNKITDT

>member
-38 GLQAEGDIA
+38 GLQAEEDA
-47 TQAAHSHVATHTSA
+47 VAQAAHSHVDTHTGA
-61 QYKVTIPK
+61 EYKVSIRRN
-69 DAAEKGKS
+69 AAEKQSDLLAGS
-77 GFLPVGSNVPTMD
+77 GIPTMD
-90 TLIPVVDSNAT
+90 TLIPELPADTT
-101 IYTTE
+101 IYTT
-106 TNADGTS
+106 GTS
-113 YQFAYVNYKNSW
+113 NTDGSNYQFAYIQDGNDWS
-125 CAVILGYNKNT
+125 AIILGYNKN
-136 TLTDNTLDI
+136 NTLPNNALTI
-145 PDTVNAYIQP
+145 PNTVDAYIQP
-155 TGNQGTVNGYV
+155 TGNLGSGNGYV
-166 AASKNGQ
+166 AANRLGK
-173 PLYYESLTEKTREVE
+173 PLYYEATTTHTREVDDTSK
-188 EPVKDPDTGLP
+188 PILDDLGQVVKDPVTDKILYEKKT
-199 KVDDQGRPV
+199 
-208 METKT
+208 ETYLT
-213 VTYYDGEMRP
+213 GEMKP

-229 AWKGLTLDNFFQK
+229 TWKSMDPLTKFFYYE
-242 KDDGSS
+242 DGK
-248 YTSTKADND
+248 TANTVWGAINEADNQPATYENYANALD
-257 DHTGYK
+257 TDH
-263 VYSGYAQTLNPD
+263 
-275 DQWIKDLE
+275 QWITNGK
-283 VKYIGNQYL
+283 VRYIGNQYL
-292 KSTSNGNGTYTWS
+292 DSTHNDDSNTYSWS
-305 IAGDVTASNPSDGI
+305 IGGYITQDNASKGI
-319 FAGASN
+319 FAQAG
-325 IVTLNIGEKLIGV
+325 NIGTLIIGKDLIGI
-338 GNYAFYGCNGLNS
+338 GNYAFYECTGLNS
-351 ISFGNGLTVFG
+351 ISFGNGIKVIG
-362 NWSFAGCGSLKEI
+362 NYSFAGCGSL
-375 NVPRDCNLAQI
+375 RDVAIPDLCSLGQI
-386 GDHAFYSCIQ
+386 GDHAFYSCTN
-396 LTDVNIPKSVS
+396 LTKFTLPINVS
-407 FIGDYAF
+407 YVGDYAF
-414 AECRYLYTVE
+414 AECRFLSDFV
-424 MCNPEQENGAS
+424 MCNYGDANDRSNLTE
-435 SSQLKE
+435 L
-441 MGWNVFE
+441 GWNVFE
-448 NDETLYSVTF
+448 NCETLSSLTF
-458 PDKYSETIGIS
+458 PANYNEAVDIS
-469 MFKGCK
+469 LVKGCK
-475 NLHYVASRHAQF
+475 NLRYITARSKKMTF
-487 TITGGENDENVYCFD
+487 TEKINGEVYCFD
-502 CFKSMLSEEP
+502 CFKEMLSGDP
-512 VSGTFYFEG
+512 VNGTFYFEG
-521 LSGSNLHKLCQEN
+521 RDDSTLHTFTRDN
-534 CFAFSYIN
+534 CFAFSYIDYN
-542 YDPSTKLYEKLNK
+542 SDTTQYEKKDK
-555 YELTVQDPDVAG
+555 YELTVQDPKVVG
-567 ETGRSTYVVN
+567 EEGRSTYVVN
-577 SSNQLINANVGTGVK
+577 SNNELISSTIGTGVEQ
-592 TLNIPDP
+592 LDIPDP

-604 IYNINDNIFA
+604 IYRIGANRFA

-619 EMVSLPASVQSIG
+619 KMVSLPASVVSIG
-632 QGAFRGCHNL
+632 DNAFKGCHNL
-642 ATVIFNNSSVA
+642 ATVIFNNSSVE

-662 DVSGTHTV
+662 DYTGASHRGSCK
-670 GCSVKQL
+670 GIENE
-677 SDLNDT
+677 SD
-683 VNSPKVKLTFVGAI
+683 NSPSKKLTFVGEI
-697 MQDDSTTSSPYRYA
+697 SPSSTPYLYA
-711 MSADGR
+711 MSEDGR
-717 YNNGSQLPTYV
+717 YNNGSQLKTYV
-728 RYCSGWPSNL
+728 RYCSGWPTNL
-738 VVQYNADKGVS
+738 VVQYNEEKGVS

-754 PAFTELTKY
+754 PAFSQLSDYTDKTD
-763 ATEKSSYPYLTDAQR
+763 YPYLTDSQR
-778 SAAETAL
+778 EAAKTAL
-785 QKYNDKDASL
+785 DKYTNNQNL
-795 TEDQQHFIDSALNIE
+795 TEDQQHFIDSALNVV
-810 IPQGIQALK
+810 IPEGIQAIK
-819 DGLFVEKE
+819 DGLFVAKE
-827 VADASLGVD
+827 DADAARLRED
-836 KTITLY
+836 KTVTIY
-842 GIDNIEENDFK
+842 GLDAIEVNDFRSAD
-853 GTGTNA
+853 GTKA
-859 GKIAEHLKELNILG
+859 AAHLKGINILG
-873 GTTSI
+873 NTASI
-878 AANAFKGSEDGSS
+878 AANAFGGCEKL
-891 DCKSAL
+891 KT
-897 QKVYI
+897 VNI
-902 SGNMSS
+902 TGNMSS

-913 FQDCANLTDVTLS
+913 FKDCPALDDVTLS
-926 GTITG
+926 GTINSLG
-931 LGKIPFTGC
+931 LIPFTGC
-940 EKLDHVDFL
+940 DKLSNVSFL
-949 GTDYFSCDKSIIYG
+949 GNDYFSCDNSIIYG
-963 MSGGAKAKIVECLEG
+963 MSGGAKARIIECLEG
-978 RSSKR
+978 RTSKY
-983 VNASETAGV
+983 VKPSELAGV
-992 TEMAPEAFKG
+992 TSIAPRAFQR
-1002 CDSLNEIDLTE
+1002 CDALREIDLTE
-1013 SAIAVIPES
+1013 SEITTVPEY
-1022 AFEDTTALN
+1022 AFADTTEMR
-1031 TVKLP
+1031 TIKLP
-1036 ITCEEI
+1036 TTCTTIE
-1042 KDYAFKGSNITWLE
+1042 DYAFQKSGMERLE
-1056 ESGNRLQ
+1056 ASQYLN
-1063 LISLK
+1063 LIGQHAFDDLLK
-1068 AFEDAK
+1068 ANPD
-1074 YSTDNNTMHKA
+1074 
-1085 ITLCG
+1085 
-1090 PKDSYLYKF
+1090 PKNVVICCPENSYLYNYAQLKGF
-1099 GETYNFS
+1099 T
-1106 VEDTPLV
+1106 VDTTPLV
-1113 EYFTVTFRDWS
+1113 EYFTVNFRDW
-1124 NELNKYVDVIE
+1124 NEKLGSYALVPD
-1135 AEQTV
+1135 AEQRV
-1140 KGGEDAV
+1140 KGGEAAT

-1152 GKTGETFQY
+1152 GKSGEVFQY
-1161 WDPDYREISGDT
+1161 WDPDPSEITADVT
-1173 QCVAIYSKDDPDATK
+1173 ITAMYSKEDPDANK

-1239 ITESFN
+1239 ITESFT

>member
-1 MTKGTKKTNRRLK
+1 MTKGTRKTNRRLK

-38 GLQAEGDIA
+38 GLRAADDTV
-47 TQAAHSHVATHTSA
+47 TQAAAHTHVDTHTGA
-61 QYKVTIPK
+61 KYKVSIRRN
-69 DAAEKGKS
+69 AAEKQSDLLAGS
-77 GFLPVGSNVPTMD
+77 GIPTMD
-90 TLIPVVDSNAT
+90 TLIPELPADTT
-101 IYTTE
+101 IYTT
-106 TNADGTS
+106 GTS
-113 YQFAYVNYKNSW
+113 NTDGSNYQFAYIQDGNDWS
-125 CAVILGYNKNT
+125 AIILGYNKKNT
-136 TLTDNTLDI
+136 LPNNTLTIPNTVD
-145 PDTVNAYIQP
+145 AYIQP
-155 TGNQGTVNGYV
+155 TGNLGSGNGYV
-166 AASKNGQ
+166 AANRLGK
-173 PLYYESLTEKTREVE
+173 PLYYEATTTHTREVDDTSK
-188 EPVKDPDTGLP
+188 PILDDLGQVVKDPVTDKILYEKKT
-199 KVDDQGRPV
+199 
-208 METKT
+208 ETYLT
-213 VTYYDGEMRP
+213 GEMKP

-229 AWKGLTLDNFFQK
+229 TWKSMDPLTQFFYYE
-242 KDDGSS
+242 DGK
-248 YTSTKADND
+248 TANTVWGAINEADNQPATYENYANALD
-257 DHTGYK
+257 TDH
-263 VYSGYAQTLNPD
+263 
-275 DQWIKDLE
+275 QWITNGK
-283 VKYIGNQYL
+283 VRYIGNQYL
-292 KSTSNGNGTYTWS
+292 DSTHNDDSNTYSWS
-305 IAGDVTASNPSDGI
+305 IGGYITQDNASKGI
-319 FAGASN
+319 FAQAG
-325 IVTLNIGEKLIGV
+325 NIGTLIIGKDLIGI
-338 GNYAFYGCNGLNS
+338 GNYAFYECTGLNS
-351 ISFGNGLTVFG
+351 ISFGNGISVIG
-362 NWSFAGCGSLKEI
+362 NYAFAGCGSLGDVSIPEL
-375 NVPRDCNLAQI
+375 CSLGQI
-386 GDHAFYSCIQ
+386 GDHAFYSCTN
-396 LTDVNIPKSVS
+396 LTKFSLPINVKYV
-407 FIGDYAF
+407 GDYAF
-414 AECRYLYTVE
+414 AECKLLSDFV
-424 MCNPEQENGAS
+424 MCNFGNENDKS
-435 SSQLKE
+435 NLTE
-441 MGWNVFE
+441 LGWNVFE
-448 NDETLYSVTF
+448 NCETLSSLTF
-458 PDKYSETIGIS
+458 PMNYNEAVDIS
-469 MFKGCK
+469 LVKGCK
-475 NLHYVASRHAQF
+475 NLRNITVRSMKMTF
-487 TITGGENDENVYCFD
+487 TEQTNGDVYCFR
-502 CFKSMLSEEP
+502 CFKDMLSEEP
-512 VSGTFYFEG
+512 VNGTFYFEG
-521 LSGSNLHKLCQEN
+521 RNDSALHTLTREK
-534 CFAFSYIN
+534 CFAFSYID
-542 YDPSTKLYEKLNK
+542 YDSDASQYKKLDK
-555 YELTVQDPDVAG
+555 YELTVQDSKVSG
-567 ETGRSTYVVN
+567 EAGRSTYIVN
-577 SSNQLINANVGTGVK
+577 SNNELLTSTVGEGVT
-592 TLNIPDP
+592 TLEIPDP

-604 IYNINDNIFA
+604 IYNIGANIFA

-619 EMVSLPASVQSIG
+619 TMVSLPVSVVSIG
-632 QGAFRGCHNL
+632 DNAFKGCHNL
-642 ATVIFNNSSVA
+642 ATVIFNNSSVK

-662 DVSGTHTV
+662 DYTGASHRGSCK
-670 GCSVKQL
+670 GIENE
-677 SDLNDT
+677 SD
-683 VNSPKVKLTFVGAI
+683 NSPSKKLTFVGEI
-697 MQDDSTTSSPYRYA
+697 SPSSTPYLYA
-711 MSADGR
+711 MSEDGR
-717 YNNGSQLPTYV
+717 YNNGSQLKTYV
-728 RYCSGWPSNL
+728 RYCSGWPTNL
-738 VVQYNADKGVS
+738 VVQYNEEKGVS

-754 PAFTELTKY
+754 PAFSQLSGYTSETN
-763 ATEKSSYPYLTDAQR
+763 YPYLTAAQR
-778 SAAETAL
+778 EAAKTAL
-785 QKYNDKDASL
+785 SKYLSGDPR
-795 TEDQQHFIDSALNIE
+795 TEDQQQFIDSALNVV
-810 IPQGIQALK
+810 IPEGIQAIR
-819 DGLFVEKE
+819 DGLFVAKE
-827 VADASLGVD
+827 DADAASLKED
-836 KTITLY
+836 KTVTIY
-842 GIDNIEENDFK
+842 GLDAIEVNDFRSAD
-853 GTGTNA
+853 GTKA
-859 GKIAEHLKELNILG
+859 AAHLKEINILG
-873 GTTSI
+873 NTASI
-878 AANAFKGSEDGSS
+878 AANAFEGCEKLET
-891 DCKSAL
+891 
-897 QKVYI
+897 VNI
-902 SGNMSS
+902 TGNMSS
-908 IGDYA
+908 IGDYVFKNCPA
-913 FQDCANLTDVTLS
+913 LNDVTLS
-926 GTITG
+926 GTINSLG
-931 LGKIPFTGC
+931 LIPFTGC
-940 EKLDHVDFL
+940 DKLSNVSFL
-949 GTDYFSCDKSIIYG
+949 GNDYFSCDNSIIYG
-963 MSGGAKAKIVECLEG
+963 MSGGAKARIIECLEG
-978 RSSKR
+978 RTSKY
-983 VNASETAGV
+983 VKPSELAGV
-992 TEMAPEAFKG
+992 TSIAPRAFQG
-1002 CDSLNEIDLTE
+1002 CDALREIDLTE
-1013 SAIAVIPES
+1013 SEITTVPEY
-1022 AFEDTTALN
+1022 AFADTTEMR
-1031 TVKLP
+1031 TIKLP
-1036 ITCEEI
+1036 TTCTTIE
-1042 KDYAFKGSNITWLE
+1042 DYAFQKSGMERLE
-1056 ESGNRLQ
+1056 ASQYLN
-1063 LISLK
+1063 LIGQHAFDDLLK
-1068 AFEDAK
+1068 ANPDPEDVVIC
-1074 YSTDNNTMHKA
+1074 SPEN
-1085 ITLCG
+1085 
-1090 PKDSYLYKF
+1090 SYLYNYAQLKGF
-1099 GETYNFS
+1099 T
-1106 VEDTPLV
+1106 VDTTPLV
-1113 EYFTVTFRDWS
+1113 EYFTVNFRDW
-1124 NELNKYVDVIE
+1124 NEELGSYALVPD
-1135 AEQTV
+1135 AEQRV
-1140 KGGEDAV
+1140 KGGEAAT

-1152 GKTGETFQY
+1152 GKSGEVFQY
-1161 WDPDYREISGDT
+1161 WDPDPSEITSDVT
-1173 QCVAIYSKDDPDATK
+1173 ITAMYSKEDPDANK

-1239 ITESFN
+1239 ITKSFT

-1314 VYEASGSNNGG
+1314 VYEANGSNGGNNGG
-1325 TASPG
+1325 T
-1330 TSTSPGASTS
+1330 TTSPGASTS

-1477 SATVNGSSDNFVIK
+1477 SATVNGSFDNFVIK

>member
-38 GLQAEGDIA
+38 GLRAEEDA
-47 TQAAHSHVATHTSA
+47 VAQAAHSHVDTHTGA
-61 QYKVTIPK
+61 EYKVSIRRN
-69 DAAEKGKS
+69 AAEKQSDLLAGS
-77 GFLPVGSNVPTMD
+77 GIPTMD
-90 TLIPVVDSNAT
+90 TLIPELPADTT
-101 IYTTE
+101 IYTT
-106 TNADGTS
+106 GTS
-113 YQFAYVNYKNSW
+113 NTDGSNYQFAYIQDGNDWS
-125 CAVILGYNKNT
+125 AIILGYNKN
-136 TLTDNTLDI
+136 NTLPNNALTI
-145 PDTVNAYIQP
+145 PNTVDAYIQP
-155 TGNQGTVNGYV
+155 TGNLGSGNGYV
-166 AASKNGQ
+166 AANRLGK
-173 PLYYESLTEKTREVE
+173 PLYYEATTTHTREVDDTSK
-188 EPVKDPDTGLP
+188 PILDDLGQVVKDPVTDKILYEKKT
-199 KVDDQGRPV
+199 
-208 METKT
+208 ETYLT
-213 VTYYDGEMRP
+213 GEMKP

-229 AWKGLTLDNFFQK
+229 TWKSMDPLTKFFYYE
-242 KDDGSS
+242 DGK
-248 YTSTKADND
+248 TANTVWGAINEADNQPATYENYANALD
-257 DHTGYK
+257 TDH
-263 VYSGYAQTLNPD
+263 
-275 DQWIKDLE
+275 QWITNGK
-283 VKYIGNQYL
+283 VRYIGNQYL
-292 KSTSNGNGTYTWS
+292 DSTHNDDSNTYSWS
-305 IAGDVTASNPSDGI
+305 IGGYITQDNASKGI
-319 FAGASN
+319 FAQAG
-325 IVTLNIGEKLIGV
+325 NIGTLIIGKDLIGI
-338 GNYAFYGCNGLNS
+338 GNYAFYECTGLNS
-351 ISFGNGLTVFG
+351 ISFGNGIKVIG
-362 NWSFAGCGSLKEI
+362 NYSFAGCGSL
-375 NVPRDCNLAQI
+375 RDVAIPDLCSLGQI
-386 GDHAFYSCIQ
+386 GDHAFYSCTN
-396 LTDVNIPKSVS
+396 LTKFTLPINVS
-407 FIGDYAF
+407 YVGDYAF
-414 AECRYLYTVE
+414 AECRFLSDFV
-424 MCNPEQENGAS
+424 MCNYGDANDRSNLTE
-435 SSQLKE
+435 L
-441 MGWNVFE
+441 GWNVFE
-448 NDETLYSVTF
+448 NCETLSSLTF
-458 PDKYSETIGIS
+458 PANYNEAVDIS
-469 MFKGCK
+469 LVKGCK
-475 NLHYVASRHAQF
+475 NLRYITARSKKMTF
-487 TITGGENDENVYCFD
+487 TEKINGEVYCFD
-502 CFKSMLSEEP
+502 CFKEMLSGDP
-512 VSGTFYFEG
+512 VNGTFYFEG
-521 LSGSNLHKLCQEN
+521 RDDSTLHTFTRDN
-534 CFAFSYIN
+534 CFAFSYIDYN
-542 YDPSTKLYEKLNK
+542 SDTTQYEKKDK
-555 YELTVQDPDVAG
+555 YELTVQDPKVVG
-567 ETGRSTYVVN
+567 EEGRSTYVVN
-577 SSNQLINANVGTGVK
+577 SNNELISSTIGTGVEQ
-592 TLNIPDP
+592 LDIPDP

-604 IYNINDNIFA
+604 IYRIGANRFA

-619 EMVSLPASVQSIG
+619 KMVSLPASVVSIG
-632 QGAFRGCHNL
+632 DNAFKGCHNL
-642 ATVIFNNSSVA
+642 ATVIFNNSSVE

-662 DVSGTHTV
+662 DYTGASHRGSCK
-670 GCSVKQL
+670 GIENE
-677 SDLNDT
+677 SD
-683 VNSPKVKLTFVGAI
+683 NSPSKKLTFVGEI
-697 MQDDSTTSSPYRYA
+697 SPSSTPYLYA
-711 MSADGR
+711 MSEDGR
-717 YNNGSQLPTYV
+717 YNNGSQLKTYV
-728 RYCSGWPSNL
+728 RYCSGWPTNL
-738 VVQYNADKGVS
+738 VVQYNEEKGVS

-754 PAFTELTKY
+754 PAFSQLSDYTDKTD
-763 ATEKSSYPYLTDAQR
+763 YPYLTDSQR
-778 SAAETAL
+778 EAAKTAL
-785 QKYNDKDASL
+785 DKYTNNQNL
-795 TEDQQHFIDSALNIE
+795 TEDQQHFIDSALNVV
-810 IPQGIQALK
+810 IPEGIQAIK
-819 DGLFVEKE
+819 DGLFVAKE
-827 VADASLGVD
+827 DADAARLRED
-836 KTITLY
+836 KTVTIY
-842 GIDNIEENDFK
+842 GLDAIEVNDFRSAD
-853 GTGTNA
+853 GTKA
-859 GKIAEHLKELNILG
+859 AAHLKGINILG
-873 GTTSI
+873 NTASI
-878 AANAFKGSEDGSS
+878 AANAFGGCEKL
-891 DCKSAL
+891 KT
-897 QKVYI
+897 VNI
-902 SGNMSS
+902 TGNMSS

-913 FQDCANLTDVTLS
+913 FKDCPALDDVTLS
-926 GTITG
+926 GTINSLG
-931 LGKIPFTGC
+931 LIPFTGC
-940 EKLDHVDFL
+940 DKLSNVSFL
-949 GTDYFSCDKSIIYG
+949 GNDYFSCDNSIIYG
-963 MSGGAKAKIVECLEG
+963 MSGGAKARIIECLEG
-978 RSSKR
+978 RTSKY
-983 VNASETAGV
+983 VKPSELAGV
-992 TEMAPEAFKG
+992 TSIAPRAFQR
-1002 CDSLNEIDLTE
+1002 CDALREIDLTE
-1013 SAIAVIPES
+1013 SEITTVPEY
-1022 AFEDTTALN
+1022 AFADTTEMR
-1031 TVKLP
+1031 TIKLP
-1036 ITCEEI
+1036 TTCTTIE
-1042 KDYAFKGSNITWLE
+1042 DYAFQKSGMERLE
-1056 ESGNRLQ
+1056 ASQYLN
-1063 LISLK
+1063 LIGQHAFDDLLK
-1068 AFEDAK
+1068 ANPD
-1074 YSTDNNTMHKA
+1074 
-1085 ITLCG
+1085 
-1090 PKDSYLYKF
+1090 PKNVVICCPENSYLYNYAQLKGF
-1099 GETYNFS
+1099 T
-1106 VEDTPLV
+1106 VDTTPLV
-1113 EYFTVTFRDWS
+1113 EYFTVNFRDW
-1124 NELNKYVDVIE
+1124 NEKLGSYALVPD
-1135 AEQTV
+1135 AEQRV
-1140 KGGEDAV
+1140 KGGEAAT

-1152 GKTGETFQY
+1152 GKSGEVFQY
-1161 WDPDYREISGDT
+1161 WDPDPSEITADVT
-1173 QCVAIYSKDDPDATK
+1173 ITAMYSKEDPDANK

-1239 ITESFN
+1239 ITESFT

-1314 VYEASGSNNGG
+1314 VYEANGSNGGNNGG
-1325 TASPG
+1325 TT
-1330 TSTSPGASTS
+1330 TSSGASTS

>member
-38 GLQAEGDIA
+38 GLRAEEDA
-47 TQAAHSHVATHTSA
+47 VAQAAHSHVDTHTGA
-61 QYKVTIPK
+61 EYKVSIRRN
-69 DAAEKGKS
+69 AAEKQSDLLAGS
-77 GFLPVGSNVPTMD
+77 GIPTMD
-90 TLIPVVDSNAT
+90 TLIPELPADTT
-101 IYTTE
+101 IYTT
-106 TNADGTS
+106 GTS
-113 YQFAYVNYKNSW
+113 NTDGSNYQFAYIQDGNDWS
-125 CAVILGYNKNT
+125 AIILGYNKN
-136 TLTDNTLDI
+136 NTLPNNALTI
-145 PDTVNAYIQP
+145 PNTVDAYIQP
-155 TGNQGTVNGYV
+155 TGNLGSGNGYV
-166 AASKNGQ
+166 AANRLGK
-173 PLYYESLTEKTREVE
+173 PLYYEATTTHTREVDDTSK
-188 EPVKDPDTGLP
+188 PILDDLGQVVKDPVTDKILYEKKT
-199 KVDDQGRPV
+199 
-208 METKT
+208 ETYLT
-213 VTYYDGEMRP
+213 GEMKP

-229 AWKGLTLDNFFQK
+229 TWKSMDPLTKFFYYE
-242 KDDGSS
+242 DGK
-248 YTSTKADND
+248 TANTVWGAINEADNQPATYENYANALD
-257 DHTGYK
+257 TDH
-263 VYSGYAQTLNPD
+263 
-275 DQWIKDLE
+275 QWITNGK
-283 VKYIGNQYL
+283 VRYIGNQYL
-292 KSTSNGNGTYTWS
+292 DSTHNDDSNTYSWS
-305 IAGDVTASNPSDGI
+305 IGGYITQDNASKGI
-319 FAGASN
+319 FAQAG
-325 IVTLNIGEKLIGV
+325 NIGTLIIGKDLIGI
-338 GNYAFYGCNGLNS
+338 GNYAFYECTGLNS
-351 ISFGNGLTVFG
+351 ISFGNGIKVIG
-362 NWSFAGCGSLKEI
+362 NYSFAGCGSL
-375 NVPRDCNLAQI
+375 RDVAIPDLCSLGQI
-386 GDHAFYSCIQ
+386 GDHAFYSCTN
-396 LTDVNIPKSVS
+396 LTKFTLPINVS
-407 FIGDYAF
+407 YVGDYAF
-414 AECRYLYTVE
+414 AECRFLSDFV
-424 MCNPEQENGAS
+424 MCNYGDANDRSNLTE
-435 SSQLKE
+435 L
-441 MGWNVFE
+441 GWNVFE
-448 NDETLYSVTF
+448 NCETLSSLTF
-458 PDKYSETIGIS
+458 PANYNEAVDIS
-469 MFKGCK
+469 LVKGCK
-475 NLHYVASRHAQF
+475 NLRYITARSKKMTF
-487 TITGGENDENVYCFD
+487 TEKINGEVYCFD
-502 CFKSMLSEEP
+502 CFKEMLSGDP
-512 VSGTFYFEG
+512 VNGTFYFEG
-521 LSGSNLHKLCQEN
+521 RDDSTLHTFTRDN
-534 CFAFSYIN
+534 CFAFSYIDYN
-542 YDPSTKLYEKLNK
+542 SDTTQYEKKDK
-555 YELTVQDPDVAG
+555 YELTVQDPKVVG
-567 ETGRSTYVVN
+567 EEGRSTYVVN
-577 SSNQLINANVGTGVK
+577 SNNELISSTIGTGVEQ
-592 TLNIPDP
+592 LDIPDP

-604 IYNINDNIFA
+604 IYRIGANRFA

-619 EMVSLPASVQSIG
+619 KMVSLPASVVSIG
-632 QGAFRGCHNL
+632 DNAFKGCHNL
-642 ATVIFNNSSVA
+642 ATVIFNNSSVE

-662 DVSGTHTV
+662 DYTGASHRGSCK
-670 GCSVKQL
+670 GIENE
-677 SDLNDT
+677 SD
-683 VNSPKVKLTFVGAI
+683 NSPSKKLTFVGEI
-697 MQDDSTTSSPYRYA
+697 SPSSTPYLYA
-711 MSADGR
+711 MSEDGR
-717 YNNGSQLPTYV
+717 YNNGSQLKTYV
-728 RYCSGWPSNL
+728 RYCSGWPTNL
-738 VVQYNADKGVS
+738 VVQYNEEKGVS

-754 PAFTELTKY
+754 PAFSQLSDYTDKTD
-763 ATEKSSYPYLTDAQR
+763 YPYLTDSQR
-778 SAAETAL
+778 EAAKTAL
-785 QKYNDKDASL
+785 DKYTNNQNL
-795 TEDQQHFIDSALNIE
+795 TEDQQHFIDSALNVV
-810 IPQGIQALK
+810 IPEGIQAIR
-819 DGLFVEKE
+819 DGLFVAKE
-827 VADASLGVD
+827 DADVASLKED
-836 KTITLY
+836 KTVTIY
-842 GIDNIEENDFK
+842 GLDAIEVNDFRSAD
-853 GTGTNA
+853 GTKA
-859 GKIAEHLKELNILG
+859 AAHLKGINILG
-873 GTTSI
+873 NTASI
-878 AANAFKGSEDGSS
+878 AANAFEGCEKLET
-891 DCKSAL
+891 
-897 QKVYI
+897 VNI
-902 SGNMSS
+902 TGNMSS
-908 IGDYA
+908 IGDYVFKNCPA
-913 FQDCANLTDVTLS
+913 LNDVTLS
-926 GTITG
+926 GTINSLG
-931 LGKIPFTGC
+931 LIPFTGC
-940 EKLDHVDFL
+940 DKLSNVSFL
-949 GTDYFSCDKSIIYG
+949 GNDYFSCDNSIIYG
-963 MSGGAKAKIVECLEG
+963 MSGGAKARIIECLEG
-978 RSSKR
+978 RTSKY
-983 VNASETAGV
+983 VKPSELAGV
-992 TEMAPEAFKG
+992 TSIAPRAFQG
-1002 CDSLNEIDLTE
+1002 CDALREIDLTE
-1013 SAIAVIPES
+1013 SEITTVPEY
-1022 AFEDTTALN
+1022 AFADTTEMR
-1031 TVKLP
+1031 TIKLP
-1036 ITCEEI
+1036 TTCTTIE
-1042 KDYAFKGSNITWLE
+1042 DYAFQKSGMERLE
-1056 ESGNRLQ
+1056 ASQYLN
-1063 LISLK
+1063 LIGQHAFDELLK
-1068 AFEDAK
+1068 ANPD
-1074 YSTDNNTMHKA
+1074 
-1085 ITLCG
+1085 
-1090 PKDSYLYKF
+1090 PKDVVICSPENSYLYNYAQLKGF
-1099 GETYNFS
+1099 T
-1106 VEDTPLV
+1106 VDTTPLV
-1113 EYFTVTFRDWS
+1113 EYFTVNFRDW
-1124 NELNKYVDVIE
+1124 NEKLGSYALVPD
-1135 AEQTV
+1135 AEQRV
-1140 KGGEDAV
+1140 KGGEAAT

-1152 GKTGETFQY
+1152 GKSGEVFQY
-1161 WDPDYREISGDT
+1161 WDPDPSEITADVT
-1173 QCVAIYSKDDPDATK
+1173 ITAMYSKEDPDANK

-1239 ITESFN
+1239 ITESFT

>member
-1 MTKGTKKTNRRLK
+1 MTKGTRKTNRRLK

-38 GLQAEGDIA
+38 GLRAEEDA
-47 TQAAHSHVATHTSA
+47 VAQAAHSHVDTHTGA
-61 QYKVTIPK
+61 EYKVSIRRN
-69 DAAEKGKS
+69 AAEKQSDLLAGS
-77 GFLPVGSNVPTMD
+77 GIPTMD
-90 TLIPVVDSNAT
+90 TLIPELPADTT
-101 IYTTE
+101 IYTT
-106 TNADGTS
+106 GTS
-113 YQFAYVNYKNSW
+113 NTDGSNYQFAYIQDGNDWS
-125 CAVILGYNKNT
+125 AIILGYNKN
-136 TLTDNTLDI
+136 NTLPNNALTI
-145 PDTVNAYIQP
+145 PNTVDAYIQP
-155 TGNQGTVNGYV
+155 TGNLGSGNGYV
-166 AASKNGQ
+166 AANRLGK
-173 PLYYESLTEKTREVE
+173 PLYYEATTTHTREVDDTSK
-188 EPVKDPDTGLP
+188 PILDDLGQVVKDPVTDKILYEKKT
-199 KVDDQGRPV
+199 
-208 METKT
+208 ETYLT
-213 VTYYDGEMRP
+213 GEMKP

-229 AWKGLTLDNFFQK
+229 TWKSMDPLTKFFYYE
-242 KDDGSS
+242 DGK
-248 YTSTKADND
+248 TANTVWGAINEADNQPATYENYANALD
-257 DHTGYK
+257 TDH
-263 VYSGYAQTLNPD
+263 
-275 DQWIKDLE
+275 QWITNGK
-283 VKYIGNQYL
+283 VRYIGNQYL
-292 KSTSNGNGTYTWS
+292 DSTHNDDSNTYSWS
-305 IAGDVTASNPSDGI
+305 IGGYITQDNASKGI
-319 FAGASN
+319 FAQAG
-325 IVTLNIGEKLIGV
+325 NIGTLIIGKDLIGI
-338 GNYAFYGCNGLNS
+338 GNYAFYECTGLNS
-351 ISFGNGLTVFG
+351 ISFGNGIKVIG
-362 NWSFAGCGSLKEI
+362 NYSFAGCGSL
-375 NVPRDCNLAQI
+375 RDVAIPDLCSLGQI
-386 GDHAFYSCIQ
+386 GDHAFYSCTN
-396 LTDVNIPKSVS
+396 LTKFTLPINVS
-407 FIGDYAF
+407 YVGDYAF
-414 AECRYLYTVE
+414 AECRFLSDFV
-424 MCNPEQENGAS
+424 MCNYGDANDRSNLTE
-435 SSQLKE
+435 L
-441 MGWNVFE
+441 GWNVFE
-448 NDETLYSVTF
+448 NCETLSSLTF
-458 PDKYSETIGIS
+458 PANYNEAVDIS
-469 MFKGCK
+469 LVKGCK
-475 NLHYVASRHAQF
+475 NLRYITARSKKMTF
-487 TITGGENDENVYCFD
+487 TEKINGEVYCFD
-502 CFKSMLSEEP
+502 CFKEMLSGDP
-512 VSGTFYFEG
+512 VNGTFYFEG
-521 LSGSNLHKLCQEN
+521 RDDSTLHTFTRDN
-534 CFAFSYIN
+534 CFAFSYIDYN
-542 YDPSTKLYEKLNK
+542 SDTTQYEKKDK
-555 YELTVQDPDVAG
+555 YELTVQDPKVVG
-567 ETGRSTYVVN
+567 EKGRSTYVVN
-577 SSNQLINANVGTGVK
+577 SNNELISSTIGTGVEQ
-592 TLNIPDP
+592 LDIPDP

-604 IYNINDNIFA
+604 IYRIGANRFA

-619 EMVSLPASVQSIG
+619 KMVSLPASVVSIG
-632 QGAFRGCHNL
+632 DNAFKGCHNL
-642 ATVIFNNSSVA
+642 ATVIFNNSSVE

-662 DVSGTHTV
+662 DYTGASHRGSCK
-670 GCSVKQL
+670 GIENE
-677 SDLNDT
+677 SD
-683 VNSPKVKLTFVGAI
+683 NSPSKKLTFVGEI
-697 MQDDSTTSSPYRYA
+697 SPSSTPYLYA
-711 MSADGR
+711 MSEDGR
-717 YNNGSQLPTYV
+717 YNNGSQLKTYV
-728 RYCSGWPSNL
+728 RYCSGWPTNL
-738 VVQYNADKGVS
+738 VVQYNEEKGVS

-754 PAFTELTKY
+754 PAFSQLSDYTDKTD
-763 ATEKSSYPYLTDAQR
+763 YPYLTDSQR
-778 SAAETAL
+778 EAAKTAL
-785 QKYNDKDASL
+785 DKYTNNQNL
-795 TEDQQHFIDSALNIE
+795 TEDQQHFIDSALNVV
-810 IPQGIQALK
+810 IPEGIQAIK
-819 DGLFVEKE
+819 DGLFVAKE
-827 VADASLGVD
+827 DADAARLRED
-836 KTITLY
+836 KTVTIY
-842 GIDNIEENDFK
+842 GLDAIEVNDFRSAD
-853 GTGTNA
+853 GTKA
-859 GKIAEHLKELNILG
+859 AAHLKGINILG
-873 GTTSI
+873 NTASI
-878 AANAFKGSEDGSS
+878 AANAFGGCEKL
-891 DCKSAL
+891 KT
-897 QKVYI
+897 VNI
-902 SGNMSS
+902 TGNMSS

-913 FQDCANLTDVTLS
+913 FKDCPALDDVTLS
-926 GTITG
+926 GTINSLG
-931 LGKIPFTGC
+931 LIPFTGC
-940 EKLDHVDFL
+940 DKLSNVSFL
-949 GTDYFSCDKSIIYG
+949 GNDYFSCDNSIIYG
-963 MSGGAKAKIVECLEG
+963 MSGGAKARIIECLEG
-978 RSSKR
+978 RTSKY
-983 VNASETAGV
+983 VKPSELAGV
-992 TEMAPEAFKG
+992 TSIAPRAFQR
-1002 CDSLNEIDLTE
+1002 CDALREIDLTE
-1013 SAIAVIPES
+1013 SEITTVPEY
-1022 AFEDTTALN
+1022 AFADTTEMR
-1031 TVKLP
+1031 TIKLP
-1036 ITCEEI
+1036 TTCTTIE
-1042 KDYAFKGSNITWLE
+1042 DYAFQKSGMERLE
-1056 ESGNRLQ
+1056 ASQYLN
-1063 LISLK
+1063 LIGQHAFDDLLK
-1068 AFEDAK
+1068 ANPD
-1074 YSTDNNTMHKA
+1074 
-1085 ITLCG
+1085 
-1090 PKDSYLYKF
+1090 PKNVVICCPENSYLYNYAQLKGF
-1099 GETYNFS
+1099 T
-1106 VEDTPLV
+1106 VDTTPLV
-1113 EYFTVTFRDWS
+1113 EYFTVNFRDW
-1124 NELNKYVDVIE
+1124 NEKLGSYALVPD
-1135 AEQTV
+1135 AEQRV
-1140 KGGEDAV
+1140 KGGEAAT

-1152 GKTGETFQY
+1152 GKSGEVFQY
-1161 WDPDYREISGDT
+1161 WDPDPSEITADVT
-1173 QCVAIYSKDDPDATK
+1173 ITAMYSKEDPDANK

-1239 ITESFN
+1239 ITESFT

-1314 VYEASGSNNGG
+1314 VYEANGSNGGNNGG
-1325 TASPG
+1325 T
-1330 TSTSPGASTS
+1330 TTSPGASTS

>member
-1 MTKGTKKTNRRLK
+1 MTKGTRKTNRRLK

-38 GLQAEGDIA
+38 GLRAEEDA
-47 TQAAHSHVATHTSA
+47 VAQAAHSHVDTHTGA
-61 QYKVTIPK
+61 KYKVSIRRN
-69 DAAEKGKS
+69 AAEKQSYLLAGS
-77 GFLPVGSNVPTMD
+77 GIPTMD
-90 TLIPVVDSNAT
+90 TLIPELPADTT
-101 IYTTE
+101 IYTT
-106 TNADGTS
+106 GTS
-113 YQFAYVNYKNSW
+113 NTDGSNYQFAYIQDGNDWS
-125 CAVILGYNKNT
+125 AIILGYNKN
-136 TLTDNTLDI
+136 NTLPNNALTI
-145 PDTVNAYIQP
+145 PNTVDAYIQP
-155 TGNQGTVNGYV
+155 TGNLGSGNGYV
-166 AASKNGQ
+166 AANRLGK
-173 PLYYESLTEKTREVE
+173 PLYYEATTTRTREVDDTSK
-188 EPVKDPDTGLP
+188 PILDDLGQVVKDPVTDKILYEKKT
-199 KVDDQGRPV
+199 
-208 METKT
+208 ETYLT
-213 VTYYDGEMRP
+213 GEMKP

-229 AWKGLTLDNFFQK
+229 TWKSMDPLTKFFYYE
-242 KDDGSS
+242 DGK
-248 YTSTKADND
+248 TANTVWGAINEADNQPATYENYANALD
-257 DHTGYK
+257 TDH
-263 VYSGYAQTLNPD
+263 
-275 DQWIKDLE
+275 QWITNGK
-283 VKYIGNQYL
+283 VRYIGNQYL
-292 KSTSNGNGTYTWS
+292 DSTHNDDSNTYSWS
-305 IAGDVTASNPSDGI
+305 IGGYITQDNASKGI
-319 FAGASN
+319 FAQAG
-325 IVTLNIGEKLIGV
+325 NIGTLIIGEDLIGI
-338 GNYAFYGCNGLNS
+338 GNYAFYECTGLNS
-351 ISFGNGLTVFG
+351 ISFGNGIRVIG
-362 NWSFAGCGSLKEI
+362 NYAFAGCGSLGDVSIPE
-375 NVPRDCNLAQI
+375 VCSLGQI
-386 GDHAFYSCIQ
+386 GDHAFYSCTN
-396 LTDVNIPKSVS
+396 LTKFSLPINVKYV
-407 FIGDYAF
+407 GDYAF
-414 AECRYLYTVE
+414 AECKLLSDFV
-424 MCNPEQENGAS
+424 MCNFGNENDRS
-435 SSQLKE
+435 NLTE
-441 MGWNVFE
+441 LGWNVFE
-448 NDETLYSVTF
+448 NCETLSSLTF
-458 PDKYSETIGIS
+458 PMNYDEAVDIS
-469 MFKGCK
+469 LVKGCK
-475 NLHYVASRHAQF
+475 NLRNITVRSKKMTF
-487 TITGGENDENVYCFD
+487 TEQTNGDVYCFS
-502 CFKSMLSEEP
+502 CFKDMLSEEP
-512 VSGTFYFEG
+512 VNGTFYFEG
-521 LSGSNLHKLCQEN
+521 RNDSALHTLTREK
-534 CFAFSYIN
+534 CFAFSYID
-542 YDPSTKLYEKLNK
+542 YDSDASQYKKLDK
-555 YELTVQDPDVAG
+555 YELTVQDPKVVG
-567 ETGRSTYVVN
+567 EEGRSTYVVN
-577 SSNQLINANVGTGVK
+577 SNNELISSTIGTGVEQ
-592 TLNIPDP
+592 LDIPDP

-604 IYNINDNIFA
+604 IYRIGANRFA

-619 EMVSLPASVQSIG
+619 KMVSLPASVVSVG
-632 QGAFRGCHNL
+632 DNAFKGCHNL
-642 ATVIFNNSSVA
+642 ATVIFNNSSVE

-662 DVSGTHTV
+662 DYTGAAHRINCPGKVEV
-670 GCSVKQL
+670 D
-677 SDLNDT
+677 SD
-683 VNSPKVKLTFVGAI
+683 NSPKVKLTFVGEVSPS
-697 MQDDSTTSSPYRYA
+697 STPYLYA
-711 MSADGR
+711 MSEDGR
-717 YNNGSQLPTYV
+717 YNNGSQVKTYV
-728 RYCSGWPSNL
+728 RYCSGWPTNL
-738 VVQYNADKGVS
+738 VVQYNEEKGAS

-754 PAFTELTKY
+754 PAFSQLSDFTNKTD
-763 ATEKSSYPYLTDAQR
+763 YPYLTDSQR
-778 SAAETAL
+778 EAAKTAL
-785 QKYNDKDASL
+785 DKYTNSQNL
-795 TEDQQHFIDSALNIE
+795 TEDQQQFIDSALNVV
-810 IPQGIQALK
+810 IPEGIQAIK
-819 DGLFVEKE
+819 DGLFVAKE
-827 VADASLGVD
+827 EADAASLKED
-836 KTITLY
+836 KTVTIY
-842 GIDNIEENDFK
+842 GLDAIEVNDFRSAD
-853 GTGTNA
+853 GTKA
-859 GKIAEHLKELNILG
+859 AAHLKGINILG
-873 GTTSI
+873 NTASI
-878 AANAFKGSEDGSS
+878 AANAFEGCEKLET
-891 DCKSAL
+891 
-897 QKVYI
+897 VNI
-902 SGNMSS
+902 TGNMSS
-908 IGDYA
+908 IGDYVFKNCPA
-913 FQDCANLTDVTLS
+913 LNDVTLS
-926 GTITG
+926 GTINSLG
-931 LGKIPFTGC
+931 LIPFTGC
-940 EKLDHVDFL
+940 DKLSNVSFL
-949 GTDYFSCDKSIIYG
+949 GNDYFSCDNSIIYG
-963 MSGGAKAKIVECLEG
+963 MSGGAKARIIECLEG
-978 RSSKR
+978 RTSKY
-983 VNASETAGV
+983 VKPSELAGV
-992 TEMAPEAFKG
+992 TSIAPRAFQG
-1002 CDSLNEIDLTE
+1002 CDALREIDLTE
-1013 SAIAVIPES
+1013 SEITTVPEY
-1022 AFEDTTALN
+1022 AFADTTEMR
-1031 TVKLP
+1031 TIKLP
-1036 ITCEEI
+1036 TTCTTIE
-1042 KDYAFKGSNITWLE
+1042 DYAFQKSGMERLE
-1056 ESGNRLQ
+1056 ASQYLN
-1063 LISLK
+1063 LIGQHAFDELLK
-1068 AFEDAK
+1068 ANPD
-1074 YSTDNNTMHKA
+1074 
-1085 ITLCG
+1085 
-1090 PKDSYLYKF
+1090 PKDVVICSPENSYLYNYAQLKGF
-1099 GETYNFS
+1099 T
-1106 VEDTPLV
+1106 VDTTPLV
-1113 EYFTVTFRDWS
+1113 EYFTVNFRDW
-1124 NELNKYVDVIE
+1124 NEKLGSYALVPD
-1135 AEQTV
+1135 AEQRV
-1140 KGGEDAV
+1140 KGGEAAT

-1152 GKTGETFQY
+1152 GKSGEVFQY
-1161 WDPDYREISGDT
+1161 WDPDPSEITADVT
-1173 QCVAIYSKDDPDATK
+1173 ITAMYSKEDPDANK

-1239 ITESFN
+1239 ITESFT

-1330 TSTSPGASTS
+1330 TSTNPGASTS